1 MIRGLKKAQKGFFF
15 LWILVLFF
23 SIGKLQAQSCDPNIL
38 KALEQTR
45 ITTFEQVTQGEV
57 GEFVV
62 RYPLAGTTY
71 TLTDQSGAVYS
82 KTYTGTPPE
91 ITLHISVGNVTTPR
105 SFSLKAQ
112 NGACSYS
119 TAFNYTITPQTTPAI
134 SVRVE
139 HEWCNDAAGIYFQ
152 MIGANTNDYDFYMK
166 KSTEASY
173 DFSAI
178 KRLAYSGAQTLKA
191 STYDLVAV
199 LKTDHSQKIEHKN
212 IKVEKQVEPIVFT
225 AQYIPSL
232 CPTVLPK
239 VKVNVTSG
247 KYPLYFSLYDKT
259 FHHVIKPKQTSN
271 IFTDVPPGEYR
282 VLVEN
287 FCAVGG
293 GAQTP
298 QPVVVE
304 NYLFSLQAIQRF
316 FPFEHSCNY
325 ASFREIEFT
334 SDNIQ
339 HIWEMD
345 AFPYPFEIKLNFTS
359 PASRTYTVSKTISNR
374 TDLENAFYI
383 SNGAGNKTLYWKESI
398 YQNIPLEY
406 GNWTMQAQL
415 ITCGTTKTLPIVT
428 KPLLDPMENV
438 VTQLSTEATCNPNKI
453 LVGMRNI
460 GESRDYPVYM
470 VLEEYPNTFNPDAA
484 GFYKIATTNPKLAN
498 KYVKKFDTL
507 VNHYELVPAGNL
519 RAGDKFRF
527 RAVSVDCSKDRLLDE
542 LTIPTSAILTS
553 ETYFWQT
560 ASCKSTPTGSR
571 FANIIIANKQY
582 TNNIKEVKLTAFSGD
597 NTLLP
602 VTLPYIFTNRNTSGI
617 QQEWQVNDMPVGTYT
632 YQYTD
637 ICGNTYTATGELIED
652 KYTITWEEGC
662 TPKVKG
668 TLQSTPK
675 YRTFYQVERFN
686 EATGQW
692 VTAASNGN
700 PLPILG
706 NHGASEAVVTTNT
719 QGKFRVIRKI
729 VNANGLADC
738 IQVISEKEYKGNLQQ
753 PKIVNFRCVGNKYH
767 VALVPK
773 GGTPPYIYTLV
784 SQQKTGE
791 TNPTILNRPGDDE
804 NFFLDIDGADT
815 NTRYVF
821 KVTDACNRAETVDW
835 IVSNYQPLQIEADK
849 TSYCNGQKATLSVP
863 YLGSKIVIKW
873 YRADNPTAL
882 LHTGTSYTINS
893 LTNDDF
899 DNKYIVKLESTH
911 SANVNTC
918 ISANPIE
925 YTFVRPANVPAPVAI
940 QKHDIEKCI
949 SADPIDNTSY
959 TTVFDLNDL
968 FTDTNSNPL
977 YIKKIED
984 KNGVIPV
991 PANGKV
997 NINTSTFVGKTNTF
1011 VYSILSS
1018 CGEVLTKVEATLKVK
1033 KPLLLQGVVTNIN
1046 LCQPTATYQDIE
1058 NLMFSAY
1065 GNGYNQIR
1073 NSGATFAWYETLANA
1088 EAQTNKKINTAS
1100 IGTIAEGSSKNLYLR
1115 LTKEGYCPSSVYTI
1129 KVNKVATAAP
1139 AAKTLGNICVLTVG
1153 ELKRLIDSA
1162 NPSQIIIKQ
1171 GGQALDDRHNILST
1185 TGITYSKRLGECE
1198 TAQAP
1203 VTFTLSGGQTQAQA
1217 QVLMMCTLVNN
1228 YGYSYALGSEVKNAL
1243 KAIYPNA
1250 MANGIKIYNSTGSEY
1265 TDTDFVFTSNRHT
1278 FTVKENNKCVSQ
1290 PYSFSIVEKAK
1301 ASAPSATVSLCEDS
1315 TIADLKAKISGNNIK
1330 IYKGDTPQADSAPID
1345 WDQITAYQYTL
1356 EETGKCPSNKAAIIL
1371 NKSANATPAPAKT
1384 VSFCSVNPKVAD
1396 LRAAIGDSSAKI
1408 YLKDGNRYDEQPD
1421 AAALNTT
1428 LTYYYTIQHTGK
1440 CISPK
1445 AVVSFGISAAT
1456 LKGDYNKITTCPTT
1470 VAQLKAEIKAGEPG
1484 RRTEELKVYEG
1495 TADPP
1500 TSAPLAD
1507 NTPITA
1513 EHYSYT
1519 YTQTGRCE
1527 SPIRIADII
1536 KPAVPTP
1543 QPTQT
1548 ICGGTATVAA
1558 LQPQGTT
1565 IRWYNVVTGGSPL
1578 STTTALA
1585 NGDYYVAQT
1594 NAGGTCESS
1603 RVKVTV
1609 TLVNLAKP
1617 TITVT
1622 AATCT
1627 SPSKAKITNYQT
1639 GATYWEGAI
1648 QLTVNAS
1655 GEITT
1660 PLAVGT
1666 HSIIA
1671 KQDTCSSTA
1680 SDSFTIAAQ
1689 VAAPAAPTVVEKT
1702 AASCTAVSV
1711 AKVSN
1716 YASDVTYA
1724 ITNNAGAL
1732 VTGASVVADGTIN
1745 GLTAA
1750 GNYKI
1755 KATKNGCASSEASF
1769 TIAAQVAAPA
1779 ASTVTSRTEC
1789 PTSVST
1795 QFDMATLVT
1804 PATGHTLKWYDAAT
1818 GGTALAASPKVE
1830 RQVIAKVVTT
1840 KYVSQE
1846 KDGCESARI
1855 AVTYTI
1861 DDTQAPTLTV
1871 SDIVLDCSAAN
1882 FDTLVANWLATA
1894 AATDTC
1900 TTPVITNNYT
1910 KPTDVCGAGEIVV
1923 TFTAKDSF
1931 GNQTQKIGK
1940 IRFIVAKDDDYTS
1953 TPVTPSSSVQVVKDG
1968 SGTPYNILT
1977 NDKLYG
1983 NGATTSNVTISEV
1996 TPNANVK
2003 IDTATGQVKVQPNTP
2018 AGTYT
2023 VTYRICDKNISTAC
2037 SNIATVKVKVTS
2049 TIDAVDDPEVSVPRT
2064 GGTVSILTNDT
2075 LNGNPATTSNV
2086 TITVTNDGGLTGL
2099 TVDGTGKLV
2108 VPNNTTPGTYTITYK
2123 ICDKANLNVCDSA
2136 TAKIK
2141 VPSVIDAV
2149 DDPEVSVPRTGG
2161 TVSILTNDTLNGNP
2175 ATTNNVTIT
2184 VTNDGGL
2191 TGLTVDSTG
2200 KLVVPNNTTPG
2211 TYTITYKICDK
2222 LDANVCDS
2230 ATAKIKVP
2238 SVIDA
2243 VDDPEVS
2250 VPRTGGTV
2258 SILTNDT
2265 LNGNPATTSNVTI
2278 TVTNDGGLT
2287 GLTVDGTGKLVVPN
2301 NTTPN
2306 TYTVT
2311 YKICDKANSNVC
2323 DSATA
2328 KIKVPA
2334 VIDAVDDPEVSVP
2347 RTGGTVSILTNDT
2360 LNGNPATTSNVTITV
2375 TNDGGLTGLTVDSTG
2390 KLVVPNNTTPGTYT
2404 ITYKICDKLDANVC
2418 DTATAKIKV
2427 PSVIDAVDDPEVSVP
2442 RTGGTVSILTND
2454 TLNGNPATTS
2464 NVTITVT
2471 NDGGLTGLTV
2481 DGTGKLV
2488 VPNNTT
2494 PGTYTITY
2502 EICDKA
2508 NSNVCD
2514 TATAKIKVPSVID
2527 AVDDPEVSV
2536 PRTGGTVSILT
2547 NDTLNGNPAT
2557 TSNVT
2562 ITVTNDG
2569 GLTGL
2574 TVDGTGK
2581 LVVPNNTTP
2590 GTYTITYEICD
2601 KANPGVCDTAVVKIK
2616 VTGTTSTIDAVD
2628 DGEKTLPHT
2637 GGIVEVLTNDTLNGS
2652 PATKDNVTVAIDNNG
2667 GLTGLT
2673 VNGDGKLVVPN
2684 NTTPNTYTVTYKIC
2698 DKANL
2703 GVCDTAV
2710 VKIKVT
2716 GSTSTIDAVDDGE
2729 KTLPR
2734 TGGIVEVLT
2743 NDTLNGSPAT
2753 KDNVTVAIDN
2763 NGGLTGLTVNGD
2775 GKLVVPNNTT
2785 PNTYTVTYKICDKAN
2800 LGVCDTAVVKITIVT
2815 GPVIDAVNDPDVTM
2829 PRTGGNINIL
2839 SNDTLNGNPATKDNV
2854 RITIEDNDGLTVL
2867 MIDPD
2872 TGFLVVP
2879 NNAPVGVYMVTYK
2892 ICAKANAGL
2901 CDTAKVRITI
2911 TGGAPRYIEAI
2922 DDGVWEVG
2930 TQGEFLTPS
2939 ILDNDRLGSKVGLVS
2954 SDVLIERTQGQP
2966 APDNHLVMNDDGRIT
2981 VRRGIAIGTYIYY
2994 YTIIDRANSNQ
3005 TSSAKAIIKVVNFVA
3020 QQDEFEITNTKNTP
3034 KNTPSVITND
3044 EIDGRKSP
3052 VIGTDVTLTPGTPS
3066 HPNLQMNPDGTIT
3079 IAPNTPDGT
3088 YTYEYTICRVSA
3100 PGDCKT
3106 AKAIIELHPA
3116 LEANDDDYSAHPVNP
3131 AQQPIVVG
3139 NVLDNDTLAGA
3150 KITDPTK
3157 VAITLIDN
3165 DGLSGVSFAPNGEIT
3180 VPQGANEGTYRVR
3193 YNLCMAQQLSVCD
3206 DAVVTIVITKDKPLT
3221 IYNGVSSN
3229 SDGKNDGFTI
3239 EGIEAYPKNTLKIFN
3254 RWGVLVYEKEGY
3266 TNAEPFDGY
3275 SNGRSTVEQ
3284 GKRLPQGTY
3293 YYILDYQDSVGQTH
3307 NHSGWLYLK
3316 KE

>member
-45 ITTFEQVTQGEV
+45 ITTFEQVTQNEV

-112 NGACSYS
+112 NGTCSYS
-119 TAFNYTITPQTTPAI
+119 TGFNYTITPQTTPAI

-139 HEWCNDAAGIYFQ
+139 HEWCNDAGGIYFQ

-199 LKTDHSQKIEHKN
+199 LKTDHNQKIERRN
-212 IKVEKQVEPIVFT
+212 IKVEKQVEPIIFT

-259 FHHVIKPKQTSN
+259 FQHVIKPKQTSN

-415 ITCGTTKTLPIVT
+415 IACGTTKTLPIVT

-668 TLQSTPK
+668 ALQSTPK
-675 YRTFYQVERFN
+675 YRTFYQVERFD

-719 QGKFRVIRKI
+719 QGRFRVIRKI
-729 VNANGLADC
+729 VNVNGLADC

-863 YLGSKIVIKW
+863 YLGSKIVVKW

-997 NINTSTFVGKTNTF
+997 NINTSAFVGKTNTF

-1139 AAKTLGNICVLTVG
+1139 AAKTLGNICALTVG

-1371 NKSANATPAPAKT
+1371 SKSANATPAPAKT

-1396 LRAAIGDSSAKI
+1396 LRAAIEDSSAKI

-1428 LTYYYTIQHTGK
+1428 LTYYYTIQHIGK

-1456 LKGDYNKITTCPTT
+1456 PKGDYNKITSCPTT

-1689 VAAPAAPTVVEKT
+1689 VAAPAAP
-1702 AASCTAVSV
+1702 A
-1711 AKVSN
+1711 
-1716 YASDVTYA
+1716 
-1724 ITNNAGAL
+1724 
-1732 VTGASVVADGTIN
+1732 
-1745 GLTAA
+1745 
-1750 GNYKI
+1750 
-1755 KATKNGCASSEASF
+1755 
-1769 TIAAQVAAPA
+1769 
-1779 ASTVTSRTEC
+1779 VTSRTEC

-1804 PATGHTLKWYDAAT
+1804 PATGHTLKWYDVAA
-1818 GGTALAASPKVE
+1818 GGTALSASPKVE

-1900 TTPVITNNYT
+1900 TTPVLTNNYT

-1931 GNQTQKIGK
+1931 GNQTQKTGK

-2099 TVDGTGKLV
+2099 TVDSTGKLV

-2123 ICDKANLNVCDSA
+2123 ICDKANSNVCDSA

-2149 DDPEVSVPRTGG
+2149 DDPEVSVPH
-2161 TVSILTNDTLNGNP
+2161 
-2175 ATTNNVTIT
+2175 
-2184 VTNDGGL
+2184 
-2191 TGLTVDSTG
+2191 
-2200 KLVVPNNTTPG
+2200 
-2211 TYTITYKICDK
+2211 
-2222 LDANVCDS
+2222 
-2230 ATAKIKVP
+2230 
-2238 SVIDA
+2238 
-2243 VDDPEVS
+2243 
-2250 VPRTGGTV
+2250 TGGTV

-2301 NTTPN
+2301 NTTPG
-2306 TYTVT
+2306 TYTIT

-2328 KIKVPA
+2328 KIKVPS

-2404 ITYKICDKLDANVC
+2404 ITYKICDKANLNVC

-2481 DGTGKLV
+2481 DSTGKLV

-2494 PGTYTITY
+2494 PNTYTVTY
-2502 EICDKA
+2502 KICDKA
-2508 NSNVCD
+2508 N
-2514 TATAKIKVPSVID
+2514 
-2527 AVDDPEVSV
+2527 
-2536 PRTGGTVSILT
+2536 L
-2547 NDTLNGNPAT
+2547 
-2557 TSNVT
+2557 
-2562 ITVTNDG
+2562 
-2569 GLTGL
+2569 
-2574 TVDGTGK
+2574 
-2581 LVVPNNTTP
+2581 
-2590 GTYTITYEICD
+2590 
-2601 KANPGVCDTAVVKIK
+2601 GVCDTAVVKIK

-2628 DGEKTLPHT
+2628 DGEKTLPRT
-2637 GGIVEVLTNDTLNGS
+2637 GGIVEVLTNDTLNSS

-2698 DKANL
+2698 DKAN
-2703 GVCDTAV
+2703 
-2710 VKIKVT
+2710 
-2716 GSTSTIDAVDDGE
+2716 
-2729 KTLPR
+2729 P
-2734 TGGIVEVLT
+2734 
-2743 NDTLNGSPAT
+2743 
-2753 KDNVTVAIDN
+2753 
-2763 NGGLTGLTVNGD
+2763 
-2775 GKLVVPNNTT
+2775 
-2785 PNTYTVTYKICDKAN
+2785 
-2800 LGVCDTAVVKITIVT
+2800 GVCDTAVVKITIVT

-3293 YYILDYQDSVGQTH
+3293 YYILDYQDSVGKTH
-3307 NHSGWLYLK
+3307 NQSGWLYLK

>member
-45 ITTFEQVTQGEV
+45 ITTFEQVTQNEV

-112 NGACSYS
+112 NGTCSYS
-119 TAFNYTITPQTTPAI
+119 TGFNYTITPQTTPAI

-139 HEWCNDAAGIYFQ
+139 HEWCNDAGGIYFQ

-191 STYDLVAV
+191 GTYDLVAV
-199 LKTDHSQKIEHKN
+199 LKTDHNQKIERRN
-212 IKVEKQVEPIVFT
+212 IKVEKQVESIIFT

-259 FHHVIKPKQTSN
+259 FQHVIKPKQTSN

-345 AFPYPFEIKLNFTS
+345 AFPYPFTIKLNFTS

-415 ITCGTTKTLPIVT
+415 IACGTTKTLPIVT

-470 VLEEYPNTFNPDAA
+470 VLEDYPNTFNPDAA

-863 YLGSKIVIKW
+863 YLGSKIVVKW

-925 YTFVRPANVPAPVAI
+925 YTFVRPANVPVPVAI

-997 NINTSTFVGKTNTF
+997 NINTSAFVGKTNTF

-1139 AAKTLGNICVLTVG
+1139 AAKTLGNICALTVG

-1171 GGQALDDRHNILST
+1171 GGQALDDRHNLLST

-1371 NKSANATPAPAKT
+1371 SKSANATPAPAKT

-1456 LKGDYNKITTCPTT
+1456 PKGDYNKITSCPTT

-1536 KPAVPTP
+1536 KPAAPTP
-1543 QPTQT
+1543 QLTQT

-1565 IRWYNVVTGGSPL
+1565 IRWYNIVTGGSPL
-1578 STTTALA
+1578 STTTALV

-1627 SPSKAKITNYQT
+1627 SPSKAKMTNYQT

-1716 YASDVTYA
+1716 YANNITYV
-1724 ITNNAGAL
+1724 ITNNAGTS
-1732 VTGASVVADGTIN
+1732 VTGASVAADGTIN

-1750 GNYKI
+1750 GTYKI
-1755 KATKNGCASSEASF
+1755 KATKNGCASSEVSFTIVSQVAAPTAPAVVEKTAANCTAVSVAKVSNYASDVTYAITNNAGASVTGASVAADGTINGLTAAGTYKIKATKNGCASSQASF

-1779 ASTVTSRTEC
+1779 APAVTSRTEC
-1789 PTSVST
+1789 PTSVSA

-1818 GGTALAASPKVE
+1818 GGTALSASPKVE
-1830 RQVIAKVVTT
+1830 RQVTAKVVTT

-1855 AVTYTI
+1855 AVTYII

-1894 AATDTC
+1894 VATDTC
-1900 TTPVITNNYT
+1900 ITPVLTNNYT

-1931 GNQTQKIGK
+1931 GNQTQKTGK

-1996 TPNANVK
+1996 TPNVNVN

-2018 AGTYT
+2018 AGIYT

-2099 TVDGTGKLV
+2099 TVD
-2108 VPNNTTPGTYTITYK
+2108 
-2123 ICDKANLNVCDSA
+2123 
-2136 TAKIK
+2136 
-2141 VPSVIDAV
+2141 
-2149 DDPEVSVPRTGG
+2149 
-2161 TVSILTNDTLNGNP
+2161 
-2175 ATTNNVTIT
+2175 
-2184 VTNDGGL
+2184 
-2191 TGLTVDSTG
+2191 STG

-2211 TYTITYKICDK
+2211 TYTITYEICDK
-2222 LDANVCDS
+2222 ANSNVCDS

-2301 NTTPN
+2301 N
-2306 TYTVT
+2306 
-2311 YKICDKANSNVC
+2311 S
-2323 DSATA
+2323 
-2328 KIKVPA
+2328 
-2334 VIDAVDDPEVSVP
+2334 
-2347 RTGGTVSILTNDT
+2347 
-2360 LNGNPATTSNVTITV
+2360 
-2375 TNDGGLTGLTVDSTG
+2375 
-2390 KLVVPNNTTPGTYT
+2390 
-2404 ITYKICDKLDANVC
+2404 
-2418 DTATAKIKV
+2418 
-2427 PSVIDAVDDPEVSVP
+2427 
-2442 RTGGTVSILTND
+2442 
-2454 TLNGNPATTS
+2454 
-2464 NVTITVT
+2464 
-2471 NDGGLTGLTV
+2471 
-2481 DGTGKLV
+2481 
-2488 VPNNTT
+2488 T

-2508 NSNVCD
+2508 NS
-2514 TATAKIKVPSVID
+2514 
-2527 AVDDPEVSV
+2527 
-2536 PRTGGTVSILT
+2536 
-2547 NDTLNGNPAT
+2547 
-2557 TSNVT
+2557 
-2562 ITVTNDG
+2562 
-2569 GLTGL
+2569 
-2574 TVDGTGK
+2574 
-2581 LVVPNNTTP
+2581 
-2590 GTYTITYEICD
+2590 
-2601 KANPGVCDTAVVKIK
+2601 GVCDTAVVKIK
-2616 VTGTTSTIDAVD
+2616 VTGT
-2628 DGEKTLPHT
+2628 
-2637 GGIVEVLTNDTLNGS
+2637 
-2652 PATKDNVTVAIDNNG
+2652 
-2667 GLTGLT
+2667 
-2673 VNGDGKLVVPN
+2673 
-2684 NTTPNTYTVTYKIC
+2684 
-2698 DKANL
+2698 
-2703 GVCDTAV
+2703 
-2710 VKIKVT
+2710 
-2716 GSTSTIDAVDDGE
+2716 TSTIDAVDDGE

-2800 LGVCDTAVVKITIVT
+2800 LGVCDTAVVKIIIVT

-2981 VRRGIAIGTYIYY
+2981 VRRGIAIGIYIYY

-3005 TSSAKAIIKVVNFVA
+3005 TSSAKAIIKVVSFVA
-3020 QQDEFEITNTKNTP
+3020 QQDEYSMTNTKDREQ
-3034 KNTPSVITND
+3034 KTPSVITND
-3044 EIDGRKSP
+3044 EMDGKKPP

-3116 LEANDDDYSAHPVNP
+3116 LEANDDDYSARPINTV
-3131 AQQPIVVG
+3131 QQPIVVG

-3165 DGLSGVSFAPNGEIT
+3165 DGLNGVSFAPNGEIT

-3206 DAVVTIVITKDKPLT
+3206 DAVVTIVITKNKPLT

-3254 RWGVLVYEKEGY
+3254 RWGVLVYQKEGY

-3293 YYILDYQDSVGQTH
+3293 YYILEYQDSVGQTH

>member
-119 TAFNYTITPQTTPAI
+119 TGFNYTITPQTTPAI

-139 HEWCNDAAGIYFQ
+139 HEWCNDAGGIYFQ

-191 STYDLVAV
+191 GTYDLVAV
-199 LKTDHSQKIEHKN
+199 LKTDHNQKIERRN

-259 FHHVIKPKQTSN
+259 FQHVIKPKQTSN

-345 AFPYPFEIKLNFTS
+345 AFPYPFTIKLNFTS

-415 ITCGTTKTLPIVT
+415 IACGTTKTLPIVT

-675 YRTFYQVERFN
+675 YRTFYQVERFD

-821 KVTDACNRAETVDW
+821 KITDACNRAETVDW

-925 YTFVRPANVPAPVAI
+925 YTFVRPANVPVPVAI

-997 NINTSTFVGKTNTF
+997 NINTSAFVGKTNTF

-1033 KPLLLQGVVTNIN
+1033 KPLSLQGVVTNIN
-1046 LCQPTATYQDIE
+1046 LCQPTATYQEIE

-1139 AAKTLGNICVLTVG
+1139 AAKTLGNICALTVG

-1171 GGQALDDRHNILST
+1171 GGQALDDRHNLLSN

-1330 IYKGDTPQADSAPID
+1330 IYKEDTPQADSAPID

-1371 NKSANATPAPAKT
+1371 SKSANATPAPAKT

-1578 STTTALA
+1578 STTTALV

-1716 YASDVTYA
+1716 YANNITYA
-1724 ITNNAGAL
+1724 ITNNAGTS
-1732 VTGASVVADGTIN
+1732 VTGASVAADGTIN

-1750 GNYKI
+1750 GTYKI

-1779 ASTVTSRTEC
+1779 APAVTSRTEC

-1804 PATGHTLKWYDAAT
+1804 PATGHTLKWYDVAA

-1900 TTPVITNNYT
+1900 TTPVLTNNYT

-1931 GNQTQKIGK
+1931 GNQTQKTGK

-2049 TIDAVDDPEVSVPRT
+2049 TIDAVDDPEVSVTRT

-2123 ICDKANLNVCDSA
+2123 ICDKLDTNVCD
-2136 TAKIK
+2136 T
-2141 VPSVIDAV
+2141 
-2149 DDPEVSVPRTGG
+2149 
-2161 TVSILTNDTLNGNP
+2161 
-2175 ATTNNVTIT
+2175 
-2184 VTNDGGL
+2184 
-2191 TGLTVDSTG
+2191 
-2200 KLVVPNNTTPG
+2200 
-2211 TYTITYKICDK
+2211 
-2222 LDANVCDS
+2222 

-2311 YKICDKANSNVC
+2311 YKICDKAN
-2323 DSATA
+2323 
-2328 KIKVPA
+2328 P
-2334 VIDAVDDPEVSVP
+2334 
-2347 RTGGTVSILTNDT
+2347 
-2360 LNGNPATTSNVTITV
+2360 
-2375 TNDGGLTGLTVDSTG
+2375 
-2390 KLVVPNNTTPGTYT
+2390 
-2404 ITYKICDKLDANVC
+2404 
-2418 DTATAKIKV
+2418 
-2427 PSVIDAVDDPEVSVP
+2427 
-2442 RTGGTVSILTND
+2442 
-2454 TLNGNPATTS
+2454 
-2464 NVTITVT
+2464 
-2471 NDGGLTGLTV
+2471 
-2481 DGTGKLV
+2481 
-2488 VPNNTT
+2488 
-2494 PGTYTITY
+2494 
-2502 EICDKA
+2502 
-2508 NSNVCD
+2508 
-2514 TATAKIKVPSVID
+2514 
-2527 AVDDPEVSV
+2527 
-2536 PRTGGTVSILT
+2536 
-2547 NDTLNGNPAT
+2547 
-2557 TSNVT
+2557 
-2562 ITVTNDG
+2562 
-2569 GLTGL
+2569 
-2574 TVDGTGK
+2574 
-2581 LVVPNNTTP
+2581 
-2590 GTYTITYEICD
+2590 
-2601 KANPGVCDTAVVKIK
+2601 
-2616 VTGTTSTIDAVD
+2616 
-2628 DGEKTLPHT
+2628 
-2637 GGIVEVLTNDTLNGS
+2637 
-2652 PATKDNVTVAIDNNG
+2652 
-2667 GLTGLT
+2667 
-2673 VNGDGKLVVPN
+2673 
-2684 NTTPNTYTVTYKIC
+2684 
-2698 DKANL
+2698 

-2911 TGGAPRYIEAI
+2911 IGGAPRYIEAI

-3044 EIDGRKSP
+3044 EIDGKKPP

-3293 YYILDYQDSVGQTH
+3293 YYILDYQDSVGKTH
-3307 NHSGWLYLK
+3307 NQSGWLYLK

>member
-119 TAFNYTITPQTTPAI
+119 TGFNYTITPQTTPAI

-139 HEWCNDAAGIYFQ
+139 HEWCNDAGGIYFE

-191 STYDLVAV
+191 GTYDLVAV
-199 LKTDHSQKIEHKN
+199 LKTDHNQKIERRN

-345 AFPYPFEIKLNFTS
+345 AFPYPFTIKLNFTS

-415 ITCGTTKTLPIVT
+415 IACGTTKTLPIVT

-863 YLGSKIVIKW
+863 YLGSKIVVKW

-1139 AAKTLGNICVLTVG
+1139 AAKTLGNICALTVG

-1594 NAGGTCESS
+1594 NAGGACESS

-1716 YASDVTYA
+1716 YANNITYA
-1724 ITNNAGAL
+1724 ITNNAGTS
-1732 VTGASVVADGTIN
+1732 VTGASVAADGTIN

-1750 GNYKI
+1750 GTYKI

-1779 ASTVTSRTEC
+1779 APAVTSRTEC

-1931 GNQTQKIGK
+1931 GNQTQKTGK

-1968 SGTPYNILT
+1968 SGTPYIILT

-1996 TPNANVK
+1996 TPNVNVK

-2108 VPNNTTPGTYTITYK
+2108 VPNNSTPGTYTITY
-2123 ICDKANLNVCDSA
+2123 
-2136 TAKIK
+2136 
-2141 VPSVIDAV
+2141 
-2149 DDPEVSVPRTGG
+2149 E
-2161 TVSILTNDTLNGNP
+2161 
-2175 ATTNNVTIT
+2175 
-2184 VTNDGGL
+2184 
-2191 TGLTVDSTG
+2191 
-2200 KLVVPNNTTPG
+2200 
-2211 TYTITYKICDK
+2211 
-2222 LDANVCDS
+2222 
-2230 ATAKIKVP
+2230 
-2238 SVIDA
+2238 
-2243 VDDPEVS
+2243 
-2250 VPRTGGTV
+2250 
-2258 SILTNDT
+2258 
-2265 LNGNPATTSNVTI
+2265 
-2278 TVTNDGGLT
+2278 
-2287 GLTVDGTGKLVVPN
+2287 
-2301 NTTPN
+2301 
-2306 TYTVT
+2306 
-2311 YKICDKANSNVC
+2311 ICDKANSNVC

-2328 KIKVPA
+2328 KIKVPS

-2404 ITYKICDKLDANVC
+2404 I
-2418 DTATAKIKV
+2418 
-2427 PSVIDAVDDPEVSVP
+2427 
-2442 RTGGTVSILTND
+2442 
-2454 TLNGNPATTS
+2454 
-2464 NVTITVT
+2464 
-2471 NDGGLTGLTV
+2471 
-2481 DGTGKLV
+2481 
-2488 VPNNTT
+2488 
-2494 PGTYTITY
+2494 
-2502 EICDKA
+2502 
-2508 NSNVCD
+2508 
-2514 TATAKIKVPSVID
+2514 
-2527 AVDDPEVSV
+2527 
-2536 PRTGGTVSILT
+2536 
-2547 NDTLNGNPAT
+2547 
-2557 TSNVT
+2557 
-2562 ITVTNDG
+2562 
-2569 GLTGL
+2569 
-2574 TVDGTGK
+2574 
-2581 LVVPNNTTP
+2581 
-2590 GTYTITYEICD
+2590 
-2601 KANPGVCDTAVVKIK
+2601 
-2616 VTGTTSTIDAVD
+2616 
-2628 DGEKTLPHT
+2628 
-2637 GGIVEVLTNDTLNGS
+2637 
-2652 PATKDNVTVAIDNNG
+2652 
-2667 GLTGLT
+2667 
-2673 VNGDGKLVVPN
+2673 
-2684 NTTPNTYTVTYKIC
+2684 TYKIC

-2800 LGVCDTAVVKITIVT
+2800 PGVCDTAVVKITIVT
-2815 GPVIDAVNDPDVTM
+2815 GPLIDAVNDPDVTM

-2839 SNDTLNGNPATKDNV
+2839 SNDTLNGNPATKNNV

-2892 ICAKANAGL
+2892 ICAKANAEL

-3116 LEANDDDYSAHPVNP
+3116 LEANDDDYSAHPINP

>member
-119 TAFNYTITPQTTPAI
+119 TGFNYTITPQTTPAI

-139 HEWCNDAAGIYFQ
+139 HEWCNDAGGIYFE

-191 STYDLVAV
+191 GTYDLVAV
-199 LKTDHSQKIEHKN
+199 LKTDHNQKIERRN

-345 AFPYPFEIKLNFTS
+345 AFPYPFTIKLNFTS

-415 ITCGTTKTLPIVT
+415 IACGTTKTLPIVT

-863 YLGSKIVIKW
+863 YLGSKIVVKW

-1139 AAKTLGNICVLTVG
+1139 AAKTLGNICALTVG

-1594 NAGGTCESS
+1594 NAGGACESS

-1716 YASDVTYA
+1716 YANNITYA
-1724 ITNNAGAL
+1724 ITNNAGTS
-1732 VTGASVVADGTIN
+1732 VTGASVAADGTIN

-1750 GNYKI
+1750 GTYKI

-1779 ASTVTSRTEC
+1779 APAVTSRTEC

-1931 GNQTQKIGK
+1931 GNQTQKTGK

-1968 SGTPYNILT
+1968 SGTPYIILT

-1996 TPNANVK
+1996 TPNVNVK

-2049 TIDAVDDPEVSVPRT
+2049 T
-2064 GGTVSILTNDT
+2064 
-2075 LNGNPATTSNV
+2075 
-2086 TITVTNDGGLTGL
+2086 
-2099 TVDGTGKLV
+2099 
-2108 VPNNTTPGTYTITYK
+2108 
-2123 ICDKANLNVCDSA
+2123 
-2136 TAKIK
+2136 
-2141 VPSVIDAV
+2141 
-2149 DDPEVSVPRTGG
+2149 
-2161 TVSILTNDTLNGNP
+2161 
-2175 ATTNNVTIT
+2175 
-2184 VTNDGGL
+2184 
-2191 TGLTVDSTG
+2191 
-2200 KLVVPNNTTPG
+2200 
-2211 TYTITYKICDK
+2211 
-2222 LDANVCDS
+2222 
-2230 ATAKIKVP
+2230 
-2238 SVIDA
+2238 IDA

-2360 LNGNPATTSNVTITV
+2360 LNGNPATTN
-2375 TNDGGLTGLTVDSTG
+2375 
-2390 KLVVPNNTTPGTYT
+2390 
-2404 ITYKICDKLDANVC
+2404 
-2418 DTATAKIKV
+2418 
-2427 PSVIDAVDDPEVSVP
+2427 
-2442 RTGGTVSILTND
+2442 
-2454 TLNGNPATTS
+2454 

-2494 PGTYTITY
+2494 PGTYTI
-2502 EICDKA
+2502 
-2508 NSNVCD
+2508 
-2514 TATAKIKVPSVID
+2514 
-2527 AVDDPEVSV
+2527 
-2536 PRTGGTVSILT
+2536 
-2547 NDTLNGNPAT
+2547 
-2557 TSNVT
+2557 
-2562 ITVTNDG
+2562 
-2569 GLTGL
+2569 
-2574 TVDGTGK
+2574 
-2581 LVVPNNTTP
+2581 
-2590 GTYTITYEICD
+2590 
-2601 KANPGVCDTAVVKIK
+2601 
-2616 VTGTTSTIDAVD
+2616 
-2628 DGEKTLPHT
+2628 
-2637 GGIVEVLTNDTLNGS
+2637 
-2652 PATKDNVTVAIDNNG
+2652 
-2667 GLTGLT
+2667 
-2673 VNGDGKLVVPN
+2673 
-2684 NTTPNTYTVTYKIC
+2684 TYKIC

-2800 LGVCDTAVVKITIVT
+2800 PGVCDTAVVKITIVT
-2815 GPVIDAVNDPDVTM
+2815 GPLIDAVNDPDVTM

-2839 SNDTLNGNPATKDNV
+2839 SNDTLNGNPATKNNV

-3116 LEANDDDYSAHPVNP
+3116 LEANDDDYSAHPINP

>member
-119 TAFNYTITPQTTPAI
+119 TGFNYTITPQTTPAI

-139 HEWCNDAAGIYFQ
+139 HEWCNDAGGIYFQ

-191 STYDLVAV
+191 GTYDLVAV
-199 LKTDHSQKIEHKN
+199 LKTDHNQKIERRN

-259 FHHVIKPKQTSN
+259 FQHVIKPKQTSN

-345 AFPYPFEIKLNFTS
+345 AFPYPFTIKLNFTS

-415 ITCGTTKTLPIVT
+415 IACGTTKTLPIVT

-675 YRTFYQVERFN
+675 YRTFYQVERFD

-821 KVTDACNRAETVDW
+821 KITDACNRAETVDW

-925 YTFVRPANVPAPVAI
+925 YTFVRPANVPVPVAI

-997 NINTSTFVGKTNTF
+997 NINTSAFVGKTNTF

-1033 KPLLLQGVVTNIN
+1033 KPLSLQGVVTNIN
-1046 LCQPTATYQDIE
+1046 LCQPTATYQEIE

-1139 AAKTLGNICVLTVG
+1139 AAKTLGNICALTVG

-1171 GGQALDDRHNILST
+1171 GGQALDDRHNLLSN

-1330 IYKGDTPQADSAPID
+1330 IYKEDTPQADSAPID

-1371 NKSANATPAPAKT
+1371 SKSANATPAPAKT

-1578 STTTALA
+1578 STTTALV

-1716 YASDVTYA
+1716 YANNITYA
-1724 ITNNAGAL
+1724 ITNNAGTS
-1732 VTGASVVADGTIN
+1732 VTGASVAADGTIN

-1750 GNYKI
+1750 GTYKI

-1779 ASTVTSRTEC
+1779 APAVTSRTEC

-1804 PATGHTLKWYDAAT
+1804 PATGHTLKWYDVAA

-1900 TTPVITNNYT
+1900 TTPVLTNNYT

-1931 GNQTQKIGK
+1931 GNQTQKTGK

-2099 TVDGTGKLV
+2099 TVDSTGKLV

-2123 ICDKANLNVCDSA
+2123 ICDKANSNVCDSA

-2141 VPSVIDAV
+2141 VPSIIDAV

-2175 ATTNNVTIT
+2175 ATTSNVTIT

-2191 TGLTVDSTG
+2191 TGLTVDGTG

-2222 LDANVCDS
+2222 LDTNVCDT

-2311 YKICDKANSNVC
+2311 YKICDKAN
-2323 DSATA
+2323 
-2328 KIKVPA
+2328 P
-2334 VIDAVDDPEVSVP
+2334 
-2347 RTGGTVSILTNDT
+2347 
-2360 LNGNPATTSNVTITV
+2360 
-2375 TNDGGLTGLTVDSTG
+2375 
-2390 KLVVPNNTTPGTYT
+2390 
-2404 ITYKICDKLDANVC
+2404 
-2418 DTATAKIKV
+2418 
-2427 PSVIDAVDDPEVSVP
+2427 
-2442 RTGGTVSILTND
+2442 
-2454 TLNGNPATTS
+2454 
-2464 NVTITVT
+2464 
-2471 NDGGLTGLTV
+2471 
-2481 DGTGKLV
+2481 
-2488 VPNNTT
+2488 
-2494 PGTYTITY
+2494 
-2502 EICDKA
+2502 
-2508 NSNVCD
+2508 
-2514 TATAKIKVPSVID
+2514 
-2527 AVDDPEVSV
+2527 
-2536 PRTGGTVSILT
+2536 
-2547 NDTLNGNPAT
+2547 
-2557 TSNVT
+2557 
-2562 ITVTNDG
+2562 
-2569 GLTGL
+2569 
-2574 TVDGTGK
+2574 
-2581 LVVPNNTTP
+2581 
-2590 GTYTITYEICD
+2590 
-2601 KANPGVCDTAVVKIK
+2601 
-2616 VTGTTSTIDAVD
+2616 
-2628 DGEKTLPHT
+2628 
-2637 GGIVEVLTNDTLNGS
+2637 
-2652 PATKDNVTVAIDNNG
+2652 
-2667 GLTGLT
+2667 
-2673 VNGDGKLVVPN
+2673 
-2684 NTTPNTYTVTYKIC
+2684 
-2698 DKANL
+2698 

-2800 LGVCDTAVVKITIVT
+2800 LGVCDTAVVKIKVTGTTSTIDAVDDGEKTLPRTGGIVEVLTNDTLNSSPATKDNVTVAIDNNGGLTGLTVNGDGKLVVPNNTTPNTYTVTYKICDKANPGVCDTAVVKITIVT

-2892 ICAKANAGL
+2892 ICAKANTGL

-3180 VPQGANEGTYRVR
+3180 LPQGANEGTYRVR

>member
-62 RYPLAGTTY
+62 RYPLPGTTY

-119 TAFNYTITPQTTPAI
+119 TGFNYTITPQTTPAI

-139 HEWCNDAAGIYFQ
+139 HEWCNDAGGIYFQ
-152 MIGANTNDYDFYMK
+152 MIGADTNDYDFYMK

-191 STYDLVAV
+191 GTYDLVAV
-199 LKTDHSQKIEHKN
+199 LKTDHNQKIERRN

-247 KYPLYFSLYDKT
+247 KYPLYFTLYDKT
-259 FHHVIKPKQTSN
+259 FQHVIKPKQTSN
-271 IFTDVPPGEYR
+271 IFTDVPSGEYR

-304 NYLFSLQAIQRF
+304 NNLFSLQAIQRF

-345 AFPYPFEIKLNFTS
+345 AFPYPFTIKLNFTS

-415 ITCGTTKTLPIVT
+415 IACGTIKTLPIVT

-863 YLGSKIVIKW
+863 YLGSKIVVKW

-882 LHTGTSYTINS
+882 LHTGISYTINS

-997 NINTSTFVGKTNTF
+997 NINTSAFVGKTNTF

-1139 AAKTLGNICVLTVG
+1139 AAKTLGNICALTVG

-1290 PYSFSIVEKAK
+1290 PYSFSIVEKGK

-1371 NKSANATPAPAKT
+1371 SKSANATPAPAKT

-1428 LTYYYTIQHTGK
+1428 LTYYYTIQHIGK

-1456 LKGDYNKITTCPTT
+1456 PKGDYNKITSCPTT

-1578 STTTALA
+1578 STTTALV

-1689 VAAPAAPTVVEKT
+1689 VAAPAAP
-1702 AASCTAVSV
+1702 A
-1711 AKVSN
+1711 
-1716 YASDVTYA
+1716 
-1724 ITNNAGAL
+1724 
-1732 VTGASVVADGTIN
+1732 
-1745 GLTAA
+1745 
-1750 GNYKI
+1750 
-1755 KATKNGCASSEASF
+1755 
-1769 TIAAQVAAPA
+1769 
-1779 ASTVTSRTEC
+1779 VTSRTEC

-1830 RQVIAKVVTT
+1830 RQVTAKVVTT

-1846 KDGCESARI
+1846 RGGCQSPRV

-1900 TTPVITNNYT
+1900 TTPVLTNNYT

-1931 GNQTQKIGK
+1931 GNQTQKTGK

-1983 NGATTSNVTISEV
+1983 NGATISNVTISEV

-2037 SNIATVKVKVTS
+2037 SNTATVKVKVTS

-2099 TVDGTGKLV
+2099 TVDSTGKLV

-2123 ICDKANLNVCDSA
+2123 ICDKANSNVCDSA

-2141 VPSVIDAV
+2141 VPS
-2149 DDPEVSVPRTGG
+2149 
-2161 TVSILTNDTLNGNP
+2161 
-2175 ATTNNVTIT
+2175 
-2184 VTNDGGL
+2184 
-2191 TGLTVDSTG
+2191 
-2200 KLVVPNNTTPG
+2200 
-2211 TYTITYKICDK
+2211 
-2222 LDANVCDS
+2222 
-2230 ATAKIKVP
+2230 
-2238 SVIDA
+2238 
-2243 VDDPEVS
+2243 
-2250 VPRTGGTV
+2250 
-2258 SILTNDT
+2258 
-2265 LNGNPATTSNVTI
+2265 
-2278 TVTNDGGLT
+2278 
-2287 GLTVDGTGKLVVPN
+2287 
-2301 NTTPN
+2301 
-2306 TYTVT
+2306 
-2311 YKICDKANSNVC
+2311 
-2323 DSATA
+2323 
-2328 KIKVPA
+2328 

-2404 ITYKICDKLDANVC
+2404 ITYKICDKANSNVC
-2418 DTATAKIKV
+2418 DSATAKIKV

-2502 EICDKA
+2502 K
-2508 NSNVCD
+2508 
-2514 TATAKIKVPSVID
+2514 
-2527 AVDDPEVSV
+2527 
-2536 PRTGGTVSILT
+2536 
-2547 NDTLNGNPAT
+2547 
-2557 TSNVT
+2557 
-2562 ITVTNDG
+2562 
-2569 GLTGL
+2569 
-2574 TVDGTGK
+2574 
-2581 LVVPNNTTP
+2581 
-2590 GTYTITYEICD
+2590 ICD

-2628 DGEKTLPHT
+2628 DGEKTLP
-2637 GGIVEVLTNDTLNGS
+2637 
-2652 PATKDNVTVAIDNNG
+2652 
-2667 GLTGLT
+2667 
-2673 VNGDGKLVVPN
+2673 
-2684 NTTPNTYTVTYKIC
+2684 
-2698 DKANL
+2698 
-2703 GVCDTAV
+2703 
-2710 VKIKVT
+2710 
-2716 GSTSTIDAVDDGE
+2716 
-2729 KTLPR
+2729 R

-2743 NDTLNGSPAT
+2743 NDTLNSSPAT

-3088 YTYEYTICRVSA
+3088 YTYEYTICRVST

-3229 SDGKNDGFTI
+3229 NDGKNDGFTI

>member
-62 RYPLAGTTY
+62 RYPLPGTTY

-119 TAFNYTITPQTTPAI
+119 TGFNYSITPQTTPAI

-139 HEWCNDAAGIYFQ
+139 HEWCNDAGGIYFQ

-191 STYDLVAV
+191 GTYDLVAV
-199 LKTDHSQKIEHKN
+199 LKTDHNQKIERRN

-247 KYPLYFSLYDKT
+247 KYPLYFTLYDKT
-259 FHHVIKPKQTSN
+259 FQHVIKPKQTSN
-271 IFTDVPPGEYR
+271 IFTDVPTGEYR

-345 AFPYPFEIKLNFTS
+345 AFPYPFTIKLNFTS

-415 ITCGTTKTLPIVT
+415 IACGTIKTLPIVT

-863 YLGSKIVIKW
+863 YLGSKIVVKW

-882 LHTGTSYTINS
+882 LHTGISYTING

-997 NINTSTFVGKTNTF
+997 NINTSAFVGKTNTF
-1011 VYSILSS
+1011 IYSILSS

-1046 LCQPTATYQDIE
+1046 LCQPTATYQEIE

-1100 IGTIAEGSSKNLYLR
+1100 IGTIAEGSSKNLYLL

-1139 AAKTLGNICVLTVG
+1139 AAKALGNICALTVG

-1171 GGQALDDRHNILST
+1171 GGQALDDRHNLLST

-1371 NKSANATPAPAKT
+1371 SKSANATPAPAKT

-1428 LTYYYTIQHTGK
+1428 LTYYYTIQHIGK

-1536 KPAVPTP
+1536 KPAAPTP
-1543 QPTQT
+1543 QLTQT

-1565 IRWYNVVTGGSPL
+1565 IRWYNVATGGSPL

-1585 NGDYYVAQT
+1585 NGDYYVAQA
-1594 NAGGTCESS
+1594 NAGGTCESP

-1609 TLVNLAKP
+1609 ALINLVKP

-1627 SPSKAKITNYQT
+1627 SPSKAKITNYQI
-1639 GATYWEGAI
+1639 GATYWEGAT

-1680 SDSFTIAAQ
+1680 SDSFTITAQ
-1689 VAAPAAPTVVEKT
+1689 VAAPATP
-1702 AASCTAVSV
+1702 
-1711 AKVSN
+1711 
-1716 YASDVTYA
+1716 
-1724 ITNNAGAL
+1724 
-1732 VTGASVVADGTIN
+1732 
-1745 GLTAA
+1745 
-1750 GNYKI
+1750 
-1755 KATKNGCASSEASF
+1755 
-1769 TIAAQVAAPA
+1769 
-1779 ASTVTSRTEC
+1779 TVTSRTEC

-1830 RQVIAKVVTT
+1830 RQVTSKVVTT

-1846 KDGCESARI
+1846 KNGCESARI

-1861 DDTQAPTLTV
+1861 DDTQVPTLTV

-1900 TTPVITNNYT
+1900 TTPVVTNNYT

-1931 GNQTQKIGK
+1931 GNQTQKTGK

-1996 TPNANVK
+1996 TPNTNVK

-2037 SNIATVKVKVTS
+2037 SNIATV
-2049 TIDAVDDPEVSVPRT
+2049 
-2064 GGTVSILTNDT
+2064 
-2075 LNGNPATTSNV
+2075 
-2086 TITVTNDGGLTGL
+2086 
-2099 TVDGTGKLV
+2099 
-2108 VPNNTTPGTYTITYK
+2108 
-2123 ICDKANLNVCDSA
+2123 
-2136 TAKIK
+2136 
-2141 VPSVIDAV
+2141 
-2149 DDPEVSVPRTGG
+2149 
-2161 TVSILTNDTLNGNP
+2161 
-2175 ATTNNVTIT
+2175 
-2184 VTNDGGL
+2184 
-2191 TGLTVDSTG
+2191 
-2200 KLVVPNNTTPG
+2200 
-2211 TYTITYKICDK
+2211 
-2222 LDANVCDS
+2222 
-2230 ATAKIKVP
+2230 KIKVP

-2301 NTTPN
+2301 N
-2306 TYTVT
+2306 
-2311 YKICDKANSNVC
+2311 S
-2323 DSATA
+2323 
-2328 KIKVPA
+2328 
-2334 VIDAVDDPEVSVP
+2334 
-2347 RTGGTVSILTNDT
+2347 
-2360 LNGNPATTSNVTITV
+2360 
-2375 TNDGGLTGLTVDSTG
+2375 
-2390 KLVVPNNTTPGTYT
+2390 
-2404 ITYKICDKLDANVC
+2404 
-2418 DTATAKIKV
+2418 
-2427 PSVIDAVDDPEVSVP
+2427 
-2442 RTGGTVSILTND
+2442 
-2454 TLNGNPATTS
+2454 
-2464 NVTITVT
+2464 
-2471 NDGGLTGLTV
+2471 
-2481 DGTGKLV
+2481 
-2488 VPNNTT
+2488 T

-2628 DGEKTLPHT
+2628 DGEKTLP
-2637 GGIVEVLTNDTLNGS
+2637 
-2652 PATKDNVTVAIDNNG
+2652 
-2667 GLTGLT
+2667 
-2673 VNGDGKLVVPN
+2673 
-2684 NTTPNTYTVTYKIC
+2684 
-2698 DKANL
+2698 
-2703 GVCDTAV
+2703 
-2710 VKIKVT
+2710 
-2716 GSTSTIDAVDDGE
+2716 
-2729 KTLPR
+2729 R

-2800 LGVCDTAVVKITIVT
+2800 PGVCDTAVVKITIVT

-3229 SDGKNDGFTI
+3229 NDGKNDGFTI

>member
-119 TAFNYTITPQTTPAI
+119 TGFNYTITPQTTPAI

-139 HEWCNDAAGIYFQ
+139 HEWCNDAGGIYFQ

-191 STYDLVAV
+191 GTYDLVAV
-199 LKTDHSQKIEHKN
+199 LKTDHNQKIERRN

-259 FHHVIKPKQTSN
+259 FQHVIKPKQTSN

-345 AFPYPFEIKLNFTS
+345 AFPYPFTIKLNFTS

-415 ITCGTTKTLPIVT
+415 IACGTTKTLPIVT

-675 YRTFYQVERFN
+675 YRTFYQVERFD

-821 KVTDACNRAETVDW
+821 KITDACNRAETVDW

-925 YTFVRPANVPAPVAI
+925 YTFVRPANVPVPVAI

-997 NINTSTFVGKTNTF
+997 NINTSAFVGKTNTF

-1033 KPLLLQGVVTNIN
+1033 KPLSLQGVVTNIN
-1046 LCQPTATYQDIE
+1046 LCQPTATYQEIE

-1139 AAKTLGNICVLTVG
+1139 AAKTLGNICALTVG

-1171 GGQALDDRHNILST
+1171 GGQALDDRHNLLSN

-1330 IYKGDTPQADSAPID
+1330 IYKEDTPQADSAPID

-1356 EETGKCPSNKAAIIL
+1356 EETGKCPSNKDAIIL
-1371 NKSANATPAPAKT
+1371 SKSANATPAPAKT

-1578 STTTALA
+1578 STTTALV

-1716 YASDVTYA
+1716 YANNITYA
-1724 ITNNAGAL
+1724 ITNNAGTS
-1732 VTGASVVADGTIN
+1732 VTGASVAADGTIN

-1750 GNYKI
+1750 GTYKI

-1779 ASTVTSRTEC
+1779 APAVTSRTEC

-1804 PATGHTLKWYDAAT
+1804 PATGHTLKWYDVAA

-1900 TTPVITNNYT
+1900 TTPVLTNNYT

-1931 GNQTQKIGK
+1931 GNQTQKTGK

-2108 VPNNTTPGTYTITYK
+2108 VPNNTTP
-2123 ICDKANLNVCDSA
+2123 
-2136 TAKIK
+2136 
-2141 VPSVIDAV
+2141 
-2149 DDPEVSVPRTGG
+2149 
-2161 TVSILTNDTLNGNP
+2161 
-2175 ATTNNVTIT
+2175 
-2184 VTNDGGL
+2184 
-2191 TGLTVDSTG
+2191 
-2200 KLVVPNNTTPG
+2200 
-2211 TYTITYKICDK
+2211 
-2222 LDANVCDS
+2222 
-2230 ATAKIKVP
+2230 
-2238 SVIDA
+2238 
-2243 VDDPEVS
+2243 
-2250 VPRTGGTV
+2250 
-2258 SILTNDT
+2258 
-2265 LNGNPATTSNVTI
+2265 
-2278 TVTNDGGLT
+2278 
-2287 GLTVDGTGKLVVPN
+2287 
-2301 NTTPN
+2301 N

-2311 YKICDKANSNVC
+2311 YK
-2323 DSATA
+2323 
-2328 KIKVPA
+2328 
-2334 VIDAVDDPEVSVP
+2334 
-2347 RTGGTVSILTNDT
+2347 
-2360 LNGNPATTSNVTITV
+2360 
-2375 TNDGGLTGLTVDSTG
+2375 
-2390 KLVVPNNTTPGTYT
+2390 
-2404 ITYKICDKLDANVC
+2404 
-2418 DTATAKIKV
+2418 
-2427 PSVIDAVDDPEVSVP
+2427 
-2442 RTGGTVSILTND
+2442 
-2454 TLNGNPATTS
+2454 
-2464 NVTITVT
+2464 
-2471 NDGGLTGLTV
+2471 
-2481 DGTGKLV
+2481 
-2488 VPNNTT
+2488 
-2494 PGTYTITY
+2494 
-2502 EICDKA
+2502 
-2508 NSNVCD
+2508 
-2514 TATAKIKVPSVID
+2514 
-2527 AVDDPEVSV
+2527 
-2536 PRTGGTVSILT
+2536 
-2547 NDTLNGNPAT
+2547 
-2557 TSNVT
+2557 
-2562 ITVTNDG
+2562 
-2569 GLTGL
+2569 
-2574 TVDGTGK
+2574 
-2581 LVVPNNTTP
+2581 
-2590 GTYTITYEICD
+2590 ICD

-2616 VTGTTSTIDAVD
+2616 VTGSTSTIDAVD
-2628 DGEKTLPHT
+2628 DGEKTLPRT
-2637 GGIVEVLTNDTLNGS
+2637 GGIVEVLTNDTLNSS

-2698 DKANL
+2698 DKAN
-2703 GVCDTAV
+2703 
-2710 VKIKVT
+2710 
-2716 GSTSTIDAVDDGE
+2716 
-2729 KTLPR
+2729 P
-2734 TGGIVEVLT
+2734 
-2743 NDTLNGSPAT
+2743 
-2753 KDNVTVAIDN
+2753 
-2763 NGGLTGLTVNGD
+2763 
-2775 GKLVVPNNTT
+2775 
-2785 PNTYTVTYKICDKAN
+2785 
-2800 LGVCDTAVVKITIVT
+2800 GVCDTAVVKITIVT

-2892 ICAKANAGL
+2892 ICAKANTGL

-3180 VPQGANEGTYRVR
+3180 LPQGANEGTYRVR

>member
-119 TAFNYTITPQTTPAI
+119 TGFNYTITPQTTPAI

-139 HEWCNDAAGIYFQ
+139 HEWCNDAGGIYFQ

-191 STYDLVAV
+191 GTYDLVAV
-199 LKTDHSQKIEHKN
+199 LKTDHNQKIERRN

-259 FHHVIKPKQTSN
+259 FQHVIKPKQTSN

-345 AFPYPFEIKLNFTS
+345 AFPYPFTIKLNFTS

-415 ITCGTTKTLPIVT
+415 IACGTTKTLPIVT

-675 YRTFYQVERFN
+675 YRTFYQVERFD

-821 KVTDACNRAETVDW
+821 KITDACNRAETVDW

-925 YTFVRPANVPAPVAI
+925 YTFVRPANVPVPVAI

-997 NINTSTFVGKTNTF
+997 NINTSAFVGKTNTF

-1033 KPLLLQGVVTNIN
+1033 KPLSLQGVVTNIN
-1046 LCQPTATYQDIE
+1046 LCQPTATYQEIE

-1139 AAKTLGNICVLTVG
+1139 AAKTLGNICALTVG

-1171 GGQALDDRHNILST
+1171 GGQALDDRHNLLSN

-1330 IYKGDTPQADSAPID
+1330 IYKEDTPQADSAPID

-1371 NKSANATPAPAKT
+1371 SKSANATPAPAKT

-1578 STTTALA
+1578 STTTALV

-1594 NAGGTCESS
+1594 NVGGTCESS

-1716 YASDVTYA
+1716 YANNITYA
-1724 ITNNAGAL
+1724 STNNAGTS
-1732 VTGASVVADGTIN
+1732 VTGASVAADGTIN

-1750 GNYKI
+1750 GTYKI

-1779 ASTVTSRTEC
+1779 APAVTSRTEC

-1804 PATGHTLKWYDAAT
+1804 PATGHTLKWYDVAA

-1900 TTPVITNNYT
+1900 TTPVLTNNYT

-1931 GNQTQKIGK
+1931 GNQTQKTGK

-2123 ICDKANLNVCDSA
+2123 ICDKLDTNVCD
-2136 TAKIK
+2136 T
-2141 VPSVIDAV
+2141 
-2149 DDPEVSVPRTGG
+2149 
-2161 TVSILTNDTLNGNP
+2161 
-2175 ATTNNVTIT
+2175 
-2184 VTNDGGL
+2184 
-2191 TGLTVDSTG
+2191 
-2200 KLVVPNNTTPG
+2200 
-2211 TYTITYKICDK
+2211 
-2222 LDANVCDS
+2222 

-2311 YKICDKANSNVC
+2311 YKICDKAN
-2323 DSATA
+2323 
-2328 KIKVPA
+2328 P
-2334 VIDAVDDPEVSVP
+2334 
-2347 RTGGTVSILTNDT
+2347 
-2360 LNGNPATTSNVTITV
+2360 
-2375 TNDGGLTGLTVDSTG
+2375 
-2390 KLVVPNNTTPGTYT
+2390 
-2404 ITYKICDKLDANVC
+2404 
-2418 DTATAKIKV
+2418 
-2427 PSVIDAVDDPEVSVP
+2427 
-2442 RTGGTVSILTND
+2442 
-2454 TLNGNPATTS
+2454 
-2464 NVTITVT
+2464 
-2471 NDGGLTGLTV
+2471 
-2481 DGTGKLV
+2481 
-2488 VPNNTT
+2488 
-2494 PGTYTITY
+2494 
-2502 EICDKA
+2502 
-2508 NSNVCD
+2508 
-2514 TATAKIKVPSVID
+2514 
-2527 AVDDPEVSV
+2527 
-2536 PRTGGTVSILT
+2536 
-2547 NDTLNGNPAT
+2547 
-2557 TSNVT
+2557 
-2562 ITVTNDG
+2562 
-2569 GLTGL
+2569 
-2574 TVDGTGK
+2574 
-2581 LVVPNNTTP
+2581 
-2590 GTYTITYEICD
+2590 
-2601 KANPGVCDTAVVKIK
+2601 
-2616 VTGTTSTIDAVD
+2616 
-2628 DGEKTLPHT
+2628 
-2637 GGIVEVLTNDTLNGS
+2637 
-2652 PATKDNVTVAIDNNG
+2652 
-2667 GLTGLT
+2667 
-2673 VNGDGKLVVPN
+2673 
-2684 NTTPNTYTVTYKIC
+2684 
-2698 DKANL
+2698 

-2911 TGGAPRYIEAI
+2911 IGGAPRYIEAI

-3044 EIDGRKSP
+3044 EIDGKKPP

-3293 YYILDYQDSVGQTH
+3293 YYILDYQDSVGKTH
-3307 NHSGWLYLK
+3307 NQSGWLYLK

>member
-91 ITLHISVGNVTTPR
+91 ITLHISVGNVTTPC

-119 TAFNYTITPQTTPAI
+119 TGFNYTITPQTTPAI

-139 HEWCNDAAGIYFQ
+139 HEWCNDAGGIYFQ

-173 DFSAI
+173 DFSVI

-191 STYDLVAV
+191 GTYDLVAV
-199 LKTDHSQKIEHKN
+199 LKTDHNQKIERRN

-259 FHHVIKPKQTSN
+259 FQHVIKPKQTSN

-345 AFPYPFEIKLNFTS
+345 AFPYPFTIKLNFTS

-415 ITCGTTKTLPIVT
+415 IACGTTKTLPIVT

-668 TLQSTPK
+668 ILQSTPK
-675 YRTFYQVERFN
+675 YRTFYQVERFD

-835 IVSNYQPLQIEADK
+835 IVSNYQPLQTEADK

-863 YLGSKIVIKW
+863 YLGSKIVVKW

-1065 GNGYNQIR
+1065 GSGYNQIR

-1139 AAKTLGNICVLTVG
+1139 AAKTLGNICALTVG

-1171 GGQALDDRHNILST
+1171 GGQALDDRHNLLST

-1371 NKSANATPAPAKT
+1371 SKSANATPAPAKT

-1428 LTYYYTIQHTGK
+1428 LTYYYTIQHIGK

-1456 LKGDYNKITTCPTT
+1456 QKGDYNKITSCPTT

-1689 VAAPAAPTVVEKT
+1689 VAAPAAPTIVEKT

-1724 ITNNAGAL
+1724 ITNNAGTS
-1732 VTGASVVADGTIN
+1732 VTGASVAADGTIN

-1750 GNYKI
+1750 GTYKI

-1779 ASTVTSRTEC
+1779 APAVTSRTEC

-1830 RQVIAKVVTT
+1830 RQVTAKVVTT

-1900 TTPVITNNYT
+1900 TTPVVTNNYT

-2099 TVDGTGKLV
+2099 TVD
-2108 VPNNTTPGTYTITYK
+2108 
-2123 ICDKANLNVCDSA
+2123 
-2136 TAKIK
+2136 
-2141 VPSVIDAV
+2141 
-2149 DDPEVSVPRTGG
+2149 
-2161 TVSILTNDTLNGNP
+2161 
-2175 ATTNNVTIT
+2175 
-2184 VTNDGGL
+2184 
-2191 TGLTVDSTG
+2191 
-2200 KLVVPNNTTPG
+2200 
-2211 TYTITYKICDK
+2211 
-2222 LDANVCDS
+2222 
-2230 ATAKIKVP
+2230 
-2238 SVIDA
+2238 
-2243 VDDPEVS
+2243 
-2250 VPRTGGTV
+2250 
-2258 SILTNDT
+2258 
-2265 LNGNPATTSNVTI
+2265 
-2278 TVTNDGGLT
+2278 
-2287 GLTVDGTGKLVVPN
+2287 
-2301 NTTPN
+2301 
-2306 TYTVT
+2306 
-2311 YKICDKANSNVC
+2311 
-2323 DSATA
+2323 
-2328 KIKVPA
+2328 
-2334 VIDAVDDPEVSVP
+2334 
-2347 RTGGTVSILTNDT
+2347 
-2360 LNGNPATTSNVTITV
+2360 
-2375 TNDGGLTGLTVDSTG
+2375 STG

-2481 DGTGKLV
+2481 DSTGKLV

-2502 EICDKA
+2502 K
-2508 NSNVCD
+2508 
-2514 TATAKIKVPSVID
+2514 
-2527 AVDDPEVSV
+2527 
-2536 PRTGGTVSILT
+2536 
-2547 NDTLNGNPAT
+2547 
-2557 TSNVT
+2557 
-2562 ITVTNDG
+2562 
-2569 GLTGL
+2569 
-2574 TVDGTGK
+2574 
-2581 LVVPNNTTP
+2581 
-2590 GTYTITYEICD
+2590 ICD

-2628 DGEKTLPHT
+2628 DGEKTLP
-2637 GGIVEVLTNDTLNGS
+2637 
-2652 PATKDNVTVAIDNNG
+2652 
-2667 GLTGLT
+2667 
-2673 VNGDGKLVVPN
+2673 
-2684 NTTPNTYTVTYKIC
+2684 
-2698 DKANL
+2698 
-2703 GVCDTAV
+2703 
-2710 VKIKVT
+2710 
-2716 GSTSTIDAVDDGE
+2716 
-2729 KTLPR
+2729 R

-2743 NDTLNGSPAT
+2743 NDTLNSSPAT

-3307 NHSGWLYLK
+3307 NYSGWLYLK

>member
-45 ITTFEQVTQGEV
+45 ITTFEQVTQNEV

-112 NGACSYS
+112 NGTCSYS
-119 TAFNYTITPQTTPAI
+119 TGFNYTITPQTTPAI

-139 HEWCNDAAGIYFQ
+139 HEWCNDAGGIYFQ

-191 STYDLVAV
+191 GTYDLVAV
-199 LKTDHSQKIEHKN
+199 LKTDHNQKIERRN
-212 IKVEKQVEPIVFT
+212 IKVEKQVESIIFT

-259 FHHVIKPKQTSN
+259 FQHVIKPKQTSK

-345 AFPYPFEIKLNFTS
+345 AFPYPFTIKLNFTS
-359 PASRTYTVSKTISNR
+359 PASRTYTVSKIISNR

-415 ITCGTTKTLPIVT
+415 IACGTTKTLPIVT

-863 YLGSKIVIKW
+863 YLGSKIVVKW
-873 YRADNPTAL
+873 YRADNPMAL

-925 YTFVRPANVPAPVAI
+925 YTFVHPANVPAPVAI

-1139 AAKTLGNICVLTVG
+1139 AAKTLGNICALTVG

-1171 GGQALDDRHNILST
+1171 GGQALDDRHNLLST

-1456 LKGDYNKITTCPTT
+1456 PKGDYNKITSCPTT

-1536 KPAVPTP
+1536 KPAAPTP
-1543 QPTQT
+1543 QLTQT

-1565 IRWYNVVTGGSPL
+1565 IRWYNIVTGGSPL
-1578 STTTALA
+1578 STTTALV

-1627 SPSKAKITNYQT
+1627 SPSKAKMTNYQT

-1716 YASDVTYA
+1716 YANNITYV
-1724 ITNNAGAL
+1724 ITNNAGTS
-1732 VTGASVVADGTIN
+1732 VTGASVAADGTIN

-1750 GNYKI
+1750 GTYKI
-1755 KATKNGCASSEASF
+1755 KATKNGCASSEVSFTIVSQVAAPTAPAVVEKTAANCTAVSVAKVSNYASDVTYAITNNAGASVTGASVAADGTINGLTAAGTYKIKATKNGCASSQASF

-1779 ASTVTSRTEC
+1779 APAVTSRTEC
-1789 PTSVST
+1789 PTSVSA

-1818 GGTALAASPKVE
+1818 GGTALSASPKVE
-1830 RQVIAKVVTT
+1830 RQVTAKVVTT

-1855 AVTYTI
+1855 AVTYII

-1894 AATDTC
+1894 VATDTC
-1900 TTPVITNNYT
+1900 ITPVLTNNYT

-1931 GNQTQKIGK
+1931 GNQTQKTGK

-1996 TPNANVK
+1996 TPNVNVN

-2018 AGTYT
+2018 AGIYT

-2099 TVDGTGKLV
+2099 TVD
-2108 VPNNTTPGTYTITYK
+2108 
-2123 ICDKANLNVCDSA
+2123 
-2136 TAKIK
+2136 
-2141 VPSVIDAV
+2141 
-2149 DDPEVSVPRTGG
+2149 
-2161 TVSILTNDTLNGNP
+2161 
-2175 ATTNNVTIT
+2175 
-2184 VTNDGGL
+2184 
-2191 TGLTVDSTG
+2191 STG

-2222 LDANVCDS
+2222 LDV
-2230 ATAKIKVP
+2230 
-2238 SVIDA
+2238 
-2243 VDDPEVS
+2243 
-2250 VPRTGGTV
+2250 
-2258 SILTNDT
+2258 
-2265 LNGNPATTSNVTI
+2265 
-2278 TVTNDGGLT
+2278 
-2287 GLTVDGTGKLVVPN
+2287 
-2301 NTTPN
+2301 
-2306 TYTVT
+2306 
-2311 YKICDKANSNVC
+2311 
-2323 DSATA
+2323 
-2328 KIKVPA
+2328 
-2334 VIDAVDDPEVSVP
+2334 
-2347 RTGGTVSILTNDT
+2347 
-2360 LNGNPATTSNVTITV
+2360 
-2375 TNDGGLTGLTVDSTG
+2375 
-2390 KLVVPNNTTPGTYT
+2390 
-2404 ITYKICDKLDANVC
+2404 NVC

-2471 NDGGLTGLTV
+2471 NDGGLTALTV
-2481 DGTGKLV
+2481 DSTGKLV

-2508 NSNVCD
+2508 NS
-2514 TATAKIKVPSVID
+2514 
-2527 AVDDPEVSV
+2527 
-2536 PRTGGTVSILT
+2536 
-2547 NDTLNGNPAT
+2547 
-2557 TSNVT
+2557 
-2562 ITVTNDG
+2562 
-2569 GLTGL
+2569 
-2574 TVDGTGK
+2574 
-2581 LVVPNNTTP
+2581 
-2590 GTYTITYEICD
+2590 
-2601 KANPGVCDTAVVKIK
+2601 GVCDTAVVKIK
-2616 VTGTTSTIDAVD
+2616 VTGT
-2628 DGEKTLPHT
+2628 
-2637 GGIVEVLTNDTLNGS
+2637 
-2652 PATKDNVTVAIDNNG
+2652 
-2667 GLTGLT
+2667 
-2673 VNGDGKLVVPN
+2673 
-2684 NTTPNTYTVTYKIC
+2684 
-2698 DKANL
+2698 
-2703 GVCDTAV
+2703 
-2710 VKIKVT
+2710 
-2716 GSTSTIDAVDDGE
+2716 TSTIDAVDDGE

-2800 LGVCDTAVVKITIVT
+2800 LGVCDTAVVKIIIVT

>member
-119 TAFNYTITPQTTPAI
+119 TGFNYTITPQTTPAI

-139 HEWCNDAAGIYFQ
+139 HEWCNDAGGIYFQ

-191 STYDLVAV
+191 GTYDLVAV
-199 LKTDHSQKIEHKN
+199 LKTDHNQKIERRN

-259 FHHVIKPKQTSN
+259 FQHVIKPKQTSN

-345 AFPYPFEIKLNFTS
+345 AFPYPFTIKLNFTS

-415 ITCGTTKTLPIVT
+415 IACGTTKTLPIVT

-460 GESRDYPVYM
+460 GESRDYQVYM
-470 VLEEYPNTFNPDAA
+470 LLEEYPNTFNPDAA

-668 TLQSTPK
+668 ILQSTPK
-675 YRTFYQVERFN
+675 YRTFYQVERFD

-835 IVSNYQPLQIEADK
+835 IVSNYQPLQTEADK

-863 YLGSKIVIKW
+863 YLGSKIVVKW

-1139 AAKTLGNICVLTVG
+1139 AAKTLGNICALTVG

-1290 PYSFSIVEKAK
+1290 PYSFSIVEKGK

-1371 NKSANATPAPAKT
+1371 SKSANATPAPAKT

-1428 LTYYYTIQHTGK
+1428 LTYYYTIQHIGK

-1456 LKGDYNKITTCPTT
+1456 PKGDYNKITSCPTT

-1578 STTTALA
+1578 STTTALV

-1716 YASDVTYA
+1716 YTNNITYA
-1724 ITNNAGAL
+1724 ITNNAGTS
-1732 VTGASVVADGTIN
+1732 VTGASVAADGTIN

-1750 GNYKI
+1750 GTYKI
-1755 KATKNGCASSEASF
+1755 KATKNGCASSEVSFTIVSQVAAPTAPVVVEKTAANCTAVSVAKVSNYASDVTYAITNNAGVSVTGASVAADGTINGLTAAGTYKIKATKNGCASSQTSF

-1779 ASTVTSRTEC
+1779 APAVTSRTEC

-1900 TTPVITNNYT
+1900 TTPVLTNNYT

-1931 GNQTQKIGK
+1931 GNQTQKTGK

-2099 TVDGTGKLV
+2099 TVDSTGKLV

-2123 ICDKANLNVCDSA
+2123 ICDKANL
-2136 TAKIK
+2136 
-2141 VPSVIDAV
+2141 
-2149 DDPEVSVPRTGG
+2149 
-2161 TVSILTNDTLNGNP
+2161 
-2175 ATTNNVTIT
+2175 
-2184 VTNDGGL
+2184 
-2191 TGLTVDSTG
+2191 
-2200 KLVVPNNTTPG
+2200 
-2211 TYTITYKICDK
+2211 
-2222 LDANVCDS
+2222 
-2230 ATAKIKVP
+2230 
-2238 SVIDA
+2238 
-2243 VDDPEVS
+2243 
-2250 VPRTGGTV
+2250 
-2258 SILTNDT
+2258 
-2265 LNGNPATTSNVTI
+2265 
-2278 TVTNDGGLT
+2278 
-2287 GLTVDGTGKLVVPN
+2287 
-2301 NTTPN
+2301 
-2306 TYTVT
+2306 
-2311 YKICDKANSNVC
+2311 
-2323 DSATA
+2323 
-2328 KIKVPA
+2328 
-2334 VIDAVDDPEVSVP
+2334 
-2347 RTGGTVSILTNDT
+2347 
-2360 LNGNPATTSNVTITV
+2360 
-2375 TNDGGLTGLTVDSTG
+2375 
-2390 KLVVPNNTTPGTYT
+2390 
-2404 ITYKICDKLDANVC
+2404 
-2418 DTATAKIKV
+2418 
-2427 PSVIDAVDDPEVSVP
+2427 
-2442 RTGGTVSILTND
+2442 
-2454 TLNGNPATTS
+2454 
-2464 NVTITVT
+2464 
-2471 NDGGLTGLTV
+2471 
-2481 DGTGKLV
+2481 
-2488 VPNNTT
+2488 
-2494 PGTYTITY
+2494 
-2502 EICDKA
+2502 
-2508 NSNVCD
+2508 
-2514 TATAKIKVPSVID
+2514 
-2527 AVDDPEVSV
+2527 
-2536 PRTGGTVSILT
+2536 
-2547 NDTLNGNPAT
+2547 
-2557 TSNVT
+2557 
-2562 ITVTNDG
+2562 
-2569 GLTGL
+2569 
-2574 TVDGTGK
+2574 
-2581 LVVPNNTTP
+2581 
-2590 GTYTITYEICD
+2590 
-2601 KANPGVCDTAVVKIK
+2601 GVCDTAVVKIK
-2616 VTGTTSTIDAVD
+2616 VTGT
-2628 DGEKTLPHT
+2628 
-2637 GGIVEVLTNDTLNGS
+2637 
-2652 PATKDNVTVAIDNNG
+2652 
-2667 GLTGLT
+2667 
-2673 VNGDGKLVVPN
+2673 
-2684 NTTPNTYTVTYKIC
+2684 
-2698 DKANL
+2698 
-2703 GVCDTAV
+2703 
-2710 VKIKVT
+2710 
-2716 GSTSTIDAVDDGE
+2716 TSTIDAVDDGE

-2800 LGVCDTAVVKITIVT
+2800 LGVCDTAVVKIIIVT
-2815 GPVIDAVNDPDVTM
+2815 GSVIDAVNDPDVTM

-3052 VIGTDVTLTPGTPS
+3052 VIGTDVTLTPSTPS

-3229 SDGKNDGFTI
+3229 NDGKNDGFTI

>member
-119 TAFNYTITPQTTPAI
+119 TGFNYTITPQTTPAI

-139 HEWCNDAAGIYFQ
+139 HEWCNDAGGIYFQ

-173 DFSAI
+173 DFSVI

-191 STYDLVAV
+191 GTYDLVAV
-199 LKTDHSQKIEHKN
+199 LKTDHNQKIERRN

-259 FHHVIKPKQTSN
+259 FQHVIKPKQTSN

-345 AFPYPFEIKLNFTS
+345 AFPYPFTIKLNFTS

-415 ITCGTTKTLPIVT
+415 IACGTTKTLPIVT

-668 TLQSTPK
+668 ILQSTPK
-675 YRTFYQVERFN
+675 YRTFYQVERFD

-835 IVSNYQPLQIEADK
+835 IVSNYQPLQTEADK

-863 YLGSKIVIKW
+863 YLGSKIVVKW

-1115 LTKEGYCPSSVYTI
+1115 LTKEGYCPSSVYII

-1139 AAKTLGNICVLTVG
+1139 AAKALGNICALTVG

-1290 PYSFSIVEKAK
+1290 PYSFSIVEKGK

-1371 NKSANATPAPAKT
+1371 SKSANATPAPAKT

-1428 LTYYYTIQHTGK
+1428 LTYYYTIQHIGK

-1456 LKGDYNKITTCPTT
+1456 PKGDYNKITSCPTT

-1565 IRWYNVVTGGSPL
+1565 IRWYNVATGGSPL

-1689 VAAPAAPTVVEKT
+1689 VAAPAAPTIVEKT

-1724 ITNNAGAL
+1724 ITNNAGTS
-1732 VTGASVVADGTIN
+1732 VTGASVAADGTIN

-1750 GNYKI
+1750 GTYKI

-1779 ASTVTSRTEC
+1779 APTVTSRTEC

-1830 RQVIAKVVTT
+1830 RQVTAKVVTT

-1900 TTPVITNNYT
+1900 TTPVVTNNYT

-2099 TVDGTGKLV
+2099 TVNGTGKLV

-2123 ICDKANLNVCDSA
+2123 ICDKANSNVCDTA

-2149 DDPEVSVPRTGG
+2149 DDPEVS
-2161 TVSILTNDTLNGNP
+2161 I
-2175 ATTNNVTIT
+2175 
-2184 VTNDGGL
+2184 
-2191 TGLTVDSTG
+2191 
-2200 KLVVPNNTTPG
+2200 
-2211 TYTITYKICDK
+2211 
-2222 LDANVCDS
+2222 
-2230 ATAKIKVP
+2230 
-2238 SVIDA
+2238 
-2243 VDDPEVS
+2243 
-2250 VPRTGGTV
+2250 
-2258 SILTNDT
+2258 
-2265 LNGNPATTSNVTI
+2265 
-2278 TVTNDGGLT
+2278 
-2287 GLTVDGTGKLVVPN
+2287 
-2301 NTTPN
+2301 
-2306 TYTVT
+2306 
-2311 YKICDKANSNVC
+2311 
-2323 DSATA
+2323 
-2328 KIKVPA
+2328 
-2334 VIDAVDDPEVSVP
+2334 P

-2404 ITYKICDKLDANVC
+2404 ITYKICDK
-2418 DTATAKIKV
+2418 
-2427 PSVIDAVDDPEVSVP
+2427 
-2442 RTGGTVSILTND
+2442 
-2454 TLNGNPATTS
+2454 
-2464 NVTITVT
+2464 
-2471 NDGGLTGLTV
+2471 
-2481 DGTGKLV
+2481 
-2488 VPNNTT
+2488 
-2494 PGTYTITY
+2494 
-2502 EICDKA
+2502 
-2508 NSNVCD
+2508 
-2514 TATAKIKVPSVID
+2514 
-2527 AVDDPEVSV
+2527 
-2536 PRTGGTVSILT
+2536 
-2547 NDTLNGNPAT
+2547 
-2557 TSNVT
+2557 
-2562 ITVTNDG
+2562 
-2569 GLTGL
+2569 
-2574 TVDGTGK
+2574 
-2581 LVVPNNTTP
+2581 
-2590 GTYTITYEICD
+2590 
-2601 KANPGVCDTAVVKIK
+2601 
-2616 VTGTTSTIDAVD
+2616 
-2628 DGEKTLPHT
+2628 
-2637 GGIVEVLTNDTLNGS
+2637 
-2652 PATKDNVTVAIDNNG
+2652 
-2667 GLTGLT
+2667 
-2673 VNGDGKLVVPN
+2673 
-2684 NTTPNTYTVTYKIC
+2684 
-2698 DKANL
+2698 ANL

-2716 GSTSTIDAVDDGE
+2716 GTTSTIDAVDDGE

>member
-62 RYPLAGTTY
+62 RYPLPGTTY

-119 TAFNYTITPQTTPAI
+119 TGFNYTITPQTTPAI

-139 HEWCNDAAGIYFQ
+139 HEWCNDAGGIYFQ
-152 MIGANTNDYDFYMK
+152 MIGADTNDYDFYMK

-191 STYDLVAV
+191 GTYDLVAV
-199 LKTDHSQKIEHKN
+199 LKTDHNQKIERRN

-247 KYPLYFSLYDKT
+247 KYPLYFTLYDKT
-259 FHHVIKPKQTSN
+259 FQHVIKPKQTSN
-271 IFTDVPPGEYR
+271 IFTDVPSGEYR

-304 NYLFSLQAIQRF
+304 NNLFSLQAIQRF

-345 AFPYPFEIKLNFTS
+345 AFPYPFTIKLNFTS

-415 ITCGTTKTLPIVT
+415 IACGTIKTLPIVT

-863 YLGSKIVIKW
+863 YLGSKIVVKW

-882 LHTGTSYTINS
+882 LHTGISYTINS

-997 NINTSTFVGKTNTF
+997 NINTSAFVGKTNTF

-1139 AAKTLGNICVLTVG
+1139 AAKTLGNICALTVG

-1290 PYSFSIVEKAK
+1290 PYSFSIVEKGK

-1371 NKSANATPAPAKT
+1371 SKSANATPAPAKT

-1428 LTYYYTIQHTGK
+1428 LTYYYTIQHIGK

-1456 LKGDYNKITTCPTT
+1456 PKGDYNKITSCPTT

-1578 STTTALA
+1578 STTTALV

-1689 VAAPAAPTVVEKT
+1689 VAAPAAP
-1702 AASCTAVSV
+1702 A
-1711 AKVSN
+1711 
-1716 YASDVTYA
+1716 
-1724 ITNNAGAL
+1724 
-1732 VTGASVVADGTIN
+1732 
-1745 GLTAA
+1745 
-1750 GNYKI
+1750 
-1755 KATKNGCASSEASF
+1755 
-1769 TIAAQVAAPA
+1769 
-1779 ASTVTSRTEC
+1779 VTSRTEC

-1830 RQVIAKVVTT
+1830 RQVTAKVVTT

-1846 KDGCESARI
+1846 RGGCQSPRV

-1900 TTPVITNNYT
+1900 TTPVLTNNYT

-1931 GNQTQKIGK
+1931 GNQTQKTGK

-1983 NGATTSNVTISEV
+1983 NGATISNVTISEV

-2037 SNIATVKVKVTS
+2037 SNTATVKVKVTS
-2049 TIDAVDDPEVSVPRT
+2049 T
-2064 GGTVSILTNDT
+2064 
-2075 LNGNPATTSNV
+2075 
-2086 TITVTNDGGLTGL
+2086 
-2099 TVDGTGKLV
+2099 
-2108 VPNNTTPGTYTITYK
+2108 
-2123 ICDKANLNVCDSA
+2123 
-2136 TAKIK
+2136 
-2141 VPSVIDAV
+2141 
-2149 DDPEVSVPRTGG
+2149 
-2161 TVSILTNDTLNGNP
+2161 
-2175 ATTNNVTIT
+2175 
-2184 VTNDGGL
+2184 
-2191 TGLTVDSTG
+2191 
-2200 KLVVPNNTTPG
+2200 
-2211 TYTITYKICDK
+2211 
-2222 LDANVCDS
+2222 
-2230 ATAKIKVP
+2230 
-2238 SVIDA
+2238 
-2243 VDDPEVS
+2243 
-2250 VPRTGGTV
+2250 
-2258 SILTNDT
+2258 
-2265 LNGNPATTSNVTI
+2265 
-2278 TVTNDGGLT
+2278 
-2287 GLTVDGTGKLVVPN
+2287 
-2301 NTTPN
+2301 
-2306 TYTVT
+2306 
-2311 YKICDKANSNVC
+2311 
-2323 DSATA
+2323 
-2328 KIKVPA
+2328 
-2334 VIDAVDDPEVSVP
+2334 IDAVDDPEVSVP

-2404 ITYKICDKLDANVC
+2404 ITYKICDKANSNVC
-2418 DTATAKIKV
+2418 DSATAKIKV

-2502 EICDKA
+2502 KICDKLDA
-2508 NSNVCD
+2508 NVCD

-2527 AVDDPEVSV
+2527 AVDDPEVSI

-2590 GTYTITYEICD
+2590 GTYTITYKICD

-2628 DGEKTLPHT
+2628 DGEKTLP
-2637 GGIVEVLTNDTLNGS
+2637 
-2652 PATKDNVTVAIDNNG
+2652 
-2667 GLTGLT
+2667 
-2673 VNGDGKLVVPN
+2673 
-2684 NTTPNTYTVTYKIC
+2684 
-2698 DKANL
+2698 
-2703 GVCDTAV
+2703 
-2710 VKIKVT
+2710 
-2716 GSTSTIDAVDDGE
+2716 
-2729 KTLPR
+2729 R

-2743 NDTLNGSPAT
+2743 NDTLNSSPAT

-3088 YTYEYTICRVSA
+3088 YTYEYTICRVST

-3229 SDGKNDGFTI
+3229 NDGKNDGFTI

>member
-45 ITTFEQVTQGEV
+45 ITTFEQVTQNEV

-112 NGACSYS
+112 NGTCSYS
-119 TAFNYTITPQTTPAI
+119 TGFNYTITPQTTPAI

-139 HEWCNDAAGIYFQ
+139 HEWCNDAGGIYFQ

-199 LKTDHSQKIEHKN
+199 LKTDHNQKIERRN
-212 IKVEKQVEPIVFT
+212 IKVEKQVEPIIFT

-259 FHHVIKPKQTSN
+259 FQHVIKPKQTSN

-415 ITCGTTKTLPIVT
+415 IACGTTKTLPIVT

-668 TLQSTPK
+668 ALQSTPK
-675 YRTFYQVERFN
+675 YRTFYQVERFD

-719 QGKFRVIRKI
+719 QGRFRVIRKI
-729 VNANGLADC
+729 VNVNGLADC

-863 YLGSKIVIKW
+863 YLGSKIVVKW

-997 NINTSTFVGKTNTF
+997 NINTSAFVGKTNTF

-1139 AAKTLGNICVLTVG
+1139 AAKTLGNICALTVG

-1371 NKSANATPAPAKT
+1371 SKSANATPAPAKT

-1396 LRAAIGDSSAKI
+1396 LRAAIEDSSAKI

-1428 LTYYYTIQHTGK
+1428 LTYYYTIQHIGK

-1456 LKGDYNKITTCPTT
+1456 PKGDYNKITSCPTT

-1603 RVKVTV
+1603 RVKVKV

-1689 VAAPAAPTVVEKT
+1689 VAAPAT
-1702 AASCTAVSV
+1702 
-1711 AKVSN
+1711 
-1716 YASDVTYA
+1716 
-1724 ITNNAGAL
+1724 
-1732 VTGASVVADGTIN
+1732 
-1745 GLTAA
+1745 
-1750 GNYKI
+1750 
-1755 KATKNGCASSEASF
+1755 
-1769 TIAAQVAAPA
+1769 PA
-1779 ASTVTSRTEC
+1779 VTSRTEC

-1804 PATGHTLKWYDAAT
+1804 PATGHTLKWYDVAA
-1818 GGTALAASPKVE
+1818 GGTALSASPKVE

-1900 TTPVITNNYT
+1900 TTPVLTNNYT

-1931 GNQTQKIGK
+1931 GNQTQKTGK

-2108 VPNNTTPGTYTITYK
+2108 VPNN
-2123 ICDKANLNVCDSA
+2123 S
-2136 TAKIK
+2136 
-2141 VPSVIDAV
+2141 
-2149 DDPEVSVPRTGG
+2149 
-2161 TVSILTNDTLNGNP
+2161 
-2175 ATTNNVTIT
+2175 
-2184 VTNDGGL
+2184 
-2191 TGLTVDSTG
+2191 
-2200 KLVVPNNTTPG
+2200 
-2211 TYTITYKICDK
+2211 
-2222 LDANVCDS
+2222 
-2230 ATAKIKVP
+2230 
-2238 SVIDA
+2238 
-2243 VDDPEVS
+2243 
-2250 VPRTGGTV
+2250 
-2258 SILTNDT
+2258 
-2265 LNGNPATTSNVTI
+2265 
-2278 TVTNDGGLT
+2278 
-2287 GLTVDGTGKLVVPN
+2287 
-2301 NTTPN
+2301 
-2306 TYTVT
+2306 
-2311 YKICDKANSNVC
+2311 
-2323 DSATA
+2323 
-2328 KIKVPA
+2328 
-2334 VIDAVDDPEVSVP
+2334 
-2347 RTGGTVSILTNDT
+2347 
-2360 LNGNPATTSNVTITV
+2360 
-2375 TNDGGLTGLTVDSTG
+2375 
-2390 KLVVPNNTTPGTYT
+2390 
-2404 ITYKICDKLDANVC
+2404 
-2418 DTATAKIKV
+2418 
-2427 PSVIDAVDDPEVSVP
+2427 
-2442 RTGGTVSILTND
+2442 
-2454 TLNGNPATTS
+2454 
-2464 NVTITVT
+2464 
-2471 NDGGLTGLTV
+2471 
-2481 DGTGKLV
+2481 
-2488 VPNNTT
+2488 T

-2574 TVDGTGK
+2574 TVDSTGK

-2590 GTYTITYEICD
+2590 NTYTVTYKICD
-2601 KANPGVCDTAVVKIK
+2601 KANLGVCDTAVVKIK

-2628 DGEKTLPHT
+2628 DGEKTLPRT
-2637 GGIVEVLTNDTLNGS
+2637 GGIVEVLTNDTLNSS

-2698 DKANL
+2698 DKAN
-2703 GVCDTAV
+2703 
-2710 VKIKVT
+2710 
-2716 GSTSTIDAVDDGE
+2716 
-2729 KTLPR
+2729 P
-2734 TGGIVEVLT
+2734 
-2743 NDTLNGSPAT
+2743 
-2753 KDNVTVAIDN
+2753 
-2763 NGGLTGLTVNGD
+2763 
-2775 GKLVVPNNTT
+2775 
-2785 PNTYTVTYKICDKAN
+2785 
-2800 LGVCDTAVVKITIVT
+2800 GVCDTAVVKITIVT

-3052 VIGTDVTLTPGTPS
+3052 VIGTDVTLTPGNPS

>member
-139 HEWCNDAAGIYFQ
+139 HEWCNDAGGIYFQ

-191 STYDLVAV
+191 GTYDLVAV
-199 LKTDHSQKIEHKN
+199 LKTDHNQKIERRN

-247 KYPLYFSLYDKT
+247 KYPLYFTLYDKT
-259 FHHVIKPKQTSN
+259 FQHVIKPKQTSN
-271 IFTDVPPGEYR
+271 IFTDVPTGEYR

-304 NYLFSLQAIQRF
+304 NDLFSLEKIESAF
-316 FPFEHSCNY
+316 VFEHACNY
-325 ASFREIEFT
+325 ASFREISFT

-339 HIWEMD
+339 HIWAMD
-345 AFPYPFEIKLNFTS
+345 AFPYPFSIKFNFTS

-374 TDLENAFYI
+374 TELEAALRI
-383 SNGAGNKTLYWKESI
+383 SNGANSKTLYWKEDI

-406 GNWTMQAQL
+406 GNWKIQAQL
-415 ITCGTTKTLPIVT
+415 IACGTTKTLPTVT

-438 VTQLSTEATCNPNKI
+438 VTELSTSASCNPNKI

-460 GESRDYPVYM
+460 GENRNYPVYM
-470 VLEEYPNTFNPDAA
+470 VLEEYPNTFDPNAA

-527 RAVSVDCSKDRLLDE
+527 RAVSVDCNKDRLLDE
-542 LTIPTSAILTS
+542 LTIPTTTVVTS
-553 ETYFWQT
+553 YTYFWQT
-560 ASCKSTPTGSR
+560 ASCKSTPTGSK
-571 FANIIIANKQY
+571 FANLIIANAQY

-602 VTLPYIFTNRNTSGI
+602 VTLPYTFTNRNTSGI

-668 TLQSTPK
+668 VLQSTPK

-738 IQVISEKEYKGNLQQ
+738 IQVISEKEYKGNLRQ

-863 YLGSKIVIKW
+863 YLGSKIVVKW

-918 ISANPIE
+918 ISANSIE

-991 PANGKV
+991 PTNGKV
-997 NINTSTFVGKTNTF
+997 NINTSAFVGKTNTF

-1033 KPLLLQGVVTNIN
+1033 KPLSLQGVVTNIN

-1065 GNGYNQIR
+1065 GSGYNQIR

-1088 EAQTNKKINTAS
+1088 EAQTNKKINTTS
-1100 IGTIAEGSSKNLYLR
+1100 IGTIAEGSSKKLYLR
-1115 LTKEGYCPSSVYTI
+1115 LIKEGYCPSSVYTI
-1129 KVNKVATAAP
+1129 NVNKVVTTAP
-1139 AAKTLGNICVLTVG
+1139 VAKTLKDICALTVR
-1153 ELKRLIDSA
+1153 ELKRLIDPA

-1171 GGQALDDRHNILST
+1171 GGFALDDHYHLLT
-1185 TGITYSKRLGECE
+1185 TTNITYAKQLGECQ
-1198 TAQAP
+1198 TAEAP

-1217 QVLMMCTLVNN
+1217 QTLSLCTTINPT
-1228 YGYSYALGSEVKNAL
+1228 YGLSYASAAEVKNAL
-1243 KAIYPNA
+1243 RALYPNA
-1250 MANGIKIYNSTGSEY
+1250 EANGIKLYKSTGSEY
-1265 TDTDFVFTSNRHT
+1265 SDTDLVYVYEIHT
-1278 FTVKENNKCVSQ
+1278 FTIKENNKCVSQ
-1290 PYSFSIVEKAK
+1290 PYNFSIVEKGK

-1371 NKSANATPAPAKT
+1371 SKSANATPAPAKT

-1594 NAGGTCESS
+1594 NAGGACESS

-1724 ITNNAGAL
+1724 ITNNAGTS
-1732 VTGASVVADGTIN
+1732 VTGASVAADGTIN

-1750 GNYKI
+1750 GTYKI
-1755 KATKNGCASSEASF
+1755 KATKNGCASSQASF

-1779 ASTVTSRTEC
+1779 APAVTSRTEC

-1830 RQVIAKVVTT
+1830 RQVIAKVITT

-1900 TTPVITNNYT
+1900 TTLVLTNNYT

-1931 GNQTQKIGK
+1931 GNQTQKTGK

-2099 TVDGTGKLV
+2099 TVD
-2108 VPNNTTPGTYTITYK
+2108 
-2123 ICDKANLNVCDSA
+2123 
-2136 TAKIK
+2136 
-2141 VPSVIDAV
+2141 
-2149 DDPEVSVPRTGG
+2149 
-2161 TVSILTNDTLNGNP
+2161 
-2175 ATTNNVTIT
+2175 
-2184 VTNDGGL
+2184 
-2191 TGLTVDSTG
+2191 STG

-2211 TYTITYKICDK
+2211 TYTITYK
-2222 LDANVCDS
+2222 
-2230 ATAKIKVP
+2230 
-2238 SVIDA
+2238 
-2243 VDDPEVS
+2243 
-2250 VPRTGGTV
+2250 
-2258 SILTNDT
+2258 
-2265 LNGNPATTSNVTI
+2265 
-2278 TVTNDGGLT
+2278 
-2287 GLTVDGTGKLVVPN
+2287 
-2301 NTTPN
+2301 
-2306 TYTVT
+2306 
-2311 YKICDKANSNVC
+2311 
-2323 DSATA
+2323 
-2328 KIKVPA
+2328 
-2334 VIDAVDDPEVSVP
+2334 
-2347 RTGGTVSILTNDT
+2347 
-2360 LNGNPATTSNVTITV
+2360 
-2375 TNDGGLTGLTVDSTG
+2375 
-2390 KLVVPNNTTPGTYT
+2390 
-2404 ITYKICDKLDANVC
+2404 
-2418 DTATAKIKV
+2418 
-2427 PSVIDAVDDPEVSVP
+2427 
-2442 RTGGTVSILTND
+2442 
-2454 TLNGNPATTS
+2454 
-2464 NVTITVT
+2464 
-2471 NDGGLTGLTV
+2471 
-2481 DGTGKLV
+2481 
-2488 VPNNTT
+2488 
-2494 PGTYTITY
+2494 
-2502 EICDKA
+2502 ICDKA

-2590 GTYTITYEICD
+2590 GTYTITYKICD
-2601 KANPGVCDTAVVKIK
+2601 KANLGVCDTAVVKIK

-2628 DGEKTLPHT
+2628 DGEKTLPRT
-2637 GGIVEVLTNDTLNGS
+2637 GGIVEILTNDTLNGS

-2710 VKIKVT
+2710 VKIIIVT
-2716 GSTSTIDAVDDGE
+2716 GS
-2729 KTLPR
+2729 
-2734 TGGIVEVLT
+2734 
-2743 NDTLNGSPAT
+2743 
-2753 KDNVTVAIDN
+2753 
-2763 NGGLTGLTVNGD
+2763 
-2775 GKLVVPNNTT
+2775 
-2785 PNTYTVTYKICDKAN
+2785 
-2800 LGVCDTAVVKITIVT
+2800 
-2815 GPVIDAVNDPDVTM
+2815 VIDAVNDPDVTM

-3229 SDGKNDGFTI
+3229 NDGKNDGFTI

>member
-1 MIRGLKKAQKGFFF
+1 M
-15 LWILVLFF
+15 
-23 SIGKLQAQSCDPNIL
+23 
-38 KALEQTR
+38 
-45 ITTFEQVTQGEV
+45 
-57 GEFVV
+57 
-62 RYPLAGTTY
+62 
-71 TLTDQSGAVYS
+71 
-82 KTYTGTPPE
+82 
-91 ITLHISVGNVTTPR
+91 
-105 SFSLKAQ
+105 
-112 NGACSYS
+112 
-119 TAFNYTITPQTTPAI
+119 
-134 SVRVE
+134 
-139 HEWCNDAAGIYFQ
+139 
-152 MIGANTNDYDFYMK
+152 
-166 KSTEASY
+166 
-173 DFSAI
+173 
-178 KRLAYSGAQTLKA
+178 
-191 STYDLVAV
+191 
-199 LKTDHSQKIEHKN
+199 
-212 IKVEKQVEPIVFT
+212 
-225 AQYIPSL
+225 
-232 CPTVLPK
+232 
-239 VKVNVTSG
+239 
-247 KYPLYFSLYDKT
+247 
-259 FHHVIKPKQTSN
+259 
-271 IFTDVPPGEYR
+271 
-282 VLVEN
+282 
-287 FCAVGG
+287 
-293 GAQTP
+293 
-298 QPVVVE
+298 
-304 NYLFSLQAIQRF
+304 
-316 FPFEHSCNY
+316 
-325 ASFREIEFT
+325 
-334 SDNIQ
+334 
-339 HIWEMD
+339 
-345 AFPYPFEIKLNFTS
+345 
-359 PASRTYTVSKTISNR
+359 
-374 TDLENAFYI
+374 
-383 SNGAGNKTLYWKESI
+383 
-398 YQNIPLEY
+398 
-406 GNWTMQAQL
+406 
-415 ITCGTTKTLPIVT
+415 
-428 KPLLDPMENV
+428 
-438 VTQLSTEATCNPNKI
+438 
-453 LVGMRNI
+453 
-460 GESRDYPVYM
+460 
-470 VLEEYPNTFNPDAA
+470 
-484 GFYKIATTNPKLAN
+484 
-498 KYVKKFDTL
+498 
-507 VNHYELVPAGNL
+507 
-519 RAGDKFRF
+519 
-527 RAVSVDCSKDRLLDE
+527 
-542 LTIPTSAILTS
+542 
-553 ETYFWQT
+553 
-560 ASCKSTPTGSR
+560 
-571 FANIIIANKQY
+571 
-582 TNNIKEVKLTAFSGD
+582 
-597 NTLLP
+597 
-602 VTLPYIFTNRNTSGI
+602 
-617 QQEWQVNDMPVGTYT
+617 
-632 YQYTD
+632 
-637 ICGNTYTATGELIED
+637 
-652 KYTITWEEGC
+652 
-662 TPKVKG
+662 
-668 TLQSTPK
+668 
-675 YRTFYQVERFN
+675 
-686 EATGQW
+686 
-692 VTAASNGN
+692 
-700 PLPILG
+700 
-706 NHGASEAVVTTNT
+706 
-719 QGKFRVIRKI
+719 
-729 VNANGLADC
+729 
-738 IQVISEKEYKGNLQQ
+738 
-753 PKIVNFRCVGNKYH
+753 
-767 VALVPK
+767 
-773 GGTPPYIYTLV
+773 
-784 SQQKTGE
+784 
-791 TNPTILNRPGDDE
+791 
-804 NFFLDIDGADT
+804 
-815 NTRYVF
+815 
-821 KVTDACNRAETVDW
+821 
-835 IVSNYQPLQIEADK
+835 
-849 TSYCNGQKATLSVP
+849 
-863 YLGSKIVIKW
+863 
-873 YRADNPTAL
+873 
-882 LHTGTSYTINS
+882 
-893 LTNDDF
+893 
-899 DNKYIVKLESTH
+899 
-911 SANVNTC
+911 
-918 ISANPIE
+918 
-925 YTFVRPANVPAPVAI
+925 
-940 QKHDIEKCI
+940 
-949 SADPIDNTSY
+949 
-959 TTVFDLNDL
+959 
-968 FTDTNSNPL
+968 
-977 YIKKIED
+977 
-984 KNGVIPV
+984 
-991 PANGKV
+991 
-997 NINTSTFVGKTNTF
+997 
-1011 VYSILSS
+1011 
-1018 CGEVLTKVEATLKVK
+1018 
-1033 KPLLLQGVVTNIN
+1033 
-1046 LCQPTATYQDIE
+1046 
-1058 NLMFSAY
+1058 
-1065 GNGYNQIR
+1065 
-1073 NSGATFAWYETLANA
+1073 
-1088 EAQTNKKINTAS
+1088 
-1100 IGTIAEGSSKNLYLR
+1100 
-1115 LTKEGYCPSSVYTI
+1115 
-1129 KVNKVATAAP
+1129 
-1139 AAKTLGNICVLTVG
+1139 
-1153 ELKRLIDSA
+1153 
-1162 NPSQIIIKQ
+1162 
-1171 GGQALDDRHNILST
+1171 
-1185 TGITYSKRLGECE
+1185 
-1198 TAQAP
+1198 
-1203 VTFTLSGGQTQAQA
+1203 
-1217 QVLMMCTLVNN
+1217 
-1228 YGYSYALGSEVKNAL
+1228 
-1243 KAIYPNA
+1243 
-1250 MANGIKIYNSTGSEY
+1250 
-1265 TDTDFVFTSNRHT
+1265 
-1278 FTVKENNKCVSQ
+1278 
-1290 PYSFSIVEKAK
+1290 
-1301 ASAPSATVSLCEDS
+1301 
-1315 TIADLKAKISGNNIK
+1315 
-1330 IYKGDTPQADSAPID
+1330 
-1345 WDQITAYQYTL
+1345 
-1356 EETGKCPSNKAAIIL
+1356 
-1371 NKSANATPAPAKT
+1371 
-1384 VSFCSVNPKVAD
+1384 
-1396 LRAAIGDSSAKI
+1396 
-1408 YLKDGNRYDEQPD
+1408 
-1421 AAALNTT
+1421 
-1428 LTYYYTIQHTGK
+1428 
-1440 CISPK
+1440 
-1445 AVVSFGISAAT
+1445 
-1456 LKGDYNKITTCPTT
+1456 
-1470 VAQLKAEIKAGEPG
+1470 
-1484 RRTEELKVYEG
+1484 
-1495 TADPP
+1495 
-1500 TSAPLAD
+1500 AD

-1536 KPAVPTP
+1536 KPAAPTP

-1558 LQPQGTT
+1558 LQPQGAT
-1565 IRWYNVVTGGSPL
+1565 IRWYNVATGGSPL

-1594 NAGGTCESS
+1594 NAGGACESS

-1689 VAAPAAPTVVEKT
+1689 VAAPTAPAVVEKT
-1702 AASCTAVSV
+1702 AANCTAVSV

-1724 ITNNAGAL
+1724 ITNNAGIS
-1732 VTGASVVADGTIN
+1732 VTGASVAADGTIN

-1750 GNYKI
+1750 GTYKI

-1779 ASTVTSRTEC
+1779 APAVTSRTEC

-1830 RQVIAKVVTT
+1830 RQVTSKVVTT

-1846 KDGCESARI
+1846 KNGCESARI

-1882 FDTLVANWLATA
+1882 FDTLVANWLTTA

-1900 TTPVITNNYT
+1900 TTPMVTNNYT

-1931 GNQTQKIGK
+1931 GNQTQKTGK

-2023 VTYRICDKNISTAC
+2023 VTYRICDKNIATAC
-2037 SNIATVKVKVTS
+2037 SNTATVKVKVTS

-2108 VPNNTTPGTYTITYK
+2108 VPNN
-2123 ICDKANLNVCDSA
+2123 S
-2136 TAKIK
+2136 
-2141 VPSVIDAV
+2141 
-2149 DDPEVSVPRTGG
+2149 
-2161 TVSILTNDTLNGNP
+2161 
-2175 ATTNNVTIT
+2175 
-2184 VTNDGGL
+2184 
-2191 TGLTVDSTG
+2191 
-2200 KLVVPNNTTPG
+2200 
-2211 TYTITYKICDK
+2211 
-2222 LDANVCDS
+2222 
-2230 ATAKIKVP
+2230 
-2238 SVIDA
+2238 
-2243 VDDPEVS
+2243 
-2250 VPRTGGTV
+2250 
-2258 SILTNDT
+2258 
-2265 LNGNPATTSNVTI
+2265 
-2278 TVTNDGGLT
+2278 
-2287 GLTVDGTGKLVVPN
+2287 
-2301 NTTPN
+2301 
-2306 TYTVT
+2306 
-2311 YKICDKANSNVC
+2311 
-2323 DSATA
+2323 
-2328 KIKVPA
+2328 
-2334 VIDAVDDPEVSVP
+2334 
-2347 RTGGTVSILTNDT
+2347 
-2360 LNGNPATTSNVTITV
+2360 
-2375 TNDGGLTGLTVDSTG
+2375 
-2390 KLVVPNNTTPGTYT
+2390 
-2404 ITYKICDKLDANVC
+2404 
-2418 DTATAKIKV
+2418 
-2427 PSVIDAVDDPEVSVP
+2427 
-2442 RTGGTVSILTND
+2442 
-2454 TLNGNPATTS
+2454 
-2464 NVTITVT
+2464 
-2471 NDGGLTGLTV
+2471 
-2481 DGTGKLV
+2481 
-2488 VPNNTT
+2488 T

-2514 TATAKIKVPSVID
+2514 SATAKIKV
-2527 AVDDPEVSV
+2527 
-2536 PRTGGTVSILT
+2536 
-2547 NDTLNGNPAT
+2547 
-2557 TSNVT
+2557 
-2562 ITVTNDG
+2562 
-2569 GLTGL
+2569 
-2574 TVDGTGK
+2574 
-2581 LVVPNNTTP
+2581 
-2590 GTYTITYEICD
+2590 
-2601 KANPGVCDTAVVKIK
+2601 
-2616 VTGTTSTIDAVD
+2616 TGT
-2628 DGEKTLPHT
+2628 
-2637 GGIVEVLTNDTLNGS
+2637 
-2652 PATKDNVTVAIDNNG
+2652 
-2667 GLTGLT
+2667 
-2673 VNGDGKLVVPN
+2673 
-2684 NTTPNTYTVTYKIC
+2684 
-2698 DKANL
+2698 
-2703 GVCDTAV
+2703 
-2710 VKIKVT
+2710 
-2716 GSTSTIDAVDDGE
+2716 TSTIDAVDDGE

-3034 KNTPSVITND
+3034 KNTPSIITND

-3254 RWGVLVYEKEGY
+3254 RWGVLVYEKEAY

-3293 YYILDYQDSVGQTH
+3293 YYILDYQDSVGKTH
-3307 NHSGWLYLK
+3307 NQSGWLYLK

>member
-62 RYPLAGTTY
+62 RYPLPGTTY

-119 TAFNYTITPQTTPAI
+119 TGFNYTIIPQTTPAI

-139 HEWCNDAAGIYFQ
+139 HEWCNDAGGIYFQ

-191 STYDLVAV
+191 GTYDLVAV
-199 LKTDHSQKIEHKN
+199 LKTDHNQKIERRN

-247 KYPLYFSLYDKT
+247 KYPLYFTLYDKT
-259 FHHVIKPKQTSN
+259 FQHVIKPKQTSN
-271 IFTDVPPGEYR
+271 IFTDVPSGEYR

-304 NYLFSLQAIQRF
+304 NNLFSLQAIQRF

-345 AFPYPFEIKLNFTS
+345 AFPYPFTIKLNFTS

-415 ITCGTTKTLPIVT
+415 IACGTTKTLPIVT

-738 IQVISEKEYKGNLQQ
+738 IQVISEKEYEGNLQQ

-863 YLGSKIVIKW
+863 YLGSKIVVKW

-882 LHTGTSYTINS
+882 LHTGISYTING

-997 NINTSTFVGKTNTF
+997 NINTSAFVGKTNTF

-1046 LCQPTATYQDIE
+1046 LCQPTATYQEIE

-1100 IGTIAEGSSKNLYLR
+1100 IGTIAEGSSKNLYLL

-1139 AAKTLGNICVLTVG
+1139 AAKALGNICALTVG

-1162 NPSQIIIKQ
+1162 NPSQIIIRQ

-1185 TGITYSKRLGECE
+1185 AGITYSKRLGECE

-1203 VTFTLSGGQTQAQA
+1203 VIFTLSGGQTQAQA

-1250 MANGIKIYNSTGSEY
+1250 MANGIKIYNSIGSEY

-1371 NKSANATPAPAKT
+1371 SKSANATPAPAKT

-1594 NAGGTCESS
+1594 NAGGACESS

-1724 ITNNAGAL
+1724 ITNNAGTS
-1732 VTGASVVADGTIN
+1732 VTGASVAADGTIN

-1750 GNYKI
+1750 GTYKI

-1769 TIAAQVAAPA
+1769 TIAAQVAAPTAPTVVEKTA
-1779 ASTVTSRTEC
+1779 ASCTAVSVAKVSNYASDVTYAITNNAGTSVTGASVAADGTINGLTAAGIYKIKATKNGCASSQASFTIAAQVAAPAAPAVTSRTEC

-1830 RQVIAKVVTT
+1830 RQVIAKVITT

-1900 TTPVITNNYT
+1900 TTLVLTNNYT

-1931 GNQTQKIGK
+1931 GNQTQKTGK

-2108 VPNNTTPGTYTITYK
+2108 VPNN
-2123 ICDKANLNVCDSA
+2123 S
-2136 TAKIK
+2136 
-2141 VPSVIDAV
+2141 
-2149 DDPEVSVPRTGG
+2149 
-2161 TVSILTNDTLNGNP
+2161 
-2175 ATTNNVTIT
+2175 
-2184 VTNDGGL
+2184 
-2191 TGLTVDSTG
+2191 
-2200 KLVVPNNTTPG
+2200 
-2211 TYTITYKICDK
+2211 
-2222 LDANVCDS
+2222 
-2230 ATAKIKVP
+2230 
-2238 SVIDA
+2238 
-2243 VDDPEVS
+2243 
-2250 VPRTGGTV
+2250 
-2258 SILTNDT
+2258 
-2265 LNGNPATTSNVTI
+2265 
-2278 TVTNDGGLT
+2278 
-2287 GLTVDGTGKLVVPN
+2287 
-2301 NTTPN
+2301 
-2306 TYTVT
+2306 
-2311 YKICDKANSNVC
+2311 
-2323 DSATA
+2323 
-2328 KIKVPA
+2328 
-2334 VIDAVDDPEVSVP
+2334 
-2347 RTGGTVSILTNDT
+2347 
-2360 LNGNPATTSNVTITV
+2360 
-2375 TNDGGLTGLTVDSTG
+2375 
-2390 KLVVPNNTTPGTYT
+2390 
-2404 ITYKICDKLDANVC
+2404 
-2418 DTATAKIKV
+2418 
-2427 PSVIDAVDDPEVSVP
+2427 
-2442 RTGGTVSILTND
+2442 
-2454 TLNGNPATTS
+2454 
-2464 NVTITVT
+2464 
-2471 NDGGLTGLTV
+2471 
-2481 DGTGKLV
+2481 
-2488 VPNNTT
+2488 
-2494 PGTYTITY
+2494 
-2502 EICDKA
+2502 
-2508 NSNVCD
+2508 
-2514 TATAKIKVPSVID
+2514 
-2527 AVDDPEVSV
+2527 
-2536 PRTGGTVSILT
+2536 
-2547 NDTLNGNPAT
+2547 
-2557 TSNVT
+2557 
-2562 ITVTNDG
+2562 
-2569 GLTGL
+2569 
-2574 TVDGTGK
+2574 
-2581 LVVPNNTTP
+2581 TP

-2698 DKANL
+2698 DKANP

-2710 VKIKVT
+2710 VKI
-2716 GSTSTIDAVDDGE
+2716 I
-2729 KTLPR
+2729 
-2734 TGGIVEVLT
+2734 
-2743 NDTLNGSPAT
+2743 
-2753 KDNVTVAIDN
+2753 
-2763 NGGLTGLTVNGD
+2763 
-2775 GKLVVPNNTT
+2775 
-2785 PNTYTVTYKICDKAN
+2785 
-2800 LGVCDTAVVKITIVT
+2800 IVT

-3229 SDGKNDGFTI
+3229 NDGKNDGFTI

>member
-62 RYPLAGTTY
+62 RYPLPGTTY

-119 TAFNYTITPQTTPAI
+119 TGFNYTITPQTTPAI

-139 HEWCNDAAGIYFQ
+139 HEWCNDAGGIYFQ

-191 STYDLVAV
+191 GTYDLVAV
-199 LKTDHSQKIEHKN
+199 LKTDHNQKIERRN

-247 KYPLYFSLYDKT
+247 KYPLYFTLYDKT
-259 FHHVIKPKQTSN
+259 FQHVIKPKQTSN
-271 IFTDVPPGEYR
+271 IFTDVPTGEYR

-345 AFPYPFEIKLNFTS
+345 AFPYPFTIKLNFTS

-415 ITCGTTKTLPIVT
+415 IACGTIKTLPIVT

-863 YLGSKIVIKW
+863 YLGSKIVVKW

-882 LHTGTSYTINS
+882 LHTGISYTING

-997 NINTSTFVGKTNTF
+997 NINTSAFVGKTNTF
-1011 VYSILSS
+1011 IYSILSS

-1046 LCQPTATYQDIE
+1046 LCQPTATYQEIE

-1100 IGTIAEGSSKNLYLR
+1100 IGTIAEGSSKNLYLL

-1139 AAKTLGNICVLTVG
+1139 AAKALGNICALTVG

-1171 GGQALDDRHNILST
+1171 GGQALDDRHNLLGT

-1278 FTVKENNKCVSQ
+1278 FTVKENKKCVSQ

-1371 NKSANATPAPAKT
+1371 SKSANATPAPAKT

-1428 LTYYYTIQHTGK
+1428 LTYYYTIQHIGK

-1536 KPAVPTP
+1536 KPAAPTP
-1543 QPTQT
+1543 QLTQT

-1565 IRWYNVVTGGSPL
+1565 IRWYNVATGGSPL

-1594 NAGGTCESS
+1594 NAGGACESS

-1680 SDSFTIAAQ
+1680 SDSFTITAQ
-1689 VAAPAAPTVVEKT
+1689 VAAPATP
-1702 AASCTAVSV
+1702 
-1711 AKVSN
+1711 
-1716 YASDVTYA
+1716 
-1724 ITNNAGAL
+1724 
-1732 VTGASVVADGTIN
+1732 
-1745 GLTAA
+1745 
-1750 GNYKI
+1750 
-1755 KATKNGCASSEASF
+1755 
-1769 TIAAQVAAPA
+1769 
-1779 ASTVTSRTEC
+1779 TVTSRTEC

-1830 RQVIAKVVTT
+1830 RQVTSKVVTT

-1846 KDGCESARI
+1846 KNGCESARI

-1900 TTPVITNNYT
+1900 TTPMVTNNYT

-1931 GNQTQKIGK
+1931 GNQTQKTGK

-2108 VPNNTTPGTYTITYK
+2108 VPNNSTPGTYTITYE
-2123 ICDKANLNVCDSA
+2123 ICDKANSNVCDTA

-2141 VPSVIDAV
+2141 I
-2149 DDPEVSVPRTGG
+2149 
-2161 TVSILTNDTLNGNP
+2161 
-2175 ATTNNVTIT
+2175 
-2184 VTNDGGL
+2184 
-2191 TGLTVDSTG
+2191 
-2200 KLVVPNNTTPG
+2200 
-2211 TYTITYKICDK
+2211 
-2222 LDANVCDS
+2222 
-2230 ATAKIKVP
+2230 P

-2301 NTTPN
+2301 N
-2306 TYTVT
+2306 
-2311 YKICDKANSNVC
+2311 S
-2323 DSATA
+2323 
-2328 KIKVPA
+2328 
-2334 VIDAVDDPEVSVP
+2334 
-2347 RTGGTVSILTNDT
+2347 
-2360 LNGNPATTSNVTITV
+2360 
-2375 TNDGGLTGLTVDSTG
+2375 
-2390 KLVVPNNTTPGTYT
+2390 
-2404 ITYKICDKLDANVC
+2404 
-2418 DTATAKIKV
+2418 
-2427 PSVIDAVDDPEVSVP
+2427 
-2442 RTGGTVSILTND
+2442 
-2454 TLNGNPATTS
+2454 
-2464 NVTITVT
+2464 
-2471 NDGGLTGLTV
+2471 
-2481 DGTGKLV
+2481 
-2488 VPNNTT
+2488 T

-2514 TATAKIKVPSVID
+2514 TATAKIKV
-2527 AVDDPEVSV
+2527 
-2536 PRTGGTVSILT
+2536 
-2547 NDTLNGNPAT
+2547 
-2557 TSNVT
+2557 
-2562 ITVTNDG
+2562 
-2569 GLTGL
+2569 
-2574 TVDGTGK
+2574 
-2581 LVVPNNTTP
+2581 
-2590 GTYTITYEICD
+2590 
-2601 KANPGVCDTAVVKIK
+2601 
-2616 VTGTTSTIDAVD
+2616 TGT
-2628 DGEKTLPHT
+2628 
-2637 GGIVEVLTNDTLNGS
+2637 
-2652 PATKDNVTVAIDNNG
+2652 
-2667 GLTGLT
+2667 
-2673 VNGDGKLVVPN
+2673 
-2684 NTTPNTYTVTYKIC
+2684 
-2698 DKANL
+2698 
-2703 GVCDTAV
+2703 
-2710 VKIKVT
+2710 
-2716 GSTSTIDAVDDGE
+2716 TSTIDAVDDGE

-2763 NGGLTGLTVNGD
+2763 NGGLTGLTVNRD

-3020 QQDEFEITNTKNTP
+3020 QQDEFKITNTKNTP

-3044 EIDGRKSP
+3044 EVDGRKSP

-3229 SDGKNDGFTI
+3229 SDGKNDGFII

-3254 RWGVLVYEKEGY
+3254 RWGVLVYQKEGY

-3307 NHSGWLYLK
+3307 NQSGWLYLK

>member
-119 TAFNYTITPQTTPAI
+119 TGFNYTITPQTTPAI

-139 HEWCNDAAGIYFQ
+139 HEWCNDAGGIYFQ

-173 DFSAI
+173 DFSVI

-191 STYDLVAV
+191 GTYDLVAV
-199 LKTDHSQKIEHKN
+199 LKTDHNQKIERRN

-259 FHHVIKPKQTSN
+259 FQHVIKPKQTSN

-345 AFPYPFEIKLNFTS
+345 AFPYPFTIKLNFTS

-415 ITCGTTKTLPIVT
+415 IACGTTKTLPIVT

-668 TLQSTPK
+668 ILQSTPK
-675 YRTFYQVERFN
+675 YRTFYQVERFD

-835 IVSNYQPLQIEADK
+835 IVSNYQPLQTEADK

-863 YLGSKIVIKW
+863 YLGSKIVVKW

-1115 LTKEGYCPSSVYTI
+1115 LTKEGYCPSSVYII

-1139 AAKTLGNICVLTVG
+1139 AAKALGNICALTVG

-1290 PYSFSIVEKAK
+1290 PYSFSIVEKGK

-1371 NKSANATPAPAKT
+1371 SKSANATPAPAKT

-1428 LTYYYTIQHTGK
+1428 LTYYYTIQHIGK

-1456 LKGDYNKITTCPTT
+1456 PKGDYNKITSCPTT

-1565 IRWYNVVTGGSPL
+1565 IRWYNVATGGSPL

-1689 VAAPAAPTVVEKT
+1689 VAAPAAPTIVEKT

-1724 ITNNAGAL
+1724 ITNNAGTS
-1732 VTGASVVADGTIN
+1732 VTGASVAADGTIN

-1750 GNYKI
+1750 GTYKI

-1779 ASTVTSRTEC
+1779 APTVTSRTEC

-1830 RQVIAKVVTT
+1830 RQVTAKVVTT

-1900 TTPVITNNYT
+1900 TTPVVTNNYT

-2099 TVDGTGKLV
+2099 TVNGTGKLV

-2141 VPSVIDAV
+2141 VPS
-2149 DDPEVSVPRTGG
+2149 
-2161 TVSILTNDTLNGNP
+2161 
-2175 ATTNNVTIT
+2175 
-2184 VTNDGGL
+2184 
-2191 TGLTVDSTG
+2191 
-2200 KLVVPNNTTPG
+2200 
-2211 TYTITYKICDK
+2211 
-2222 LDANVCDS
+2222 
-2230 ATAKIKVP
+2230 
-2238 SVIDA
+2238 
-2243 VDDPEVS
+2243 
-2250 VPRTGGTV
+2250 
-2258 SILTNDT
+2258 
-2265 LNGNPATTSNVTI
+2265 
-2278 TVTNDGGLT
+2278 
-2287 GLTVDGTGKLVVPN
+2287 
-2301 NTTPN
+2301 
-2306 TYTVT
+2306 
-2311 YKICDKANSNVC
+2311 
-2323 DSATA
+2323 
-2328 KIKVPA
+2328 

-2404 ITYKICDKLDANVC
+2404 ITYKICDK
-2418 DTATAKIKV
+2418 
-2427 PSVIDAVDDPEVSVP
+2427 
-2442 RTGGTVSILTND
+2442 
-2454 TLNGNPATTS
+2454 
-2464 NVTITVT
+2464 
-2471 NDGGLTGLTV
+2471 
-2481 DGTGKLV
+2481 
-2488 VPNNTT
+2488 
-2494 PGTYTITY
+2494 
-2502 EICDKA
+2502 
-2508 NSNVCD
+2508 
-2514 TATAKIKVPSVID
+2514 
-2527 AVDDPEVSV
+2527 
-2536 PRTGGTVSILT
+2536 
-2547 NDTLNGNPAT
+2547 
-2557 TSNVT
+2557 
-2562 ITVTNDG
+2562 
-2569 GLTGL
+2569 
-2574 TVDGTGK
+2574 
-2581 LVVPNNTTP
+2581 
-2590 GTYTITYEICD
+2590 
-2601 KANPGVCDTAVVKIK
+2601 
-2616 VTGTTSTIDAVD
+2616 
-2628 DGEKTLPHT
+2628 
-2637 GGIVEVLTNDTLNGS
+2637 
-2652 PATKDNVTVAIDNNG
+2652 
-2667 GLTGLT
+2667 
-2673 VNGDGKLVVPN
+2673 
-2684 NTTPNTYTVTYKIC
+2684 
-2698 DKANL
+2698 ANL

-2716 GSTSTIDAVDDGE
+2716 GTTSTIDAVDDGE

>member
-119 TAFNYTITPQTTPAI
+119 TGFNYTITPQTTPAI

-139 HEWCNDAAGIYFQ
+139 HEWCNDAGGIYFQ

-191 STYDLVAV
+191 GTYDLVAV
-199 LKTDHSQKIEHKN
+199 LKTDHNQKIERRN

-259 FHHVIKPKQTSN
+259 FQHVIKPKQTSN

-345 AFPYPFEIKLNFTS
+345 AFPYPFTIKLNFTS

-415 ITCGTTKTLPIVT
+415 IACGTTKTLPIVT

-675 YRTFYQVERFN
+675 YRTFYQVERFD

-821 KVTDACNRAETVDW
+821 KITDACNRAETVDW

-925 YTFVRPANVPAPVAI
+925 YTFVRPANVPVPVAI

-997 NINTSTFVGKTNTF
+997 NINTSAFVGKTNTF

-1033 KPLLLQGVVTNIN
+1033 KPLSLQGVVTNIN
-1046 LCQPTATYQDIE
+1046 LCQPTATYQEIE

-1139 AAKTLGNICVLTVG
+1139 AAKTLGNICALTVG

-1171 GGQALDDRHNILST
+1171 GGQALDDRHNLLSN

-1330 IYKGDTPQADSAPID
+1330 IYKEDTPQADSAPID

-1371 NKSANATPAPAKT
+1371 SKSANATPAPAKT

-1578 STTTALA
+1578 STTTALV

-1716 YASDVTYA
+1716 YANNITYA
-1724 ITNNAGAL
+1724 ITNNAGTS
-1732 VTGASVVADGTIN
+1732 VTGASVAADGTIN

-1750 GNYKI
+1750 GTYKI

-1779 ASTVTSRTEC
+1779 APAVTSRTEC

-1804 PATGHTLKWYDAAT
+1804 PATGHTLKWYDVAA

-1900 TTPVITNNYT
+1900 TTPVLTNNYT

-1931 GNQTQKIGK
+1931 GNQTQKTGK

-2108 VPNNTTPGTYTITYK
+2108 VPNNTTP
-2123 ICDKANLNVCDSA
+2123 
-2136 TAKIK
+2136 
-2141 VPSVIDAV
+2141 
-2149 DDPEVSVPRTGG
+2149 
-2161 TVSILTNDTLNGNP
+2161 
-2175 ATTNNVTIT
+2175 
-2184 VTNDGGL
+2184 
-2191 TGLTVDSTG
+2191 
-2200 KLVVPNNTTPG
+2200 
-2211 TYTITYKICDK
+2211 
-2222 LDANVCDS
+2222 
-2230 ATAKIKVP
+2230 
-2238 SVIDA
+2238 
-2243 VDDPEVS
+2243 
-2250 VPRTGGTV
+2250 
-2258 SILTNDT
+2258 
-2265 LNGNPATTSNVTI
+2265 
-2278 TVTNDGGLT
+2278 
-2287 GLTVDGTGKLVVPN
+2287 
-2301 NTTPN
+2301 N

-2311 YKICDKANSNVC
+2311 YKICDKAN
-2323 DSATA
+2323 
-2328 KIKVPA
+2328 
-2334 VIDAVDDPEVSVP
+2334 
-2347 RTGGTVSILTNDT
+2347 L
-2360 LNGNPATTSNVTITV
+2360 
-2375 TNDGGLTGLTVDSTG
+2375 
-2390 KLVVPNNTTPGTYT
+2390 
-2404 ITYKICDKLDANVC
+2404 
-2418 DTATAKIKV
+2418 
-2427 PSVIDAVDDPEVSVP
+2427 
-2442 RTGGTVSILTND
+2442 
-2454 TLNGNPATTS
+2454 
-2464 NVTITVT
+2464 
-2471 NDGGLTGLTV
+2471 
-2481 DGTGKLV
+2481 
-2488 VPNNTT
+2488 
-2494 PGTYTITY
+2494 
-2502 EICDKA
+2502 
-2508 NSNVCD
+2508 
-2514 TATAKIKVPSVID
+2514 
-2527 AVDDPEVSV
+2527 
-2536 PRTGGTVSILT
+2536 
-2547 NDTLNGNPAT
+2547 
-2557 TSNVT
+2557 
-2562 ITVTNDG
+2562 
-2569 GLTGL
+2569 
-2574 TVDGTGK
+2574 
-2581 LVVPNNTTP
+2581 
-2590 GTYTITYEICD
+2590 
-2601 KANPGVCDTAVVKIK
+2601 GVCDTAVVKIK

-2628 DGEKTLPHT
+2628 DGEKTLPRT
-2637 GGIVEVLTNDTLNGS
+2637 GGIVEVLTNDTLNSS

-2698 DKANL
+2698 DKAN
-2703 GVCDTAV
+2703 
-2710 VKIKVT
+2710 
-2716 GSTSTIDAVDDGE
+2716 
-2729 KTLPR
+2729 P
-2734 TGGIVEVLT
+2734 
-2743 NDTLNGSPAT
+2743 
-2753 KDNVTVAIDN
+2753 
-2763 NGGLTGLTVNGD
+2763 
-2775 GKLVVPNNTT
+2775 
-2785 PNTYTVTYKICDKAN
+2785 
-2800 LGVCDTAVVKITIVT
+2800 GVCDTAVVKITIVT

-2892 ICAKANAGL
+2892 ICAKANTGL

-3180 VPQGANEGTYRVR
+3180 LPQGANEGTYRVR

>member
-112 NGACSYS
+112 NVACSYS

-139 HEWCNDAAGIYFQ
+139 HEWCNDAGGIYFQ

-345 AFPYPFEIKLNFTS
+345 AFPYPFTIKLNFTS

-415 ITCGTTKTLPIVT
+415 IACGTTKTLPIVT

-675 YRTFYQVERFN
+675 YRTFYQVERFD

-863 YLGSKIVIKW
+863 YLGSKIVVKW

-882 LHTGTSYTINS
+882 LHTGISYTINS

-997 NINTSTFVGKTNTF
+997 NINTSAFVGKTNTF

-1139 AAKTLGNICVLTVG
+1139 AAKTLGNICALTVG

-1290 PYSFSIVEKAK
+1290 PYSFSIVEKGK

-1356 EETGKCPSNKAAIIL
+1356 EETGKCPSNKATIIL
-1371 NKSANATPAPAKT
+1371 SKSANATPAPAKT

-1428 LTYYYTIQHTGK
+1428 LTYYYTIQHIGK

-1456 LKGDYNKITTCPTT
+1456 PKGDYNKITSCPTT

-1578 STTTALA
+1578 STTTALV

-1716 YASDVTYA
+1716 YTNNITYA
-1724 ITNNAGAL
+1724 ITNNAGTS
-1732 VTGASVVADGTIN
+1732 VTGASVAADGTIN

-1750 GNYKI
+1750 GTYKI
-1755 KATKNGCASSEASF
+1755 KATKNGCASSEVSFTIVSQVAAPTAPVVVEKTAANCTAVSVAKVSNYASDVTYAITNNAGVSVTGASVAADGTINGLTAAGTYKIKATKNGCASSQTSF

-1779 ASTVTSRTEC
+1779 APAVTSRTEC

-1900 TTPVITNNYT
+1900 TTPVLTNNYT

-1931 GNQTQKIGK
+1931 GNQTQKTGK

-2099 TVDGTGKLV
+2099 TVDSTGKLV

-2123 ICDKANLNVCDSA
+2123 ICDKLDVNVCDSA

-2175 ATTNNVTIT
+2175 AI
-2184 VTNDGGL
+2184 
-2191 TGLTVDSTG
+2191 
-2200 KLVVPNNTTPG
+2200 
-2211 TYTITYKICDK
+2211 
-2222 LDANVCDS
+2222 
-2230 ATAKIKVP
+2230 
-2238 SVIDA
+2238 
-2243 VDDPEVS
+2243 
-2250 VPRTGGTV
+2250 
-2258 SILTNDT
+2258 
-2265 LNGNPATTSNVTI
+2265 TSNVTI

-2287 GLTVDGTGKLVVPN
+2287 GVTVDGT
-2301 NTTPN
+2301 
-2306 TYTVT
+2306 
-2311 YKICDKANSNVC
+2311 
-2323 DSATA
+2323 
-2328 KIKVPA
+2328 
-2334 VIDAVDDPEVSVP
+2334 
-2347 RTGGTVSILTNDT
+2347 
-2360 LNGNPATTSNVTITV
+2360 
-2375 TNDGGLTGLTVDSTG
+2375 
-2390 KLVVPNNTTPGTYT
+2390 
-2404 ITYKICDKLDANVC
+2404 
-2418 DTATAKIKV
+2418 
-2427 PSVIDAVDDPEVSVP
+2427 
-2442 RTGGTVSILTND
+2442 
-2454 TLNGNPATTS
+2454 
-2464 NVTITVT
+2464 
-2471 NDGGLTGLTV
+2471 
-2481 DGTGKLV
+2481 
-2488 VPNNTT
+2488 
-2494 PGTYTITY
+2494 
-2502 EICDKA
+2502 
-2508 NSNVCD
+2508 
-2514 TATAKIKVPSVID
+2514 
-2527 AVDDPEVSV
+2527 
-2536 PRTGGTVSILT
+2536 
-2547 NDTLNGNPAT
+2547 
-2557 TSNVT
+2557 
-2562 ITVTNDG
+2562 
-2569 GLTGL
+2569 
-2574 TVDGTGK
+2574 
-2581 LVVPNNTTP
+2581 
-2590 GTYTITYEICD
+2590 
-2601 KANPGVCDTAVVKIK
+2601 
-2616 VTGTTSTIDAVD
+2616 
-2628 DGEKTLPHT
+2628 
-2637 GGIVEVLTNDTLNGS
+2637 
-2652 PATKDNVTVAIDNNG
+2652 
-2667 GLTGLT
+2667 
-2673 VNGDGKLVVPN
+2673 GKLVVPN

-2743 NDTLNGSPAT
+2743 NDTLNSSPAT

-2800 LGVCDTAVVKITIVT
+2800 PGVCDTAVVKITIVT
-2815 GPVIDAVNDPDVTM
+2815 GHVIDAVNDPDVTM

-2892 ICAKANAGL
+2892 ICAKANVGL

-3293 YYILDYQDSVGQTH
+3293 YYILDYQDSVGKTH
-3307 NHSGWLYLK
+3307 NQSGWLYLK

>member
-119 TAFNYTITPQTTPAI
+119 TGFNYTITPQTTPAI

-139 HEWCNDAAGIYFQ
+139 HEWCNDAGGIYFQ

-191 STYDLVAV
+191 GTYDLVAV
-199 LKTDHSQKIEHKN
+199 LKTDHNQKIERRN

-247 KYPLYFSLYDKT
+247 KYPLYFTLYDKT
-259 FHHVIKPKQTSN
+259 FQHVIKPKQTSN
-271 IFTDVPPGEYR
+271 IFTDVPTGEYR

-345 AFPYPFEIKLNFTS
+345 AFPYPFTIKLNFTS

-415 ITCGTTKTLPIVT
+415 IACGTIKTLPIVT

-668 TLQSTPK
+668 VLQSTPK

-835 IVSNYQPLQIEADK
+835 IVSNYQPLQLEADK

-863 YLGSKIVIKW
+863 YLGSKIVVKW

-918 ISANPIE
+918 ISANSIE

-997 NINTSTFVGKTNTF
+997 NINTSAFVGKTNTF

-1065 GNGYNQIR
+1065 GSGYNQIR
-1073 NSGATFAWYETLANA
+1073 NSGATFVWYETLANA

-1100 IGTIAEGSSKNLYLR
+1100 IGTIAEGSSKNLYLL

-1139 AAKTLGNICVLTVG
+1139 AAKALGNICALTVG

-1171 GGQALDDRHNILST
+1171 GGQALDDRHNLLST

-1371 NKSANATPAPAKT
+1371 SKSANATPAPAKT

-1536 KPAVPTP
+1536 KPAAPTP

-1558 LQPQGTT
+1558 LQPQGAT
-1565 IRWYNVVTGGSPL
+1565 IRWYNVATGGSPL

-1585 NGDYYVAQT
+1585 NGDYYVAQA
-1594 NAGGTCESS
+1594 NAGGTCESP

-1609 TLVNLAKP
+1609 ALINLVKP

-1627 SPSKAKITNYQT
+1627 SPSKAKITNYQI
-1639 GATYWEGAI
+1639 GATYWEGAT

-1689 VAAPAAPTVVEKT
+1689 VAAPAAPTIVEKT

-1724 ITNNAGAL
+1724 ITNNAGTS
-1732 VTGASVVADGTIN
+1732 VTGASVAADGTIN

-1750 GNYKI
+1750 GTYKI
-1755 KATKNGCASSEASF
+1755 KATKNGCASLEVSF
-1769 TIAAQVAAPA
+1769 TITAQVAAPA
-1779 ASTVTSRTEC
+1779 APTVTSRTEC

-1830 RQVIAKVVTT
+1830 RQVTAKVVTT

-1846 KDGCESARI
+1846 KNGCESARI

-1900 TTPVITNNYT
+1900 TTPVVTNNYT

-1931 GNQTQKIGK
+1931 GNQTQKTGK

-2108 VPNNTTPGTYTITYK
+2108 VPNNSTPGTYTITYE
-2123 ICDKANLNVCDSA
+2123 ICDKANSNVCDTA

-2141 VPSVIDAV
+2141 I
-2149 DDPEVSVPRTGG
+2149 
-2161 TVSILTNDTLNGNP
+2161 
-2175 ATTNNVTIT
+2175 
-2184 VTNDGGL
+2184 
-2191 TGLTVDSTG
+2191 
-2200 KLVVPNNTTPG
+2200 
-2211 TYTITYKICDK
+2211 
-2222 LDANVCDS
+2222 
-2230 ATAKIKVP
+2230 P

-2287 GLTVDGTGKLVVPN
+2287 GLTVDGT
-2301 NTTPN
+2301 
-2306 TYTVT
+2306 
-2311 YKICDKANSNVC
+2311 
-2323 DSATA
+2323 
-2328 KIKVPA
+2328 
-2334 VIDAVDDPEVSVP
+2334 
-2347 RTGGTVSILTNDT
+2347 
-2360 LNGNPATTSNVTITV
+2360 
-2375 TNDGGLTGLTVDSTG
+2375 
-2390 KLVVPNNTTPGTYT
+2390 
-2404 ITYKICDKLDANVC
+2404 
-2418 DTATAKIKV
+2418 
-2427 PSVIDAVDDPEVSVP
+2427 
-2442 RTGGTVSILTND
+2442 
-2454 TLNGNPATTS
+2454 
-2464 NVTITVT
+2464 
-2471 NDGGLTGLTV
+2471 
-2481 DGTGKLV
+2481 
-2488 VPNNTT
+2488 
-2494 PGTYTITY
+2494 
-2502 EICDKA
+2502 
-2508 NSNVCD
+2508 
-2514 TATAKIKVPSVID
+2514 
-2527 AVDDPEVSV
+2527 
-2536 PRTGGTVSILT
+2536 
-2547 NDTLNGNPAT
+2547 
-2557 TSNVT
+2557 
-2562 ITVTNDG
+2562 
-2569 GLTGL
+2569 
-2574 TVDGTGK
+2574 
-2581 LVVPNNTTP
+2581 
-2590 GTYTITYEICD
+2590 
-2601 KANPGVCDTAVVKIK
+2601 
-2616 VTGTTSTIDAVD
+2616 
-2628 DGEKTLPHT
+2628 
-2637 GGIVEVLTNDTLNGS
+2637 
-2652 PATKDNVTVAIDNNG
+2652 
-2667 GLTGLT
+2667 
-2673 VNGDGKLVVPN
+2673 GKLVVPN

-3066 HPNLQMNPDGTIT
+3066 HPNLHMNPDGTIT
-3079 IAPNTPDGT
+3079 ISPNTPDGT

-3150 KITDPTK
+3150 KITDSTK

>member
-119 TAFNYTITPQTTPAI
+119 TGFNYTITPQTTPAI

-139 HEWCNDAAGIYFQ
+139 HEWCNDAGGIYFQ

-191 STYDLVAV
+191 GTYDLVAV
-199 LKTDHSQKIEHKN
+199 LKTDHNQKIERRN

-247 KYPLYFSLYDKT
+247 KYPLYFTLYDKT
-259 FHHVIKPKQTSN
+259 FQHVIKPKQTSN
-271 IFTDVPPGEYR
+271 IFTDVPTGEYR

-345 AFPYPFEIKLNFTS
+345 AFPYPFTIKLNFTS

-415 ITCGTTKTLPIVT
+415 IACGTIKTLPIVT

-686 EATGQW
+686 EAIGQW

-706 NHGASEAVVTTNT
+706 NHGTSEAVVTTNT

-863 YLGSKIVIKW
+863 YLGSKIVVKW

-882 LHTGTSYTINS
+882 LHTGISYTING

-959 TTVFDLNDL
+959 TMVFDLNDL

-997 NINTSTFVGKTNTF
+997 NINTSAFVGKTNTF
-1011 VYSILSS
+1011 IYSILSS

-1046 LCQPTATYQDIE
+1046 LCQPTATYQEIE

-1100 IGTIAEGSSKNLYLR
+1100 IGTIAEGSSKNLYLL

-1139 AAKTLGNICVLTVG
+1139 AAKALGNICALTVG

-1171 GGQALDDRHNILST
+1171 GGQALDDRHNLLST

-1371 NKSANATPAPAKT
+1371 SKSANATPAPAKT

-1428 LTYYYTIQHTGK
+1428 LTYYYTIQHIGK

-1536 KPAVPTP
+1536 KPAAPTP
-1543 QPTQT
+1543 QLTQT

-1565 IRWYNVVTGGSPL
+1565 IRWYNVATGGSPL

-1585 NGDYYVAQT
+1585 NGDYYVAQA
-1594 NAGGTCESS
+1594 NAGGTCESP

-1609 TLVNLAKP
+1609 ALINLVKP

-1627 SPSKAKITNYQT
+1627 SPSKAKITNYQI
-1639 GATYWEGAI
+1639 GATYWEGAT

-1680 SDSFTIAAQ
+1680 SDSFTITAQ
-1689 VAAPAAPTVVEKT
+1689 VAAPATP
-1702 AASCTAVSV
+1702 
-1711 AKVSN
+1711 
-1716 YASDVTYA
+1716 
-1724 ITNNAGAL
+1724 
-1732 VTGASVVADGTIN
+1732 
-1745 GLTAA
+1745 
-1750 GNYKI
+1750 
-1755 KATKNGCASSEASF
+1755 
-1769 TIAAQVAAPA
+1769 
-1779 ASTVTSRTEC
+1779 TVTSRTEC

-1830 RQVIAKVVTT
+1830 RQVTSKVVTT

-1846 KDGCESARI
+1846 KNGCESARI

-1861 DDTQAPTLTV
+1861 DDTQVPTLTV

-1900 TTPVITNNYT
+1900 TTPVVTNNYT

-1931 GNQTQKIGK
+1931 GNQTQKTGK

-1996 TPNANVK
+1996 TPNTNVK

-2037 SNIATVKVKVTS
+2037 SNIATVK
-2049 TIDAVDDPEVSVPRT
+2049 
-2064 GGTVSILTNDT
+2064 
-2075 LNGNPATTSNV
+2075 
-2086 TITVTNDGGLTGL
+2086 
-2099 TVDGTGKLV
+2099 
-2108 VPNNTTPGTYTITYK
+2108 
-2123 ICDKANLNVCDSA
+2123 
-2136 TAKIK
+2136 IK
-2141 VPSVIDAV
+2141 VPSI
-2149 DDPEVSVPRTGG
+2149 
-2161 TVSILTNDTLNGNP
+2161 
-2175 ATTNNVTIT
+2175 
-2184 VTNDGGL
+2184 
-2191 TGLTVDSTG
+2191 
-2200 KLVVPNNTTPG
+2200 
-2211 TYTITYKICDK
+2211 
-2222 LDANVCDS
+2222 
-2230 ATAKIKVP
+2230 
-2238 SVIDA
+2238 
-2243 VDDPEVS
+2243 
-2250 VPRTGGTV
+2250 
-2258 SILTNDT
+2258 
-2265 LNGNPATTSNVTI
+2265 
-2278 TVTNDGGLT
+2278 
-2287 GLTVDGTGKLVVPN
+2287 
-2301 NTTPN
+2301 
-2306 TYTVT
+2306 
-2311 YKICDKANSNVC
+2311 
-2323 DSATA
+2323 
-2328 KIKVPA
+2328 
-2334 VIDAVDDPEVSVP
+2334 
-2347 RTGGTVSILTNDT
+2347 
-2360 LNGNPATTSNVTITV
+2360 
-2375 TNDGGLTGLTVDSTG
+2375 
-2390 KLVVPNNTTPGTYT
+2390 
-2404 ITYKICDKLDANVC
+2404 
-2418 DTATAKIKV
+2418 
-2427 PSVIDAVDDPEVSVP
+2427 IDAVDDPEVSVP

-2514 TATAKIKVPSVID
+2514 TATAKIKIPSVID

-2574 TVDGTGK
+2574 TVDGT
-2581 LVVPNNTTP
+2581 
-2590 GTYTITYEICD
+2590 
-2601 KANPGVCDTAVVKIK
+2601 
-2616 VTGTTSTIDAVD
+2616 
-2628 DGEKTLPHT
+2628 
-2637 GGIVEVLTNDTLNGS
+2637 
-2652 PATKDNVTVAIDNNG
+2652 
-2667 GLTGLT
+2667 
-2673 VNGDGKLVVPN
+2673 GKLVVPN

-3229 SDGKNDGFTI
+3229 NDGKNDGFTI

>member
-119 TAFNYTITPQTTPAI
+119 TGFNYTITPQTTPAI

-139 HEWCNDAAGIYFQ
+139 HEWCNDAGGIYFQ

-173 DFSAI
+173 DFSVI

-191 STYDLVAV
+191 GTYDLVAV
-199 LKTDHSQKIEHKN
+199 LKTDHNQKIERRN

-259 FHHVIKPKQTSN
+259 FQHVIKPKQTSN

-345 AFPYPFEIKLNFTS
+345 AFPYPFTIKLNFTS

-415 ITCGTTKTLPIVT
+415 IACGTTKTLPIVT

-668 TLQSTPK
+668 ILQSTPK
-675 YRTFYQVERFN
+675 YRTFYQVERFD

-835 IVSNYQPLQIEADK
+835 IVSNYQPLQTEADK

-863 YLGSKIVIKW
+863 YLGSKIVVKW

-1115 LTKEGYCPSSVYTI
+1115 LTKEGYCPSSVYII

-1139 AAKTLGNICVLTVG
+1139 AAKALGNICALTVG

-1290 PYSFSIVEKAK
+1290 PYSFSIVEKGK

-1371 NKSANATPAPAKT
+1371 SKSANATPAPAKT

-1428 LTYYYTIQHTGK
+1428 LTYYYTIQHIGK

-1456 LKGDYNKITTCPTT
+1456 PKGDYNKITSCPTT

-1565 IRWYNVVTGGSPL
+1565 IRWYNVATGGSPL

-1689 VAAPAAPTVVEKT
+1689 VAAPAAPTIVEKT

-1724 ITNNAGAL
+1724 ITNNAGTS
-1732 VTGASVVADGTIN
+1732 VTGASVAADGTIN

-1750 GNYKI
+1750 GTYKI

-1779 ASTVTSRTEC
+1779 APTVTSRTEC

-1830 RQVIAKVVTT
+1830 RQVTAKVVTT

-1900 TTPVITNNYT
+1900 TTPVVTNNYT

-2099 TVDGTGKLV
+2099 TVNGTGKLV

-2123 ICDKANLNVCDSA
+2123 ICDKANSNVCDTA

-2149 DDPEVSVPRTGG
+2149 DDPEV
-2161 TVSILTNDTLNGNP
+2161 N
-2175 ATTNNVTIT
+2175 
-2184 VTNDGGL
+2184 
-2191 TGLTVDSTG
+2191 
-2200 KLVVPNNTTPG
+2200 
-2211 TYTITYKICDK
+2211 
-2222 LDANVCDS
+2222 
-2230 ATAKIKVP
+2230 
-2238 SVIDA
+2238 
-2243 VDDPEVS
+2243 
-2250 VPRTGGTV
+2250 
-2258 SILTNDT
+2258 
-2265 LNGNPATTSNVTI
+2265 
-2278 TVTNDGGLT
+2278 
-2287 GLTVDGTGKLVVPN
+2287 
-2301 NTTPN
+2301 
-2306 TYTVT
+2306 
-2311 YKICDKANSNVC
+2311 
-2323 DSATA
+2323 
-2328 KIKVPA
+2328 
-2334 VIDAVDDPEVSVP
+2334 VP

-2404 ITYKICDKLDANVC
+2404 ITYKICDK
-2418 DTATAKIKV
+2418 
-2427 PSVIDAVDDPEVSVP
+2427 
-2442 RTGGTVSILTND
+2442 
-2454 TLNGNPATTS
+2454 
-2464 NVTITVT
+2464 
-2471 NDGGLTGLTV
+2471 
-2481 DGTGKLV
+2481 
-2488 VPNNTT
+2488 
-2494 PGTYTITY
+2494 
-2502 EICDKA
+2502 
-2508 NSNVCD
+2508 
-2514 TATAKIKVPSVID
+2514 
-2527 AVDDPEVSV
+2527 
-2536 PRTGGTVSILT
+2536 
-2547 NDTLNGNPAT
+2547 
-2557 TSNVT
+2557 
-2562 ITVTNDG
+2562 
-2569 GLTGL
+2569 
-2574 TVDGTGK
+2574 
-2581 LVVPNNTTP
+2581 
-2590 GTYTITYEICD
+2590 
-2601 KANPGVCDTAVVKIK
+2601 
-2616 VTGTTSTIDAVD
+2616 
-2628 DGEKTLPHT
+2628 
-2637 GGIVEVLTNDTLNGS
+2637 
-2652 PATKDNVTVAIDNNG
+2652 
-2667 GLTGLT
+2667 
-2673 VNGDGKLVVPN
+2673 
-2684 NTTPNTYTVTYKIC
+2684 
-2698 DKANL
+2698 ANL

-2716 GSTSTIDAVDDGE
+2716 GTTSTIDAVDDGE

-2911 TGGAPRYIEAI
+2911 TGGVPRYIEAI

-3131 AQQPIVVG
+3131 AQQPIVVS

-3221 IYNGVSSN
+3221 IYNGVSFN
-3229 SDGKNDGFTI
+3229 NDGKNDGFTI

>member
-62 RYPLAGTTY
+62 RYPLPGTTY

-119 TAFNYTITPQTTPAI
+119 TGFNYTITPQTTPAI

-139 HEWCNDAAGIYFQ
+139 HEWCNDAGGIYFQ
-152 MIGANTNDYDFYMK
+152 MIGANTSDYDFYMK

-298 QPVVVE
+298 QPVMVE

-345 AFPYPFEIKLNFTS
+345 AFPYPFTIKLNFTS

-415 ITCGTTKTLPIVT
+415 IACGTTKTLPIVT

-470 VLEEYPNTFNPDAA
+470 VLEEYPSTFNPDAA

-675 YRTFYQVERFN
+675 YRTFYQVERFD

-863 YLGSKIVIKW
+863 YLGSKIVVKW

-882 LHTGTSYTINS
+882 LHTGISYTING

-997 NINTSTFVGKTNTF
+997 NINTSAFVGKTNTF
-1011 VYSILSS
+1011 IYSILSS

-1046 LCQPTATYQDIE
+1046 LCQPTATYQEIE

-1139 AAKTLGNICVLTVG
+1139 AAKALGNICALTVG

-1428 LTYYYTIQHTGK
+1428 LTYYYTIQHIGK

-1456 LKGDYNKITTCPTT
+1456 PKGDYNKITSCPTT

-1558 LQPQGTT
+1558 LQPQGAT

-1680 SDSFTIAAQ
+1680 SDSFTIVSQ
-1689 VAAPAAPTVVEKT
+1689 VAAPTAPAVVEKT
-1702 AASCTAVSV
+1702 AANCTAVSV

-1724 ITNNAGAL
+1724 ITNNAGAS
-1732 VTGASVVADGTIN
+1732 VTGASVAADGTIN

-1750 GNYKI
+1750 GTYKI

-1779 ASTVTSRTEC
+1779 APAVTSRTEC

-1804 PATGHTLKWYDAAT
+1804 PATGHTLKWYDVAA
-1818 GGTALAASPKVE
+1818 GGTALSASPKVE

-1900 TTPVITNNYT
+1900 TTPVLTNNYT

-1931 GNQTQKIGK
+1931 GNQTQKTGK

-2099 TVDGTGKLV
+2099 TVDSTGKLV

-2123 ICDKANLNVCDSA
+2123 ICDKANL
-2136 TAKIK
+2136 
-2141 VPSVIDAV
+2141 
-2149 DDPEVSVPRTGG
+2149 
-2161 TVSILTNDTLNGNP
+2161 
-2175 ATTNNVTIT
+2175 
-2184 VTNDGGL
+2184 
-2191 TGLTVDSTG
+2191 
-2200 KLVVPNNTTPG
+2200 
-2211 TYTITYKICDK
+2211 
-2222 LDANVCDS
+2222 NVCDS

-2311 YKICDKANSNVC
+2311 YKICDKAN
-2323 DSATA
+2323 
-2328 KIKVPA
+2328 P
-2334 VIDAVDDPEVSVP
+2334 
-2347 RTGGTVSILTNDT
+2347 
-2360 LNGNPATTSNVTITV
+2360 
-2375 TNDGGLTGLTVDSTG
+2375 
-2390 KLVVPNNTTPGTYT
+2390 
-2404 ITYKICDKLDANVC
+2404 
-2418 DTATAKIKV
+2418 
-2427 PSVIDAVDDPEVSVP
+2427 
-2442 RTGGTVSILTND
+2442 
-2454 TLNGNPATTS
+2454 
-2464 NVTITVT
+2464 
-2471 NDGGLTGLTV
+2471 
-2481 DGTGKLV
+2481 
-2488 VPNNTT
+2488 
-2494 PGTYTITY
+2494 
-2502 EICDKA
+2502 
-2508 NSNVCD
+2508 
-2514 TATAKIKVPSVID
+2514 
-2527 AVDDPEVSV
+2527 
-2536 PRTGGTVSILT
+2536 
-2547 NDTLNGNPAT
+2547 
-2557 TSNVT
+2557 
-2562 ITVTNDG
+2562 
-2569 GLTGL
+2569 
-2574 TVDGTGK
+2574 
-2581 LVVPNNTTP
+2581 
-2590 GTYTITYEICD
+2590 
-2601 KANPGVCDTAVVKIK
+2601 
-2616 VTGTTSTIDAVD
+2616 
-2628 DGEKTLPHT
+2628 
-2637 GGIVEVLTNDTLNGS
+2637 
-2652 PATKDNVTVAIDNNG
+2652 
-2667 GLTGLT
+2667 
-2673 VNGDGKLVVPN
+2673 
-2684 NTTPNTYTVTYKIC
+2684 
-2698 DKANL
+2698 

-2800 LGVCDTAVVKITIVT
+2800 LGVCDTAVVKIIIVT

-3165 DGLSGVSFAPNGEIT
+3165 DALSGVSFAPNGEIT

>member
-119 TAFNYTITPQTTPAI
+119 TGFNYTITPQTTPAI

-139 HEWCNDAAGIYFQ
+139 HEWCNDAGGIYFE

-191 STYDLVAV
+191 GTYDLVAV
-199 LKTDHSQKIEHKN
+199 LKTDHNQKIERRN

-345 AFPYPFEIKLNFTS
+345 AFPYPFTIKLNFTS

-415 ITCGTTKTLPIVT
+415 IACGTTKTLPIVT

-863 YLGSKIVIKW
+863 YLGSKIVVKW

-1139 AAKTLGNICVLTVG
+1139 AAKTLGNICALTVG

-1594 NAGGTCESS
+1594 NAGGACESS

-1716 YASDVTYA
+1716 YANNITYA
-1724 ITNNAGAL
+1724 ITNNAGTS
-1732 VTGASVVADGTIN
+1732 VTGASVAADGTIN

-1750 GNYKI
+1750 GTYKI

-1779 ASTVTSRTEC
+1779 APAVTSRTEC

-1931 GNQTQKIGK
+1931 GNQTQKTGK

-1968 SGTPYNILT
+1968 SGTPYIILT

-1996 TPNANVK
+1996 TPNVNVK

-2049 TIDAVDDPEVSVPRT
+2049 T
-2064 GGTVSILTNDT
+2064 
-2075 LNGNPATTSNV
+2075 
-2086 TITVTNDGGLTGL
+2086 
-2099 TVDGTGKLV
+2099 
-2108 VPNNTTPGTYTITYK
+2108 
-2123 ICDKANLNVCDSA
+2123 
-2136 TAKIK
+2136 
-2141 VPSVIDAV
+2141 
-2149 DDPEVSVPRTGG
+2149 
-2161 TVSILTNDTLNGNP
+2161 
-2175 ATTNNVTIT
+2175 
-2184 VTNDGGL
+2184 
-2191 TGLTVDSTG
+2191 
-2200 KLVVPNNTTPG
+2200 
-2211 TYTITYKICDK
+2211 
-2222 LDANVCDS
+2222 
-2230 ATAKIKVP
+2230 
-2238 SVIDA
+2238 IDA

-2360 LNGNPATTSNVTITV
+2360 LNGNPATTN
-2375 TNDGGLTGLTVDSTG
+2375 
-2390 KLVVPNNTTPGTYT
+2390 
-2404 ITYKICDKLDANVC
+2404 
-2418 DTATAKIKV
+2418 
-2427 PSVIDAVDDPEVSVP
+2427 
-2442 RTGGTVSILTND
+2442 
-2454 TLNGNPATTS
+2454 

-2502 EICDKA
+2502 KICDKA
-2508 NSNVCD
+2508 N
-2514 TATAKIKVPSVID
+2514 
-2527 AVDDPEVSV
+2527 
-2536 PRTGGTVSILT
+2536 L
-2547 NDTLNGNPAT
+2547 
-2557 TSNVT
+2557 
-2562 ITVTNDG
+2562 
-2569 GLTGL
+2569 
-2574 TVDGTGK
+2574 
-2581 LVVPNNTTP
+2581 
-2590 GTYTITYEICD
+2590 
-2601 KANPGVCDTAVVKIK
+2601 GVCDTAVVKIK

-2628 DGEKTLPHT
+2628 DGEKTLP
-2637 GGIVEVLTNDTLNGS
+2637 
-2652 PATKDNVTVAIDNNG
+2652 
-2667 GLTGLT
+2667 
-2673 VNGDGKLVVPN
+2673 
-2684 NTTPNTYTVTYKIC
+2684 
-2698 DKANL
+2698 
-2703 GVCDTAV
+2703 
-2710 VKIKVT
+2710 
-2716 GSTSTIDAVDDGE
+2716 
-2729 KTLPR
+2729 R

-2743 NDTLNGSPAT
+2743 NDTLNSSPAT

-3307 NHSGWLYLK
+3307 NYSGWLYLK

>member
-112 NGACSYS
+112 NVACSYS

-139 HEWCNDAAGIYFQ
+139 HEWCNDAGGIYFQ

-345 AFPYPFEIKLNFTS
+345 AFPYPFTIKLNFTS

-415 ITCGTTKTLPIVT
+415 IACGTTKTLPIVT

-675 YRTFYQVERFN
+675 YRTFYQVERFD

-863 YLGSKIVIKW
+863 YLGSKIVVKW

-882 LHTGTSYTINS
+882 LHTGISYTINS

-997 NINTSTFVGKTNTF
+997 NINTSAFVGKTNTF

-1139 AAKTLGNICVLTVG
+1139 AAKTLGNICALTVG

-1290 PYSFSIVEKAK
+1290 PYSFSIVEKGK

-1356 EETGKCPSNKAAIIL
+1356 EETGKCPSNKATIIL
-1371 NKSANATPAPAKT
+1371 SKSANATPAPAKT

-1428 LTYYYTIQHTGK
+1428 LTYYYTIQHIGK

-1456 LKGDYNKITTCPTT
+1456 PKGDYNKITSCPTT

-1578 STTTALA
+1578 STTTALV

-1716 YASDVTYA
+1716 YTNNITYA
-1724 ITNNAGAL
+1724 ITNNAGTS
-1732 VTGASVVADGTIN
+1732 VTGASVAADGTIN

-1750 GNYKI
+1750 GTYKI
-1755 KATKNGCASSEASF
+1755 KATKNGCASSEVSFTIVSQVAAPTAPVVVEKTAANCTAVSVAKVSNYASDVTYAITNNAGVSVTGASVAADGTINGLTAAGTYKIKATKNGCASSQTSF

-1779 ASTVTSRTEC
+1779 APAVTSRTEC

-1900 TTPVITNNYT
+1900 TTPVLTNNYT

-1931 GNQTQKIGK
+1931 GNQTQKTGK

-2099 TVDGTGKLV
+2099 TVD
-2108 VPNNTTPGTYTITYK
+2108 
-2123 ICDKANLNVCDSA
+2123 
-2136 TAKIK
+2136 
-2141 VPSVIDAV
+2141 
-2149 DDPEVSVPRTGG
+2149 
-2161 TVSILTNDTLNGNP
+2161 
-2175 ATTNNVTIT
+2175 
-2184 VTNDGGL
+2184 
-2191 TGLTVDSTG
+2191 
-2200 KLVVPNNTTPG
+2200 
-2211 TYTITYKICDK
+2211 
-2222 LDANVCDS
+2222 
-2230 ATAKIKVP
+2230 
-2238 SVIDA
+2238 
-2243 VDDPEVS
+2243 
-2250 VPRTGGTV
+2250 
-2258 SILTNDT
+2258 
-2265 LNGNPATTSNVTI
+2265 
-2278 TVTNDGGLT
+2278 
-2287 GLTVDGTGKLVVPN
+2287 
-2301 NTTPN
+2301 
-2306 TYTVT
+2306 
-2311 YKICDKANSNVC
+2311 
-2323 DSATA
+2323 
-2328 KIKVPA
+2328 
-2334 VIDAVDDPEVSVP
+2334 
-2347 RTGGTVSILTNDT
+2347 
-2360 LNGNPATTSNVTITV
+2360 
-2375 TNDGGLTGLTVDSTG
+2375 STG

-2494 PGTYTITY
+2494 P
-2502 EICDKA
+2502 
-2508 NSNVCD
+2508 
-2514 TATAKIKVPSVID
+2514 
-2527 AVDDPEVSV
+2527 
-2536 PRTGGTVSILT
+2536 
-2547 NDTLNGNPAT
+2547 
-2557 TSNVT
+2557 
-2562 ITVTNDG
+2562 
-2569 GLTGL
+2569 
-2574 TVDGTGK
+2574 
-2581 LVVPNNTTP
+2581 
-2590 GTYTITYEICD
+2590 
-2601 KANPGVCDTAVVKIK
+2601 
-2616 VTGTTSTIDAVD
+2616 
-2628 DGEKTLPHT
+2628 
-2637 GGIVEVLTNDTLNGS
+2637 
-2652 PATKDNVTVAIDNNG
+2652 
-2667 GLTGLT
+2667 
-2673 VNGDGKLVVPN
+2673 
-2684 NTTPNTYTVTYKIC
+2684 NTYTVTYKIC

-2743 NDTLNGSPAT
+2743 NDTLNSSPAT

-2800 LGVCDTAVVKITIVT
+2800 PGVCDTAVVKITIVT
-2815 GPVIDAVNDPDVTM
+2815 GHVIDAVNDPDVTM

-2892 ICAKANAGL
+2892 ICAKANVGL

-3293 YYILDYQDSVGQTH
+3293 YYILDYQDSVGKTH
-3307 NHSGWLYLK
+3307 NQSGWLYLK

>member
-1 MIRGLKKAQKGFFF
+1 MIRGLKKAQKRFFF

-45 ITTFEQVTQGEV
+45 ITTFEQVTQNEV

-91 ITLHISVGNVTTPR
+91 ITLHISVGNVTTSR

-112 NGACSYS
+112 NGTCSYS
-119 TAFNYTITPQTTPAI
+119 TGFNYTITPQTTPAI

-139 HEWCNDAAGIYFQ
+139 HEWCNDAGGIYFQ

-191 STYDLVAV
+191 GTYDLVAV
-199 LKTDHSQKIEHKN
+199 LKTDHNQKIERRN

-259 FHHVIKPKQTSN
+259 FQHVIKPKQTSN

-345 AFPYPFEIKLNFTS
+345 AFPYPFTIKMNFTS

-415 ITCGTTKTLPIVT
+415 IACGTTKTLPIVT

-668 TLQSTPK
+668 ILQSTPK
-675 YRTFYQVERFN
+675 YRTFYQVERFD

-863 YLGSKIVIKW
+863 YLGSKIVVKW

-882 LHTGTSYTINS
+882 LHTGISYTINS

-997 NINTSTFVGKTNTF
+997 NINTSAFVGKTNTF

-1100 IGTIAEGSSKNLYLR
+1100 IGTIAEGSSKNLYLC

-1139 AAKTLGNICVLTVG
+1139 AAKTLGNICALTVG

-1290 PYSFSIVEKAK
+1290 PYSFSIVEKGK

-1371 NKSANATPAPAKT
+1371 SKSANATPAPAKT

-1428 LTYYYTIQHTGK
+1428 LTYYYTIQHIGK

-1456 LKGDYNKITTCPTT
+1456 PKGDYNKITSCPTT

-1578 STTTALA
+1578 STTTALV

-1716 YASDVTYA
+1716 YTNNITYTITNNAGTSVTGASVAADGTINGLTAAGTYKIKATKNGCASSEVSFTIVSQVAAPTAPVVVEKTAANCTAVSVAKVSNYASDVTYA
-1724 ITNNAGAL
+1724 ITNNAGAS
-1732 VTGASVVADGTIN
+1732 VTGASVAADGTIN

-1750 GNYKI
+1750 GIYKI
-1755 KATKNGCASSEASF
+1755 KATKNGCASSQASF

-1779 ASTVTSRTEC
+1779 APAVTSRTEC

-1900 TTPVITNNYT
+1900 TTPVLTNNYT

-1931 GNQTQKIGK
+1931 GNQTQKTGK

-2099 TVDGTGKLV
+2099 TVDSTGNLV

-2123 ICDKANLNVCDSA
+2123 ICDKAN
-2136 TAKIK
+2136 
-2141 VPSVIDAV
+2141 
-2149 DDPEVSVPRTGG
+2149 
-2161 TVSILTNDTLNGNP
+2161 
-2175 ATTNNVTIT
+2175 
-2184 VTNDGGL
+2184 
-2191 TGLTVDSTG
+2191 
-2200 KLVVPNNTTPG
+2200 
-2211 TYTITYKICDK
+2211 
-2222 LDANVCDS
+2222 
-2230 ATAKIKVP
+2230 
-2238 SVIDA
+2238 
-2243 VDDPEVS
+2243 
-2250 VPRTGGTV
+2250 
-2258 SILTNDT
+2258 
-2265 LNGNPATTSNVTI
+2265 
-2278 TVTNDGGLT
+2278 
-2287 GLTVDGTGKLVVPN
+2287 
-2301 NTTPN
+2301 
-2306 TYTVT
+2306 
-2311 YKICDKANSNVC
+2311 SNVC
-2323 DSATA
+2323 DS
-2328 KIKVPA
+2328 
-2334 VIDAVDDPEVSVP
+2334 
-2347 RTGGTVSILTNDT
+2347 
-2360 LNGNPATTSNVTITV
+2360 
-2375 TNDGGLTGLTVDSTG
+2375 
-2390 KLVVPNNTTPGTYT
+2390 
-2404 ITYKICDKLDANVC
+2404 
-2418 DTATAKIKV
+2418 ATAKIKV

-2502 EICDKA
+2502 KICDKA

-2574 TVDGTGK
+2574 TVDGIGKLVVPNNTTPGTYTITYKICDKLDANVCDSATAKIKVPSIIDAVDDPEVSVPHTGGTVSILTNDTLNGNPATTSNVTITVTNDGGLTGLTVDGTGK

-2590 GTYTITYEICD
+2590 GTYTITYKICD
-2601 KANPGVCDTAVVKIK
+2601 KANSNVCDSATAKIK
-2616 VTGTTSTIDAVD
+2616 VPSVIDAVD
-2628 DGEKTLPHT
+2628 DPEVSVPRT
-2637 GGIVEVLTNDTLNGS
+2637 GGTVSILTNDTLNGN
-2652 PATKDNVTVAIDNNG
+2652 PATTSNVTITVTNDG

-2673 VNGDGKLVVPN
+2673 VNGTGKLVVPN

-2716 GSTSTIDAVDDGE
+2716 DSTSTIDAVDDGE

-2763 NGGLTGLTVNGD
+2763 NGGLTGLTVDGT

-2785 PNTYTVTYKICDKAN
+2785 PGTYTITYEICDKAN
-2800 LGVCDTAVVKITIVT
+2800 SGVCDTAVVKIIIVT

-2930 TQGEFLTPS
+2930 TQGEFLTLS

>member
-139 HEWCNDAAGIYFQ
+139 HEWCNDAGGIYFQ

-191 STYDLVAV
+191 GTYDLVAV
-199 LKTDHSQKIEHKN
+199 LKTDHNQKIERRN

-247 KYPLYFSLYDKT
+247 KYPLYFTLYDKT
-259 FHHVIKPKQTSN
+259 FQHVIKPKQTSN
-271 IFTDVPPGEYR
+271 IFTDVPTGEYR

-304 NYLFSLQAIQRF
+304 NNLFSLEKIESAF
-316 FPFEHSCNY
+316 VFEHACNY
-325 ASFREIEFT
+325 ASFREISFT

-345 AFPYPFEIKLNFTS
+345 AFPYPFTIKFNFTS
-359 PASRTYTVSKTISNR
+359 PTSRTYTVSKTISNR
-374 TDLENAFYI
+374 TELEAALRI
-383 SNGAGNKTLYWKESI
+383 SNGANSKTLYWKEDI

-406 GNWTMQAQL
+406 GNWKIQAQL
-415 ITCGTTKTLPIVT
+415 IACGTTKTLPTVT

-438 VTQLSTEATCNPNKI
+438 VTELSTSASCNPNKI

-460 GESRDYPVYM
+460 GENRNYPVYM
-470 VLEEYPNTFNPDAA
+470 VLEEYPNTFDPNAA

-527 RAVSVDCSKDRLLDE
+527 RAVSVDCNKDRLLDE
-542 LTIPTSAILTS
+542 LTIPTTTVVTS
-553 ETYFWQT
+553 YTYFWQT
-560 ASCKSTPTGSR
+560 ASCKSTPTGSK
-571 FANIIIANKQY
+571 FANLIIANAQY

-602 VTLPYIFTNRNTSGI
+602 VTLPYTFTNKNTSGI

-668 TLQSTPK
+668 VLQSTPK

-738 IQVISEKEYKGNLQQ
+738 IQVISEKEYKGNLRQ

-863 YLGSKIVIKW
+863 YLGSKIVVKW

-918 ISANPIE
+918 ISANSIE

-991 PANGKV
+991 PTNGKV
-997 NINTSTFVGKTNTF
+997 NINTSAFVGKTNTF

-1033 KPLLLQGVVTNIN
+1033 KPLSLQGVVTNIN

-1065 GNGYNQIR
+1065 GSGYNQIR

-1088 EAQTNKKINTAS
+1088 EAQTNKKINTTS
-1100 IGTIAEGSSKNLYLR
+1100 IGTIAEGSSKKLYLR
-1115 LTKEGYCPSSVYTI
+1115 LIKEGYCPSSVYTI
-1129 KVNKVATAAP
+1129 NVNKVVTTAP
-1139 AAKTLGNICVLTVG
+1139 VAKTLKDICALTVR
-1153 ELKRLIDSA
+1153 ELKRLIDPA

-1171 GGQALDDRHNILST
+1171 GGFALDDHYHLLT
-1185 TGITYSKRLGECE
+1185 TTNITYAKQLGECQ
-1198 TAQAP
+1198 TAEAP

-1217 QVLMMCTLVNN
+1217 QTLSLCTTINPT
-1228 YGYSYALGSEVKNAL
+1228 YGLSYASAAEVKNAL
-1243 KAIYPNA
+1243 RALYPNA
-1250 MANGIKIYNSTGSEY
+1250 EANGIKLYKSTGSEY
-1265 TDTDFVFTSNRHT
+1265 SDTDLVYVYEIHT
-1278 FTVKENNKCVSQ
+1278 FTIKENNKCVSQ
-1290 PYSFSIVEKAK
+1290 PYNFSIVEKGK

-1371 NKSANATPAPAKT
+1371 SKSANATPAPAKT

-1536 KPAVPTP
+1536 KPAAPTP

-1565 IRWYNVVTGGSPL
+1565 IRWYNVATGGSPL
-1578 STTTALA
+1578 STTTALV

-1594 NAGGTCESS
+1594 NAGGACESS

-1617 TITVT
+1617 TIIVT

-1689 VAAPAAPTVVEKT
+1689 VAAPAAPTIVEKT

-1724 ITNNAGAL
+1724 ITNNAGTS
-1732 VTGASVVADGTIN
+1732 VTGASVAADGTIN

-1750 GNYKI
+1750 GTYKI
-1755 KATKNGCASSEASF
+1755 KAIKNGCASSEASF

-1779 ASTVTSRTEC
+1779 VPTVTSHTEC

-1830 RQVIAKVVTT
+1830 RQVTAKVVTT

-1871 SDIVLDCSAAN
+1871 SDIVLDCLAAN

-1900 TTPVITNNYT
+1900 TTPVVTNNYT

-1931 GNQTQKIGK
+1931 GNQTQKTGK

-2018 AGTYT
+2018 AGIYT

-2037 SNIATVKVKVTS
+2037 SNIATVKVKVAS

-2108 VPNNTTPGTYTITYK
+2108 VPNNSTPGTYTITYE
-2123 ICDKANLNVCDSA
+2123 ICDKANSNVCDTA

-2141 VPSVIDAV
+2141 I
-2149 DDPEVSVPRTGG
+2149 
-2161 TVSILTNDTLNGNP
+2161 
-2175 ATTNNVTIT
+2175 
-2184 VTNDGGL
+2184 
-2191 TGLTVDSTG
+2191 
-2200 KLVVPNNTTPG
+2200 
-2211 TYTITYKICDK
+2211 
-2222 LDANVCDS
+2222 
-2230 ATAKIKVP
+2230 P

-2301 NTTPN
+2301 N
-2306 TYTVT
+2306 
-2311 YKICDKANSNVC
+2311 S
-2323 DSATA
+2323 
-2328 KIKVPA
+2328 
-2334 VIDAVDDPEVSVP
+2334 
-2347 RTGGTVSILTNDT
+2347 
-2360 LNGNPATTSNVTITV
+2360 
-2375 TNDGGLTGLTVDSTG
+2375 
-2390 KLVVPNNTTPGTYT
+2390 
-2404 ITYKICDKLDANVC
+2404 
-2418 DTATAKIKV
+2418 
-2427 PSVIDAVDDPEVSVP
+2427 
-2442 RTGGTVSILTND
+2442 
-2454 TLNGNPATTS
+2454 
-2464 NVTITVT
+2464 
-2471 NDGGLTGLTV
+2471 
-2481 DGTGKLV
+2481 
-2488 VPNNTT
+2488 T

-2514 TATAKIKVPSVID
+2514 TATAKIKV
-2527 AVDDPEVSV
+2527 
-2536 PRTGGTVSILT
+2536 
-2547 NDTLNGNPAT
+2547 
-2557 TSNVT
+2557 
-2562 ITVTNDG
+2562 
-2569 GLTGL
+2569 
-2574 TVDGTGK
+2574 
-2581 LVVPNNTTP
+2581 
-2590 GTYTITYEICD
+2590 
-2601 KANPGVCDTAVVKIK
+2601 
-2616 VTGTTSTIDAVD
+2616 TGT
-2628 DGEKTLPHT
+2628 
-2637 GGIVEVLTNDTLNGS
+2637 
-2652 PATKDNVTVAIDNNG
+2652 
-2667 GLTGLT
+2667 
-2673 VNGDGKLVVPN
+2673 
-2684 NTTPNTYTVTYKIC
+2684 
-2698 DKANL
+2698 
-2703 GVCDTAV
+2703 
-2710 VKIKVT
+2710 
-2716 GSTSTIDAVDDGE
+2716 TSTIDAVDDGE

-3020 QQDEFEITNTKNTP
+3020 QQDEFKITNTKNTP

-3044 EIDGRKSP
+3044 EVDGRKSP

-3229 SDGKNDGFTI
+3229 SDGKNDGFII

-3254 RWGVLVYEKEGY
+3254 RWGVLVYQKEGY

-3307 NHSGWLYLK
+3307 NQSGWLYLK

>member
-62 RYPLAGTTY
+62 RYPLPGTTY

-119 TAFNYTITPQTTPAI
+119 TGFNYTITPQTTPAI

-139 HEWCNDAAGIYFQ
+139 HEWCNDAGGIYFQ

-191 STYDLVAV
+191 GTYDLVAV
-199 LKTDHSQKIEHKN
+199 LKTDHNQKIERRN

-259 FHHVIKPKQTSN
+259 FQHVIKPKQTSN

-345 AFPYPFEIKLNFTS
+345 AFPYPFTIKLNFTS

-415 ITCGTTKTLPIVT
+415 IACGTTKTLPIVT

-582 TNNIKEVKLTAFSGD
+582 TNSIKEVKLTAFSGD

-863 YLGSKIVIKW
+863 YLGSKIVVKW

-997 NINTSTFVGKTNTF
+997 NINTSAFVGKTNTF
-1011 VYSILSS
+1011 IYSILSS

-1065 GNGYNQIR
+1065 GSGYNQIR

-1139 AAKTLGNICVLTVG
+1139 AAKTLGNICALTVG

-1371 NKSANATPAPAKT
+1371 SKSANATPAPAKT

-1428 LTYYYTIQHTGK
+1428 LTYYYTIQHIGK

-1456 LKGDYNKITTCPTT
+1456 PKGDYNKITSCPTT

-1594 NAGGTCESS
+1594 NVGGACESS

-1639 GATYWEGAI
+1639 RATYWEGAI

-1716 YASDVTYA
+1716 YASNVTYA

-1779 ASTVTSRTEC
+1779 APTVTSRTEC

-1804 PATGHTLKWYDAAT
+1804 PATGYTLKWYDAAT

-1830 RQVIAKVVTT
+1830 RQVTAKVVTT

-1861 DDTQAPTLTV
+1861 DDTQAPTLTI

-1882 FDTLVANWLATA
+1882 FDTLLANWLATA

-1900 TTPVITNNYT
+1900 TTPVVTNNYT
-1910 KPTDVCGAGEIVV
+1910 KPADVCGAGEIVV

-1931 GNQTQKIGK
+1931 GNQTQKTGK

-2003 IDTATGQVKVQPNTP
+2003 IDTATGQVKVQPNIP

-2049 TIDAVDDPEVSVPRT
+2049 TIDAVDDPEVSVPHT

-2123 ICDKANLNVCDSA
+2123 ICDKAN
-2136 TAKIK
+2136 
-2141 VPSVIDAV
+2141 
-2149 DDPEVSVPRTGG
+2149 
-2161 TVSILTNDTLNGNP
+2161 
-2175 ATTNNVTIT
+2175 
-2184 VTNDGGL
+2184 
-2191 TGLTVDSTG
+2191 
-2200 KLVVPNNTTPG
+2200 
-2211 TYTITYKICDK
+2211 
-2222 LDANVCDS
+2222 
-2230 ATAKIKVP
+2230 
-2238 SVIDA
+2238 
-2243 VDDPEVS
+2243 
-2250 VPRTGGTV
+2250 
-2258 SILTNDT
+2258 
-2265 LNGNPATTSNVTI
+2265 
-2278 TVTNDGGLT
+2278 
-2287 GLTVDGTGKLVVPN
+2287 
-2301 NTTPN
+2301 
-2306 TYTVT
+2306 
-2311 YKICDKANSNVC
+2311 SNVC
-2323 DSATA
+2323 DS
-2328 KIKVPA
+2328 
-2334 VIDAVDDPEVSVP
+2334 
-2347 RTGGTVSILTNDT
+2347 
-2360 LNGNPATTSNVTITV
+2360 
-2375 TNDGGLTGLTVDSTG
+2375 
-2390 KLVVPNNTTPGTYT
+2390 
-2404 ITYKICDKLDANVC
+2404 
-2418 DTATAKIKV
+2418 ATAKIKV

-2502 EICDKA
+2502 KICDKA

-2514 TATAKIKVPSVID
+2514 SATAKIKVPSVID

-2574 TVDGTGK
+2574 TVDS
-2581 LVVPNNTTP
+2581 
-2590 GTYTITYEICD
+2590 I
-2601 KANPGVCDTAVVKIK
+2601 
-2616 VTGTTSTIDAVD
+2616 
-2628 DGEKTLPHT
+2628 
-2637 GGIVEVLTNDTLNGS
+2637 
-2652 PATKDNVTVAIDNNG
+2652 
-2667 GLTGLT
+2667 
-2673 VNGDGKLVVPN
+2673 GKLVVPN

-2716 GSTSTIDAVDDGE
+2716 GTTSTIDAVDDGE

-2800 LGVCDTAVVKITIVT
+2800 PGVCDTAVVKIIIVT

-3066 HPNLQMNPDGTIT
+3066 HPNLHMNPDGTIT

-3139 NVLDNDTLAGA
+3139 NVLDNDTLAGT

>member
-62 RYPLAGTTY
+62 RYPLPGTTY

-91 ITLHISVGNVTTPR
+91 ITLHISVGNMTTPR

-119 TAFNYTITPQTTPAI
+119 TAYNYTITPQTTPAI

-139 HEWCNDAAGIYFQ
+139 HEWCNDAGGIYFQ

-191 STYDLVAV
+191 GTYDLVAV
-199 LKTDHSQKIEHKN
+199 LKTDHNQKIERRN

-247 KYPLYFSLYDKT
+247 KYPLYFTLYDKT
-259 FHHVIKPKQTSN
+259 FQHVIKPKQTSN

-304 NYLFSLQAIQRF
+304 NNLFSLEKIESAF
-316 FPFEHSCNY
+316 VFEHACNY
-325 ASFREIEFT
+325 ASFREISFT

-345 AFPYPFEIKLNFTS
+345 AFPYPFTIKFNFTS

-374 TDLENAFYI
+374 TELEAALRI
-383 SNGAGNKTLYWKESI
+383 SNGANSKTLYWKEDI

-406 GNWTMQAQL
+406 GNWKIQAQL
-415 ITCGTTKTLPIVT
+415 IACGTTKTLPTVT

-438 VTQLSTEATCNPNKI
+438 VTELSTSASCNPNKI

-460 GESRDYPVYM
+460 GENRNYPVYM
-470 VLEEYPNTFNPDAA
+470 VLEEYPNTFDPNAA

-542 LTIPTSAILTS
+542 LTIPTTTVVTS
-553 ETYFWQT
+553 YTYFWQT
-560 ASCKSTPTGSR
+560 ASCKSTPTGSK
-571 FANIIIANKQY
+571 FANLIIANAQY

-602 VTLPYIFTNRNTSGI
+602 VTLPYTFTNRNTSGI

-668 TLQSTPK
+668 VLQSTPK

-835 IVSNYQPLQIEADK
+835 IVSNYQPLQLEADK

-863 YLGSKIVIKW
+863 YLGSKIVVKW
-873 YRADNPTAL
+873 YRADNPMAL

-918 ISANPIE
+918 ISANSIE

-997 NINTSTFVGKTNTF
+997 NINTSAFVGKTNTF

-1065 GNGYNQIR
+1065 GSGYNQIR
-1073 NSGATFAWYETLANA
+1073 NSGATFVWYETLANA
-1088 EAQTNKKINTAS
+1088 EAQTNKKINTTS
-1100 IGTIAEGSSKNLYLR
+1100 IGTIAEGSSKKLYLR

-1129 KVNKVATAAP
+1129 NVNKVVTTAP
-1139 AAKTLGNICVLTVG
+1139 VAKTLKDICALTVR
-1153 ELKRLIDSA
+1153 ELKRLIDPA

-1171 GGQALDDRHNILST
+1171 GGFALDDHYHLLT
-1185 TGITYSKRLGECE
+1185 TTNITYAKQLGECQ
-1198 TAQAP
+1198 TAEAP

-1217 QVLMMCTLVNN
+1217 QTLSLCTTINPT
-1228 YGYSYALGSEVKNAL
+1228 YGLSYASVAEVKNAL
-1243 KAIYPNA
+1243 RALYPNA
-1250 MANGIKIYNSTGSEY
+1250 EVNGIRLYKSTGSEY
-1265 TDTDFVFTSNRHT
+1265 SDTDLVYVYEIHT
-1278 FTVKENNKCVSQ
+1278 FTIKENNKCVSQ
-1290 PYSFSIVEKAK
+1290 PYSFSIVEKEK
-1301 ASAPSATVSLCEDS
+1301 ASAPSVTVSLCEDS

-1345 WDQITAYQYTL
+1345 WDQISAYQYTL

-1371 NKSANATPAPAKT
+1371 SKSANATPAPAKT

-1536 KPAVPTP
+1536 KPAAPTP

-1558 LQPQGTT
+1558 LQPQGAT
-1565 IRWYNVVTGGSPL
+1565 IRWYNVATGGSPL

-1594 NAGGTCESS
+1594 NAGGACESS

-1689 VAAPAAPTVVEKT
+1689 VAAPTAPAVVEKT
-1702 AASCTAVSV
+1702 AANCTAVSV

-1724 ITNNAGAL
+1724 ITNNAGIS
-1732 VTGASVVADGTIN
+1732 VTGASVAADGTIN

-1750 GNYKI
+1750 GTYKI

-1779 ASTVTSRTEC
+1779 APAVTSRTEC

-1830 RQVIAKVVTT
+1830 RQVTAKVVTT

-1846 KDGCESARI
+1846 KNGCESARI

-1900 TTPVITNNYT
+1900 TTPVVTNNYT

-1931 GNQTQKIGK
+1931 GNQTQKTGK

-2108 VPNNTTPGTYTITYK
+2108 VPNNSTPGTYTI
-2123 ICDKANLNVCDSA
+2123 
-2136 TAKIK
+2136 
-2141 VPSVIDAV
+2141 
-2149 DDPEVSVPRTGG
+2149 
-2161 TVSILTNDTLNGNP
+2161 
-2175 ATTNNVTIT
+2175 
-2184 VTNDGGL
+2184 
-2191 TGLTVDSTG
+2191 
-2200 KLVVPNNTTPG
+2200 
-2211 TYTITYKICDK
+2211 
-2222 LDANVCDS
+2222 
-2230 ATAKIKVP
+2230 
-2238 SVIDA
+2238 
-2243 VDDPEVS
+2243 
-2250 VPRTGGTV
+2250 
-2258 SILTNDT
+2258 
-2265 LNGNPATTSNVTI
+2265 
-2278 TVTNDGGLT
+2278 
-2287 GLTVDGTGKLVVPN
+2287 
-2301 NTTPN
+2301 
-2306 TYTVT
+2306 
-2311 YKICDKANSNVC
+2311 
-2323 DSATA
+2323 
-2328 KIKVPA
+2328 
-2334 VIDAVDDPEVSVP
+2334 
-2347 RTGGTVSILTNDT
+2347 
-2360 LNGNPATTSNVTITV
+2360 
-2375 TNDGGLTGLTVDSTG
+2375 
-2390 KLVVPNNTTPGTYT
+2390 
-2404 ITYKICDKLDANVC
+2404 
-2418 DTATAKIKV
+2418 
-2427 PSVIDAVDDPEVSVP
+2427 
-2442 RTGGTVSILTND
+2442 
-2454 TLNGNPATTS
+2454 
-2464 NVTITVT
+2464 
-2471 NDGGLTGLTV
+2471 
-2481 DGTGKLV
+2481 
-2488 VPNNTT
+2488 
-2494 PGTYTITY
+2494 
-2502 EICDKA
+2502 
-2508 NSNVCD
+2508 
-2514 TATAKIKVPSVID
+2514 
-2527 AVDDPEVSV
+2527 
-2536 PRTGGTVSILT
+2536 
-2547 NDTLNGNPAT
+2547 
-2557 TSNVT
+2557 
-2562 ITVTNDG
+2562 
-2569 GLTGL
+2569 
-2574 TVDGTGK
+2574 
-2581 LVVPNNTTP
+2581 
-2590 GTYTITYEICD
+2590 
-2601 KANPGVCDTAVVKIK
+2601 
-2616 VTGTTSTIDAVD
+2616 
-2628 DGEKTLPHT
+2628 
-2637 GGIVEVLTNDTLNGS
+2637 
-2652 PATKDNVTVAIDNNG
+2652 
-2667 GLTGLT
+2667 
-2673 VNGDGKLVVPN
+2673 
-2684 NTTPNTYTVTYKIC
+2684 TYKIC

-2716 GSTSTIDAVDDGE
+2716 GTTSTIDAVDDGE

-2763 NGGLTGLTVNGD
+2763 NDGLTGLTVNGD

-3165 DGLSGVSFAPNGEIT
+3165 DGLSGVSFASNGEIT

-3229 SDGKNDGFTI
+3229 NDGKNDGFTI

-3293 YYILDYQDSVGQTH
+3293 YYILDYQDSVGKTH
-3307 NHSGWLYLK
+3307 NQSGWLYLK

>member
-45 ITTFEQVTQGEV
+45 ITTFEQVTQNEV

-112 NGACSYS
+112 NGTCSYS
-119 TAFNYTITPQTTPAI
+119 TGFNYTITPQTTPAI

-139 HEWCNDAAGIYFQ
+139 HEWCNDAGGIYFQ

-199 LKTDHSQKIEHKN
+199 LKTDHNQKIERRN
-212 IKVEKQVEPIVFT
+212 IKVEKQVEPIIFT

-259 FHHVIKPKQTSN
+259 FQHVIKPKQTSN

-415 ITCGTTKTLPIVT
+415 IACGTTKTLPIVT

-668 TLQSTPK
+668 ALQSTPK
-675 YRTFYQVERFN
+675 YRTFYQVERFD

-719 QGKFRVIRKI
+719 QGRFRVIRKI
-729 VNANGLADC
+729 VNVNGLADC

-863 YLGSKIVIKW
+863 YLGSKIVVKW

-997 NINTSTFVGKTNTF
+997 NINTSAFVGKTNTF

-1139 AAKTLGNICVLTVG
+1139 AAKTLGNICALTVG

-1371 NKSANATPAPAKT
+1371 SKSANATPAPAKT

-1396 LRAAIGDSSAKI
+1396 LRAAIEDSSAKI

-1428 LTYYYTIQHTGK
+1428 LTYYYTIQHIGK

-1456 LKGDYNKITTCPTT
+1456 PKGDYNKITSCPTT

-1689 VAAPAAPTVVEKT
+1689 VAAPAAP
-1702 AASCTAVSV
+1702 A
-1711 AKVSN
+1711 
-1716 YASDVTYA
+1716 
-1724 ITNNAGAL
+1724 
-1732 VTGASVVADGTIN
+1732 
-1745 GLTAA
+1745 
-1750 GNYKI
+1750 
-1755 KATKNGCASSEASF
+1755 
-1769 TIAAQVAAPA
+1769 
-1779 ASTVTSRTEC
+1779 VTSRTEC

-1804 PATGHTLKWYDAAT
+1804 PATGHTLKWYDVAA
-1818 GGTALAASPKVE
+1818 GGTALSASPKVE

-1900 TTPVITNNYT
+1900 TTPVLTNNYT

-1931 GNQTQKIGK
+1931 GNQTQKTGK

-2123 ICDKANLNVCDSA
+2123 ICDKANSNVCDSA

-2149 DDPEVSVPRTGG
+2149 DDPEVSVPHTGG

-2175 ATTNNVTIT
+2175 ATTSNVTIT

-2191 TGLTVDSTG
+2191 TGLTVDGTG

-2222 LDANVCDS
+2222 ANLNVCDT

-2287 GLTVDGTGKLVVPN
+2287 GLTVDG
-2301 NTTPN
+2301 
-2306 TYTVT
+2306 
-2311 YKICDKANSNVC
+2311 
-2323 DSATA
+2323 
-2328 KIKVPA
+2328 
-2334 VIDAVDDPEVSVP
+2334 
-2347 RTGGTVSILTNDT
+2347 
-2360 LNGNPATTSNVTITV
+2360 
-2375 TNDGGLTGLTVDSTG
+2375 TG

-2481 DGTGKLV
+2481 D
-2488 VPNNTT
+2488 
-2494 PGTYTITY
+2494 
-2502 EICDKA
+2502 
-2508 NSNVCD
+2508 
-2514 TATAKIKVPSVID
+2514 
-2527 AVDDPEVSV
+2527 
-2536 PRTGGTVSILT
+2536 
-2547 NDTLNGNPAT
+2547 
-2557 TSNVT
+2557 
-2562 ITVTNDG
+2562 
-2569 GLTGL
+2569 
-2574 TVDGTGK
+2574 
-2581 LVVPNNTTP
+2581 
-2590 GTYTITYEICD
+2590 
-2601 KANPGVCDTAVVKIK
+2601 
-2616 VTGTTSTIDAVD
+2616 ST
-2628 DGEKTLPHT
+2628 
-2637 GGIVEVLTNDTLNGS
+2637 
-2652 PATKDNVTVAIDNNG
+2652 
-2667 GLTGLT
+2667 
-2673 VNGDGKLVVPN
+2673 GKLVVPN

-2698 DKANL
+2698 DKAN
-2703 GVCDTAV
+2703 
-2710 VKIKVT
+2710 
-2716 GSTSTIDAVDDGE
+2716 
-2729 KTLPR
+2729 P
-2734 TGGIVEVLT
+2734 
-2743 NDTLNGSPAT
+2743 
-2753 KDNVTVAIDN
+2753 
-2763 NGGLTGLTVNGD
+2763 
-2775 GKLVVPNNTT
+2775 
-2785 PNTYTVTYKICDKAN
+2785 
-2800 LGVCDTAVVKITIVT
+2800 GVCDTAVVKITIVT

>member
-62 RYPLAGTTY
+62 RYPLPGTTY

-119 TAFNYTITPQTTPAI
+119 TGFNYTITPQTTPAI

-139 HEWCNDAAGIYFQ
+139 HEWCNDAGGIYFQ

-191 STYDLVAV
+191 GTYDLVAV
-199 LKTDHSQKIEHKN
+199 LKTDHNQKIERRN
-212 IKVEKQVEPIVFT
+212 IKVEKQVESIIFT

-259 FHHVIKPKQTSN
+259 FQHVIKPKQTSN

-345 AFPYPFEIKLNFTS
+345 AFPYPFTIKLNFTS
-359 PASRTYTVSKTISNR
+359 PASRTYTVSKIISNR

-415 ITCGTTKTLPIVT
+415 IACGTTKTLPIVT

-470 VLEEYPNTFNPDAA
+470 VLEEYPNTFNPDTA

-668 TLQSTPK
+668 ALQSTPK
-675 YRTFYQVERFN
+675 YRTFYQVERFD

-863 YLGSKIVIKW
+863 YLGSKIVVKW

-882 LHTGTSYTINS
+882 LHTGISYTINS

-997 NINTSTFVGKTNTF
+997 NINTSAFVGKTNTF

-1139 AAKTLGNICVLTVG
+1139 AAKTLGNICALTVG

-1203 VTFTLSGGQTQAQA
+1203 VTFTLSGVQTQAQA

-1278 FTVKENNKCVSQ
+1278 FTIKENNKCVSQ
-1290 PYSFSIVEKAK
+1290 PYNFSIVEKGK

-1371 NKSANATPAPAKT
+1371 SKSANATPAPAKT

-1536 KPAVPTP
+1536 KPAAPTP
-1543 QPTQT
+1543 QLTQT

-1565 IRWYNVVTGGSPL
+1565 IRWYNVATGGSPL

-1585 NGDYYVAQT
+1585 NGDYYVAQA
-1594 NAGGTCESS
+1594 NAGGTCESP

-1609 TLVNLAKP
+1609 ALINLVKP

-1627 SPSKAKITNYQT
+1627 SPSKAKITNYQI
-1639 GATYWEGAI
+1639 GATYWEGAT

-1680 SDSFTIAAQ
+1680 SDSFTITAQ
-1689 VAAPAAPTVVEKT
+1689 VAAPATP
-1702 AASCTAVSV
+1702 
-1711 AKVSN
+1711 
-1716 YASDVTYA
+1716 
-1724 ITNNAGAL
+1724 
-1732 VTGASVVADGTIN
+1732 
-1745 GLTAA
+1745 
-1750 GNYKI
+1750 
-1755 KATKNGCASSEASF
+1755 
-1769 TIAAQVAAPA
+1769 
-1779 ASTVTSRTEC
+1779 TVTSRTEC

-1830 RQVIAKVVTT
+1830 RQVTSKVVTT

-1846 KDGCESARI
+1846 KNGCESARI

-1861 DDTQAPTLTV
+1861 DDTQVPTLTV

-1900 TTPVITNNYT
+1900 TTPVVTNNYT

-1931 GNQTQKIGK
+1931 GNQTQKTGK

-1996 TPNANVK
+1996 TPNTNVK

-2037 SNIATVKVKVTS
+2037 SNIATVKIKVPS
-2049 TIDAVDDPEVSVPRT
+2049 IIDAVDDPEVSVPRT

-2108 VPNNTTPGTYTITYK
+2108 VPNN
-2123 ICDKANLNVCDSA
+2123 S
-2136 TAKIK
+2136 
-2141 VPSVIDAV
+2141 
-2149 DDPEVSVPRTGG
+2149 
-2161 TVSILTNDTLNGNP
+2161 
-2175 ATTNNVTIT
+2175 
-2184 VTNDGGL
+2184 
-2191 TGLTVDSTG
+2191 
-2200 KLVVPNNTTPG
+2200 
-2211 TYTITYKICDK
+2211 
-2222 LDANVCDS
+2222 
-2230 ATAKIKVP
+2230 
-2238 SVIDA
+2238 
-2243 VDDPEVS
+2243 
-2250 VPRTGGTV
+2250 
-2258 SILTNDT
+2258 
-2265 LNGNPATTSNVTI
+2265 
-2278 TVTNDGGLT
+2278 
-2287 GLTVDGTGKLVVPN
+2287 
-2301 NTTPN
+2301 
-2306 TYTVT
+2306 
-2311 YKICDKANSNVC
+2311 
-2323 DSATA
+2323 
-2328 KIKVPA
+2328 
-2334 VIDAVDDPEVSVP
+2334 
-2347 RTGGTVSILTNDT
+2347 
-2360 LNGNPATTSNVTITV
+2360 
-2375 TNDGGLTGLTVDSTG
+2375 
-2390 KLVVPNNTTPGTYT
+2390 
-2404 ITYKICDKLDANVC
+2404 
-2418 DTATAKIKV
+2418 
-2427 PSVIDAVDDPEVSVP
+2427 
-2442 RTGGTVSILTND
+2442 
-2454 TLNGNPATTS
+2454 
-2464 NVTITVT
+2464 
-2471 NDGGLTGLTV
+2471 
-2481 DGTGKLV
+2481 
-2488 VPNNTT
+2488 T

-2581 LVVPNNTTP
+2581 LVVPNNSTP
-2590 GTYTITYEICD
+2590 GTYTI
-2601 KANPGVCDTAVVKIK
+2601 
-2616 VTGTTSTIDAVD
+2616 
-2628 DGEKTLPHT
+2628 
-2637 GGIVEVLTNDTLNGS
+2637 
-2652 PATKDNVTVAIDNNG
+2652 
-2667 GLTGLT
+2667 
-2673 VNGDGKLVVPN
+2673 
-2684 NTTPNTYTVTYKIC
+2684 TYKIC

-2716 GSTSTIDAVDDGE
+2716 GTTSTIDAVDDGE

-2753 KDNVTVAIDN
+2753 KDNVTVAIGN

-3165 DGLSGVSFAPNGEIT
+3165 DGLSGVSFASNGEIT

-3229 SDGKNDGFTI
+3229 NDGKNDGFTI

-3293 YYILDYQDSVGQTH
+3293 YYILDYQDSVGKTH
-3307 NHSGWLYLK
+3307 NQSGWLYLK

>member
-45 ITTFEQVTQGEV
+45 ITTFEQVTQNEV

-112 NGACSYS
+112 NGTCSYS
-119 TAFNYTITPQTTPAI
+119 TGFNYTITPQTTPAI

-139 HEWCNDAAGIYFQ
+139 HEWCNDAGGIYFQ

-191 STYDLVAV
+191 GTYDLVAV
-199 LKTDHSQKIEHKN
+199 LKTDHNQKIERRN
-212 IKVEKQVEPIVFT
+212 IKVEKQVESIIFT

-259 FHHVIKPKQTSN
+259 FQHVIKPKQTSK

-345 AFPYPFEIKLNFTS
+345 AFPYPFTIKLNFTS
-359 PASRTYTVSKTISNR
+359 PASRTYTVSKIISNR

-415 ITCGTTKTLPIVT
+415 IACGTTKTLPIVT

-863 YLGSKIVIKW
+863 YLGSKIVVKW
-873 YRADNPTAL
+873 YRADNPMAL

-925 YTFVRPANVPAPVAI
+925 YTFVHPANVPAPVAI

-1139 AAKTLGNICVLTVG
+1139 AAKTLGNICALTVG

-1171 GGQALDDRHNILST
+1171 GGQALDDRHNLLST

-1456 LKGDYNKITTCPTT
+1456 PKGDYNKITSCPTT

-1536 KPAVPTP
+1536 KPAAPTP
-1543 QPTQT
+1543 QLTQT

-1565 IRWYNVVTGGSPL
+1565 IRWYNIVTGGSPL
-1578 STTTALA
+1578 STTTALV

-1627 SPSKAKITNYQT
+1627 SPSKAKMTNYQT

-1716 YASDVTYA
+1716 YANNITYV
-1724 ITNNAGAL
+1724 ITNNAGTS
-1732 VTGASVVADGTIN
+1732 VTGASVAADGTIN

-1750 GNYKI
+1750 GTYKI
-1755 KATKNGCASSEASF
+1755 KATKNGCASSQASF

-1779 ASTVTSRTEC
+1779 APAVTSRTEC
-1789 PTSVST
+1789 PTSVSA

-1818 GGTALAASPKVE
+1818 GGTALSASPKVE
-1830 RQVIAKVVTT
+1830 RQVTAKVVTT

-1855 AVTYTI
+1855 AVTYII

-1894 AATDTC
+1894 VATDTC
-1900 TTPVITNNYT
+1900 ITPVLTNNYT

-1931 GNQTQKIGK
+1931 GNQTQKTGK

-1996 TPNANVK
+1996 TPNVNVN

-2018 AGTYT
+2018 AGIYT

-2086 TITVTNDGGLTGL
+2086 TITVTNDGGLT
-2099 TVDGTGKLV
+2099 
-2108 VPNNTTPGTYTITYK
+2108 
-2123 ICDKANLNVCDSA
+2123 A
-2136 TAKIK
+2136 
-2141 VPSVIDAV
+2141 
-2149 DDPEVSVPRTGG
+2149 
-2161 TVSILTNDTLNGNP
+2161 
-2175 ATTNNVTIT
+2175 
-2184 VTNDGGL
+2184 
-2191 TGLTVDSTG
+2191 LTVDS
-2200 KLVVPNNTTPG
+2200 
-2211 TYTITYKICDK
+2211 
-2222 LDANVCDS
+2222 
-2230 ATAKIKVP
+2230 
-2238 SVIDA
+2238 
-2243 VDDPEVS
+2243 
-2250 VPRTGGTV
+2250 
-2258 SILTNDT
+2258 
-2265 LNGNPATTSNVTI
+2265 
-2278 TVTNDGGLT
+2278 
-2287 GLTVDGTGKLVVPN
+2287 
-2301 NTTPN
+2301 
-2306 TYTVT
+2306 
-2311 YKICDKANSNVC
+2311 
-2323 DSATA
+2323 
-2328 KIKVPA
+2328 
-2334 VIDAVDDPEVSVP
+2334 
-2347 RTGGTVSILTNDT
+2347 
-2360 LNGNPATTSNVTITV
+2360 
-2375 TNDGGLTGLTVDSTG
+2375 
-2390 KLVVPNNTTPGTYT
+2390 
-2404 ITYKICDKLDANVC
+2404 
-2418 DTATAKIKV
+2418 
-2427 PSVIDAVDDPEVSVP
+2427 
-2442 RTGGTVSILTND
+2442 
-2454 TLNGNPATTS
+2454 
-2464 NVTITVT
+2464 
-2471 NDGGLTGLTV
+2471 
-2481 DGTGKLV
+2481 TGKLV

-2508 NSNVCD
+2508 NS
-2514 TATAKIKVPSVID
+2514 
-2527 AVDDPEVSV
+2527 
-2536 PRTGGTVSILT
+2536 
-2547 NDTLNGNPAT
+2547 
-2557 TSNVT
+2557 
-2562 ITVTNDG
+2562 
-2569 GLTGL
+2569 
-2574 TVDGTGK
+2574 
-2581 LVVPNNTTP
+2581 
-2590 GTYTITYEICD
+2590 
-2601 KANPGVCDTAVVKIK
+2601 GVCDTAVVKIK
-2616 VTGTTSTIDAVD
+2616 VTGT
-2628 DGEKTLPHT
+2628 
-2637 GGIVEVLTNDTLNGS
+2637 
-2652 PATKDNVTVAIDNNG
+2652 
-2667 GLTGLT
+2667 
-2673 VNGDGKLVVPN
+2673 
-2684 NTTPNTYTVTYKIC
+2684 
-2698 DKANL
+2698 
-2703 GVCDTAV
+2703 
-2710 VKIKVT
+2710 
-2716 GSTSTIDAVDDGE
+2716 TSTIDAVDDGE

-2800 LGVCDTAVVKITIVT
+2800 LGVCDTAVVKIKVTGTTSTIDAVDDGEKTLPRTGGIVEVLTNDTLNGSPATKDNVTVAIDNNGGLTGLTVNGDGKLVVPNNTTPNTYTVTYKICDKANLGVCDTAVVKIIIVT

-3254 RWGVLVYEKEGY
+3254 RWGVLVYQKEGY

-3293 YYILDYQDSVGQTH
+3293 YYILEYQDSVGQTH

>member
-62 RYPLAGTTY
+62 RYPLPGTTY

-119 TAFNYTITPQTTPAI
+119 TGFNYTIIPQTTPAI

-139 HEWCNDAAGIYFQ
+139 HEWCNDAGGIYFQ

-191 STYDLVAV
+191 GTYDLVAV
-199 LKTDHSQKIEHKN
+199 LKTDHNQKIERRN

-247 KYPLYFSLYDKT
+247 KYPLYFTLYDKT
-259 FHHVIKPKQTSN
+259 FQHVIKPKQTSN
-271 IFTDVPPGEYR
+271 IFTDVPSGEYR

-304 NYLFSLQAIQRF
+304 NNLFSLQAIQRF

-345 AFPYPFEIKLNFTS
+345 AFPYPFTIKLNFTS

-415 ITCGTTKTLPIVT
+415 IACGTTKTLPIVT

-738 IQVISEKEYKGNLQQ
+738 IQVISEKEYEGNLQQ

-863 YLGSKIVIKW
+863 YLGSKIVVKW

-997 NINTSTFVGKTNTF
+997 NINTSAFVGKTNTF

-1046 LCQPTATYQDIE
+1046 LCQPTATYQEIE

-1100 IGTIAEGSSKNLYLR
+1100 IGTIAEGSSKNLYLL

-1139 AAKTLGNICVLTVG
+1139 AAKALGNICALTVG

-1162 NPSQIIIKQ
+1162 NPSQIIIRQ

-1185 TGITYSKRLGECE
+1185 AGITYSKRLGECE

-1203 VTFTLSGGQTQAQA
+1203 VIFTLSGGQTQAQA

-1250 MANGIKIYNSTGSEY
+1250 MANGIKIYNSIGSEY

-1371 NKSANATPAPAKT
+1371 SKSANATPAPAKT

-1594 NAGGTCESS
+1594 NAGGACESS

-1724 ITNNAGAL
+1724 ITNNAGTS
-1732 VTGASVVADGTIN
+1732 VTGASVAADGTIN

-1750 GNYKI
+1750 GIYKI
-1755 KATKNGCASSEASF
+1755 KATKNGCASSQASF

-1779 ASTVTSRTEC
+1779 APAVTSRTEC

-1830 RQVIAKVVTT
+1830 RQVIAKVITT

-1900 TTPVITNNYT
+1900 TTLVLTNNYT

-1931 GNQTQKIGK
+1931 GNQTQKTGK

-2108 VPNNTTPGTYTITYK
+2108 VPNN
-2123 ICDKANLNVCDSA
+2123 S
-2136 TAKIK
+2136 
-2141 VPSVIDAV
+2141 
-2149 DDPEVSVPRTGG
+2149 
-2161 TVSILTNDTLNGNP
+2161 
-2175 ATTNNVTIT
+2175 
-2184 VTNDGGL
+2184 
-2191 TGLTVDSTG
+2191 
-2200 KLVVPNNTTPG
+2200 
-2211 TYTITYKICDK
+2211 
-2222 LDANVCDS
+2222 
-2230 ATAKIKVP
+2230 
-2238 SVIDA
+2238 
-2243 VDDPEVS
+2243 
-2250 VPRTGGTV
+2250 
-2258 SILTNDT
+2258 
-2265 LNGNPATTSNVTI
+2265 
-2278 TVTNDGGLT
+2278 
-2287 GLTVDGTGKLVVPN
+2287 
-2301 NTTPN
+2301 
-2306 TYTVT
+2306 
-2311 YKICDKANSNVC
+2311 
-2323 DSATA
+2323 
-2328 KIKVPA
+2328 
-2334 VIDAVDDPEVSVP
+2334 
-2347 RTGGTVSILTNDT
+2347 
-2360 LNGNPATTSNVTITV
+2360 
-2375 TNDGGLTGLTVDSTG
+2375 
-2390 KLVVPNNTTPGTYT
+2390 
-2404 ITYKICDKLDANVC
+2404 
-2418 DTATAKIKV
+2418 
-2427 PSVIDAVDDPEVSVP
+2427 
-2442 RTGGTVSILTND
+2442 
-2454 TLNGNPATTS
+2454 
-2464 NVTITVT
+2464 
-2471 NDGGLTGLTV
+2471 
-2481 DGTGKLV
+2481 
-2488 VPNNTT
+2488 
-2494 PGTYTITY
+2494 
-2502 EICDKA
+2502 
-2508 NSNVCD
+2508 
-2514 TATAKIKVPSVID
+2514 
-2527 AVDDPEVSV
+2527 
-2536 PRTGGTVSILT
+2536 
-2547 NDTLNGNPAT
+2547 
-2557 TSNVT
+2557 
-2562 ITVTNDG
+2562 
-2569 GLTGL
+2569 
-2574 TVDGTGK
+2574 
-2581 LVVPNNTTP
+2581 TP

-2616 VTGTTSTIDAVD
+2616 VTGT
-2628 DGEKTLPHT
+2628 
-2637 GGIVEVLTNDTLNGS
+2637 
-2652 PATKDNVTVAIDNNG
+2652 
-2667 GLTGLT
+2667 
-2673 VNGDGKLVVPN
+2673 
-2684 NTTPNTYTVTYKIC
+2684 
-2698 DKANL
+2698 
-2703 GVCDTAV
+2703 
-2710 VKIKVT
+2710 
-2716 GSTSTIDAVDDGE
+2716 TSTIDAVDDGE

-2800 LGVCDTAVVKITIVT
+2800 PGVCDTAVVKIIIVT

-3229 SDGKNDGFTI
+3229 NDGKNDGFTI